1 MKMKRFLAIL
11 LVLAMCLTTLGVVPA
26 MAVEPAAEESD
37 DAISARWTDKNS
49 LSPADQEITPHEVEG
64 EIPSADGVDL
74 SNDEN
79 ALKASD
85 IVTVIVELESEPL
98 ADAAMGELDTFISSP
113 ACLQLEQDLLN
124 EQASVRAEI
133 EALTGKTETASVNGA
148 SDLTYSYTTVLNGF
162 SMKLP
167 YGKLDE
173 VRSLNG
179 VKNVWVAEQYSLPE
193 DLSAADYTISMS
205 SSTGMVGSTEANAMG
220 YDGTGTIVA
229 ILDTGFMKAHEAFSV
244 MPTNTKYSKDDIASL
259 LQSQS
264 LASKVTDADS
274 VYINEKAPYGY
285 DYANGDADAEAVGQ
299 AHGVHVAGTVAGNNG
314 KDFHGVA
321 PNAQLMIMKI
331 FGDGSGSTSDDIILA
346 GIDDAV
352 KLGADSI
359 NMSLGSPA
367 GFTDYGD
374 ENESEEEHLTYYGV
388 YTRAEKAG
396 VNVLV
401 AAGNETSST
410 MYVTAHSNLT
420 YAEYPDNGIVASPST
435 VAASLSVA
443 SVDNVKFTST
453 YLMLGEEK
461 IPYNNAVDNATSNP
475 YDILETMDGKT
486 LEYVMVPGLGEE
498 KDFEGLDL
506 TGKIAVVQRGTLN
519 FGTKAEN
526 ASKAG
531 AVACI
536 IYDNVSGSLLN
547 AALETY
553 FIPTIT
559 ITKAS
564 SEKLAAAAEKKV
576 SFSKEYYGLV
586 DNPVGG
592 GVSSFSSKG
601 PAPDLSIKPEISAP
615 GGGIRSSVLGAN
627 NAYEVYSGT
636 SMATPHMAGEA
647 ALLRQYIEKNY
658 PDVKGEALG
667 NLVNS
672 LLMST
677 AVPSVEP
684 DGTYYPVR
692 RQGAGV
698 ANIANAIESG
708 AYLSVEGCKRPKAE
722 VGSSKDGV
730 YTYTATVHN
739 MTGEAKSYTVDTTAM
754 IETIKV
760 INGESFAS
768 NSNRDLTADE
778 VTITYTGLDAG
789 NRITAPANGEAT
801 FSVKIELTAAG
812 KQAYQDNFPNGSYVE
827 GYTFLTAD
835 EGVSLSLPILG
846 FYGDWNSLQVFQGTY
861 DEGPANVT
869 YSVLADVNAA
879 LSGNY
884 VGVNNRTDTFARRWM
899 GFGPARGGRMLLHL
913 SSLLRNS
920 EAYQITVKNAKGE
933 TMWDSGDLGAVR
945 KTYITVTQTGYQ
957 ATATLV
963 QKGWNGRLPGADG
976 SYNAG
981 DWAPEGEYTFSVRG
995 RGVGSDVDSFQSY
1008 SFYVDNTRPELKS
1021 AELFEDENGDLKLA
1035 VTVSDN
1041 KYLQFLW
1048 VIDSAQQFFYLEAAE
1063 EFKDMK
1069 EGETVRVVLDASD
1082 LVQQLSLKAANP
1094 GRVGIMLGDC
1104 ANNTSTTFID
1114 IGPQGMEIEP
1124 AEIAVGETKQ
1134 LSYKVY
1140 PASMQDT
1147 AFTWTSSDESVA
1159 TVNEKGEVTGLS
1171 DGTVCIT
1178 ATAFSR
1184 LSSYCMVTVGQGVS
1198 TERNFGECENLGE
1211 IFTTA
1216 DGLWWKVSGPDTV
1229 VLLPENNKTQN
1240 YSGSYSSMAEIVVPA
1255 AVSYAGKTYRVTAIA
1270 AEAFYFNSKT
1280 TSITL
1285 PEGLE
1290 TIGNAAFFFA
1300 SGLTSLN
1307 LPDSIRSIGAMAL
1320 NGVSKAPLT
1329 IPASVEFIGDSAFS
1343 GSGVVDG
1350 DLPEG
1355 LTYLGDKAFSNC
1367 TGLTSITLPSTVET
1381 YGPNIFYGC
1390 SNVTYVELPQ
1400 NMEKIPNGLLWS
1412 CTSLK
1417 RIYIPSS
1424 VREIGN
1430 AAFYSSG
1437 IEKLNLP
1444 DGLQEIE
1451 PWAFCSTKLKE
1462 IIIPD
1467 SVGTIGFR
1475 AFIYCDGVENCV
1487 VGSGVK
1493 EIGQDAFYFWNNKF
1507 EDQTG
1512 VMHAKTTEQ
1521 AKLLRYSG
1529 YGHEILINGA
1539 PYTSYFGGQFA
1550 VDGISYMPTSDTTVR
1565 VTAISDDAK
1574 TETFSI
1580 PATVTNEG
1588 DGRTYAVTELAD
1600 RLLFQ
1605 NQSVLTMLDLPDTIE
1620 KTGDRTFD
1628 QMFNVRTFGK
1638 LPANLKSV
1646 GYQSFGYLGWEM
1658 RLEQQG
1664 LIPAWQT
1671 DVLDIPGSIEFMA
1684 QCAFA
1689 GNRYKTINVGEG
1701 ITYLSYYSL
1710 YGNKEAKEINLP
1722 STLKRVEESALYDCR
1737 NAKINLPDSLEYI
1750 GKSAFAGDLDGETIH
1765 LPENLQYLGDT
1776 AFGTQ
1781 MYTADYSSKY
1791 WVGPTTIYLNG
1802 SLSNIGARV
1811 FRPDAKVIAVLN
1823 SQRNKVAGFTDLNEL
1838 PTVIWDGK
1846 TDIGY
1851 NDGSCIPEG
1860 VTVTLRGNVT
1870 IDGKLCIE
1878 GKLIVPHDAKL
1889 TITKDAVILGEDN
1902 IVYEGCKHE
1911 HTREIVVEATCTE
1924 SGSKTVVCE
1933 DCGETLST
1941 EVIPAKG
1948 HSFGDWTVTKEATC
1962 FEDGE
1967 ETRTCSVCQ
1976 AVETRPIFANS
1987 DHCPSKA
1994 FSDLDAD
2001 AWYHEGVDYAL
2012 TNGLMNGVGGGKFE
2026 PDGQLTR
2033 AQLVTVLYRA
2043 AGEPDTGKQVNP
2055 FTDVADDTWYTK
2067 AVIWAANN
2075 GIVNGV
2081 AKNTFAPDDSITREQ
2096 IAAMLYRYAGAEA
2109 AKEDKLSAFPD
2120 AAKVSDWAKEALNW
2134 AVASG
2139 LINGVADA
2147 NGTANLEPQATATR
2161 AQIATILM
2169 RWLEK

>member
-26 MAVEPAAEESD
+26 VAVEPAAEESD
-37 DAISARWTDKNS
+37 DAISARWTDKDS
-49 LSPADQEITPHEVEG
+49 LPPADQEITPHEVEG

-98 ADAAMGELDTFISSP
+98 ADAATGELDTFISSP

-193 DLSAADYTISMS
+193 DLSADDDTISMN

-244 MPTNTKYSKDDIASL
+244 MPTDTKYSRDDIASL
-259 LQSQS
+259 LQSQT
-264 LASKVTDADS
+264 LASGAKDADS

-314 KDFHGVA
+314 KDFYGVA

-346 GIDDAV
+346 GVDDSV

-367 GFTDYGD
+367 GFTVYGD
-374 ENESEEEHLTYYGV
+374 EDDSEESGLTYYGV

-410 MYVTAHSNLT
+410 NYNAHNNLT
-420 YAEYPDNGIVASPST
+420 YAEYPDNAIVASPST
-435 VAASLSVA
+435 LEASLSVA
-443 SVDNVKFTST
+443 SVDNVKSTS
-453 YLMLGEEK
+453 YYMLLGEEK
-461 IPYNNAVDNATSNP
+461 LAYNNAVNSASSTP
-475 YDILETMDGKT
+475 YDILDTMDGKT

-498 KDFEGLDL
+498 ADYEGLDV
-506 TGKIAVVQRGTLN
+506 TGKIAVVSRGTIN
-519 FGTKAEN
+519 FGAKAEN
-526 ASKAG
+526 AAKAG

-536 IYDNVSGSLLN
+536 IYDNVNGAIIN
-547 AALETY
+547 AALESF
-553 FIPTIT
+553 FIPTVT
-559 ITKAS
+559 VTKIAGA
-564 SEKLAAAAEKKV
+564 KLAAASEKKV
-576 SFSKEYYGLV
+576 SFSKENYGLV
-586 DNPVGG
+586 DNPIGG

-615 GGGIRSSVLGAN
+615 GGNILSSVLGAAD
-627 NAYEVYSGT
+627 AYEVYSGT

-647 ALLRQYIEKNY
+647 ALLRQYLEKNY
-658 PDVKGEALG
+658 PNITGEDLG
-667 NLVNS
+667 DLVNS

-754 IETIKV
+754 IETITV

-778 VTITYTGLDAG
+778 VTITYTGLTAD
-789 NRITAPANGEAT
+789 NKITAPANGEAT

-861 DEGPANVT
+861 DEGPANIT
-869 YSVLADVNAA
+869 YSVLADVNAS

-976 SYNAG
+976 SYNSG
-981 DWAPEGEYTFSVRG
+981 DWAPEGDYTFSVRG
-995 RGVGSDVDSFQSY
+995 RGVGSNVDDYQSY

-1021 AELFEDENGDLKLA
+1021 AELYEDENGDLKLA
-1035 VTVSDN
+1035 LTVSDN

-1198 TERNFGECENLGE
+1198 TERNFGECGNVGE
-1211 IFTTA
+1211 IFTTE

-1229 VLLPENNKTQN
+1229 LLLPENNKTQN

-1400 NMEKIPNGLLWS
+1400 NMEKIPSGLLWS
-1412 CTSLK
+1412 CTGLK

-1671 DVLDIPGSIEFMA
+1671 DVLDIPGSIEFMD

-1710 YGNKEAKEINLP
+1710 YGNKEATRINLP
-1722 STLKRVEESALYDCR
+1722 STLTRLEESSVAFCD
-1737 NAKINLPDSLEYI
+1737 NATVNLPENLEYI
-1750 GKSAFAGDLDGETIH
+1750 GKQAFNGTPVGETIT
-1765 LPENLQYLGDT
+1765 LPDNVSFVGDQ
-1776 AFGTQ
+1776 AFGAYVYNAD
-1781 MYTADYSSKY
+1781 YTAQY

-1911 HTREIVVEATCTE
+1911 HVKENIVPATCTE
-1924 SGSKTVVCE
+1924 DGSKTVVCE

-1948 HSFGDWTVTKEATC
+1948 HSFGDWTVTKEAAC

-1967 ETRTCSVCQ
+1967 ETRTCSVCKY
-1976 AVETRPIFANS
+1976 VETRPIFANS
-1987 DHCPSKA
+1987 DNCPSKA
-1994 FSDLDAD
+1994 FTDLDAD

-2012 TNGLMNGVGGGKFE
+2012 TNGLMNGVGGGRFE

-2055 FTDVADDTWYTK
+2055 FTDVADDAWYTK

-2081 AKNTFAPDDSITREQ
+2081 AKNVFAPDASITREQ
-2096 IAAMLYRYAGAEA
+2096 IATMLYRYAGAEA

-2120 AAKVSDWAKEALNW
+2120 AAKTSDWAKEALNW

-2147 NGTANLEPQATATR
+2147 NGTASLEPQATATR

>member
-11 LVLAMCLTTLGVVPA
+11 LVLAMCLSTLGVVPA

-37 DAISARWTDKNS
+37 DAISARWTDKDS
-49 LSPADQEITPHEVEG
+49 LPPADQEITPHEVEG
-64 EIPSADGVDL
+64 EIPSADEVDL

-85 IVTVIVELESEPL
+85 IVTVIVELEGEPL
-98 ADAAMGELDTFISSP
+98 ADAATGELDTFVSSP
-113 ACLQLEQDLLN
+113 AGLQLEQDLLN

-133 EALTGKTETASVNGA
+133 EALTGKNETASVNGA

-193 DLSAADYTISMS
+193 DLSADDYTISMS

-259 LQSQS
+259 LQSQT

-285 DYANGDADAEAVGQ
+285 DYANGDTDAEAVGQ

-314 KDFHGVA
+314 KDFFGVA

-346 GIDDAV
+346 GVDDSV

-410 MYVTAHSNLT
+410 NYNAHNNLT
-420 YAEYPDNGIVASPST
+420 YAEYPDNAIVASPST
-435 VAASLSVA
+435 LEASLSVA
-443 SVDNVKFTST
+443 SVDNVKSTS
-453 YLMLGEEK
+453 YYMLLGEEK
-461 IPYNNAVDNATSNP
+461 LAYNNAVNSATSTP
-475 YDILETMDGKT
+475 YDILDTMDGKT

-498 KDFEGLDL
+498 ADYEGLDV
-506 TGKIAVVQRGTLN
+506 TGKIAVVSRGTIN
-519 FGTKAEN
+519 FGAKAEN
-526 ASKAG
+526 AAKAG

-536 IYDNVSGSLLN
+536 IYDNVNGAIIN
-547 AALETY
+547 AALESF
-553 FIPTIT
+553 FIPTVT
-559 ITKAS
+559 VTKIAGA
-564 SEKLAAAAEKKV
+564 KLAAASEKKV
-576 SFSKEYYGLV
+576 SFSKENYGLV
-586 DNPVGG
+586 DNPIGG

-601 PAPDLSIKPEISAP
+601 PAPDLTIKPEISAP

-667 NLVNS
+667 DLVNS

-677 AVPSVEP
+677 ASPSREL

-708 AYLSVEGCKRPKAE
+708 AYLSVEGSKRPKAE

-754 IETIKV
+754 IETITV

-778 VTITYTGLDAG
+778 VKITYTGLDAG
-789 NRITAPANGEAT
+789 NRITAPANGTAT

-812 KQAYQDNFPNGSYVE
+812 KQAYQDSFPNGSYVE
-827 GYTFLTAD
+827 GFTFLTAD
-835 EGVSLSLPILG
+835 EGVSLSLPVLG
-846 FYGDWNSLQVFQGTY
+846 FYGDWNSLKVFQGTY
-861 DEGPANVT
+861 DEGPANIT
-869 YSVLADVNAA
+869 YSVLADVNAS

-884 VGVNNRTDTFARRWM
+884 VGVNNRTDAFARRWM
-899 GFGPARGGRMLLHL
+899 GFGPARGGRMLLHV

-920 EAYQITVKNAKGE
+920 EVYQITVKNANGDL
-933 TMWDSGDLGAVR
+933 MWDSGDLGSVR
-945 KTYITVTQTGYQ
+945 KTYIVATQTGYQ

-963 QKGWNGRLPGADG
+963 QQGWNGRLPGADG
-976 SYNAG
+976 SYNSG
-981 DWAPEGEYTFSVRG
+981 DWAPEGDYTFSVRG

-1008 SFYVDNTRPELKS
+1008 SFYVDNTKPELKS
-1021 AELFEDENGDLKLA
+1021 AELYEDENGDLKLA
-1035 VTVSDN
+1035 LTVSDN
-1041 KYLQFLW
+1041 KYLQFAW
-1048 VIDSAQQFFYLEAAE
+1048 IIDSAQQYYYLEAAD
-1063 EFKDMK
+1063 EFKDAE
-1069 EGETVRVVLDASD
+1069 EGATVRLVLDASD
-1082 LVQQLSLKAANP
+1082 LVQQLSLNAANP
-1094 GRVGIMLGDC
+1094 GRVGILISDC
-1104 ANNTSTTFID
+1104 ANNTTTVFVD

-1140 PASMQDT
+1140 PASMQDIDLE
-1147 AFTWTSSDESVA
+1147 WSSSDESVA
-1159 TVNEKGEVTGLS
+1159 TVNEKGEVTGVS
-1171 DGTVCIT
+1171 DGTVRIT

-1184 LSSYCMVTVGQGVS
+1184 LSSYCMVTVGQGVP

-1211 IFTTA
+1211 IFTTE

-1229 VLLPENNKTQN
+1229 LLLPENNKTQN
-1240 YSGSYSSMAEIVVPA
+1240 YSGSYSSMAEITVPA
-1255 AVSYAGKTYRVTAIA
+1255 TVSYEGKTYRVTAIA
-1270 AEAFYFNSKT
+1270 AEAFYFNMKT
-1280 TSITL
+1280 TSVTL
-1285 PEGLE
+1285 PDGLE
-1290 TIGNAAFFFA
+1290 TIGGSAFFFA
-1300 SGLTSLN
+1300 SGIKTLHI
-1307 LPDSIRSIGAMAL
+1307 PDSVKTIGAMAFNYVSNAAL
-1320 NGVSKAPLT
+1320 N
-1329 IPASVEFIGDSAFS
+1329 IPASIEFIGDSAFS
-1343 GSGVVDG
+1343 GSGVVGG
-1350 DLPEG
+1350 DFPEG
-1355 LTYLGDKAFSNC
+1355 LTYIGEKAFLNC
-1367 TGLTSITLPSTVET
+1367 KGLTAITLPSTVET
-1381 YGPNIFYGC
+1381 YGANIFYGC

-1412 CTSLK
+1412 CTGLK

-1437 IEKLNLP
+1437 LEKLNLP
-1444 DGLQEIE
+1444 DGLQKIDQ
-1451 PWAFCSTKLKE
+1451 WAFCSTKLKE

-1467 SVGTIGFR
+1467 SVQTVEYR

-1574 TETFSI
+1574 TETFAI

-1628 QMFNVRTFGK
+1628 QMFNVRTFGT

-1646 GYQSFGYLGWEM
+1646 GYQSFGYLGWE
-1658 RLEQQG
+1658 RQLELNGQ
-1664 LIPAWQT
+1664 IPAWQT
-1671 DVLDIPGSIEFMA
+1671 DVLDIPGSIEFMD

-1701 ITYLSYYSL
+1701 ITYLSYYALS
-1710 YGNKEAKEINLP
+1710 GNKEATRINLP
-1722 STLKRVEESALYDCR
+1722 STLTRLEESSVAFCD
-1737 NAKINLPDSLEYI
+1737 NATVNLPENLEYI
-1750 GKSAFAGDLDGETIH
+1750 GKQAFNGTPVGETIT
-1765 LPENLQYLGDT
+1765 LPDNVSFVGDQ
-1776 AFGTQ
+1776 AFGAYVYNAD
-1781 MYTADYSSKY
+1781 YTAQY

-1802 SLSNIGARV
+1802 KLSNIGARV

-1823 SQRNKVAGFTDLNEL
+1823 SQRNKVAGFTDLDEL

-1860 VTVTLRGNVT
+1860 VTVTLSGNVT
-1870 IDGKLCIE
+1870 VDGKLCIE

-1911 HTREIVVEATCTE
+1911 HVKENIVPVSCTE
-1924 SGSKTVVCE
+1924 DGSKTVVCE

-1941 EVIPAKG
+1941 EVIPATG
-1948 HSFGDWTVTKEATC
+1948 HSFGEWTVTKEATC

-1967 ETRTCSVCQ
+1967 ETRTCSVCEC
-1976 AVETRPIFANS
+1976 VETRPIFANS

-1994 FSDLDAD
+1994 FTDLDAK

-2012 TNGLMNGVGGGKFE
+2012 TNGLMNGVGGGRFE

-2081 AKNTFAPDDSITREQ
+2081 AKNVFAPDASITREQ
-2096 IAAMLYRYAGAEA
+2096 IATMLYRYAGAEA

>member
-64 EIPSADGVDL
+64 EIPSADEVDL

-193 DLSAADYTISMS
+193 DLSADDDTISMN
-205 SSTGMVGSTEANAMG
+205 SSTGMVGSTEVNAMG

-285 DYANGDADAEAVGQ
+285 DYANGDADPEAIGQ

-331 FGDGSGSTSDDIILA
+331 FGDNSGSTSDDIILA

-486 LEYVMVPGLGEE
+486 LEYVMVPDLGEE

-564 SEKLAAAAEKKV
+564 GEKLAAAAEKKV

-615 GGGIRSSVLGAN
+615 GGNILSSVLGAN

-647 ALLRQYIEKNY
+647 ALLRQYLNKNY
-658 PDVKGEALG
+658 PNITGEDLG
-667 NLVNS
+667 DLVNS

-684 DGTYYPVR
+684 DGTYYPIR

-708 AYLSVEGCKRPKAE
+708 AYLSVEGSKRPKAE

-739 MTGEAKSYTVDTTAM
+739 MTGEAKSYTVGTTAM

-778 VTITYTGLDAG
+778 VTITYTGLADG
-789 NRITAPANGEAT
+789 NKITAPANGTAT
-801 FSVKIELTAAG
+801 FSVKIELTEAG
-812 KQAYQDNFPNGSYVE
+812 KRDYADNFPNGSYVE

-869 YSVLADVNAA
+869 YSVLADVNAS

-995 RGVGSDVDSFQSY
+995 RGVGSDVDDYQSY
-1008 SFYVDNTRPELKS
+1008 TFYVDNTKPELKS
-1021 AELFEDENGDLKLA
+1021 AELYEDENGDLKLA
-1035 VTVSDN
+1035 LTVSDN

-1171 DGTVCIT
+1171 DGTVRIT

-1184 LSSYCMVTVGQGVS
+1184 LSSYCTVTVGQGVKLD
-1198 TERNFGECENLGE
+1198 RNFGEAEHLGE
-1211 IFTTA
+1211 IFTTE
-1216 DGLWWKVSGPDTV
+1216 DGLWYKVSGPDTV

-1444 DGLQEIE
+1444 DGL
-1451 PWAFCSTKLKE
+1451 
-1462 IIIPD
+1462 
-1467 SVGTIGFR
+1467 
-1475 AFIYCDGVENCV
+1475 
-1487 VGSGVK
+1487 
-1493 EIGQDAFYFWNNKF
+1493 
-1507 EDQTG
+1507 
-1512 VMHAKTTEQ
+1512 
-1521 AKLLRYSG
+1521 
-1529 YGHEILINGA
+1529 
-1539 PYTSYFGGQFA
+1539 
-1550 VDGISYMPTSDTTVR
+1550 
-1565 VTAISDDAK
+1565 
-1574 TETFSI
+1574 
-1580 PATVTNEG
+1580 
-1588 DGRTYAVTELAD
+1588 
-1600 RLLFQ
+1600 
-1605 NQSVLTMLDLPDTIE
+1605 
-1620 KTGDRTFD
+1620 
-1628 QMFNVRTFGK
+1628 
-1638 LPANLKSV
+1638 
-1646 GYQSFGYLGWEM
+1646 
-1658 RLEQQG
+1658 
-1664 LIPAWQT
+1664 
-1671 DVLDIPGSIEFMA
+1671 
-1684 QCAFA
+1684 
-1689 GNRYKTINVGEG
+1689 
-1701 ITYLSYYSL
+1701 
-1710 YGNKEAKEINLP
+1710 
-1722 STLKRVEESALYDCR
+1722 
-1737 NAKINLPDSLEYI
+1737 EYI

-1811 FRPDAKVIAVLN
+1811 FRPDAKVIAALN

-2055 FTDVADDTWYTK
+2055 FTDVADDAWYTK

-2096 IAAMLYRYAGAEA
+2096 IATMLYRYAGAKA
-2109 AKEDKLSAFPD
+2109 VKEDKLSAFPD

-2147 NGTANLEPQATATR
+2147 NGTASLEPQSTATR

>member
-193 DLSAADYTISMS
+193 DLSADDDTISMS

-229 ILDTGFMKAHEAFSV
+229 ILDTGFMKAHGAFSV
-244 MPTNTKYSKDDIASL
+244 MPTDTKYSRDDIASL

-285 DYANGDADAEAVGQ
+285 DYANGDADPEAVGQ

-331 FGDGSGSTSDDIILA
+331 FGDNSGSTSDDIILA

-410 MYVTAHSNLT
+410 NYNAHNNLT
-420 YAEYPDNGIVASPST
+420 YAEYPDNAIVASPST
-435 VAASLSVA
+435 LEASLSVA
-443 SVDNVKFTST
+443 SVDNVKSTS
-453 YLMLGEEK
+453 YYMLLGEEK
-461 IPYNNAVDNATSNP
+461 LAYNNAVNSASSTP
-475 YDILETMDGKT
+475 YDILDTMDGKT

-498 KDFEGLDL
+498 ADYEGLDV
-506 TGKIAVVQRGTLN
+506 TGKIAVVQRGGLN

-531 AVACI
+531 AAACI
-536 IYDNVSGSLLN
+536 IYDNVNGAIIN
-547 AALETY
+547 AALESF
-553 FIPTIT
+553 FIPTVT
-559 ITKAS
+559 VTKIAGA
-564 SEKLAAAAEKKV
+564 KLAAASEKKV

-615 GGGIRSSVLGAN
+615 GGNILSSVLGAN

-647 ALLRQYIEKNY
+647 ALLRQYLEKNV
-658 PDVKGEALG
+658 PEVKGEALG
-667 NLVNS
+667 DLVNS

-677 AVPSVEP
+677 ASPSREL

-708 AYLSVEGCKRPKAE
+708 AYLSVEGSKRPKAE

-754 IETIKV
+754 IETITV

-778 VTITYTGLDAG
+778 VTITYTGLTDG
-789 NRITAPANGEAT
+789 NKITAPANGEAT
-801 FSVKIELTAAG
+801 FSVKIELTEAG
-812 KQAYQDNFPNGSYVE
+812 KKAYADNFPNGSYIE

-846 FYGDWNSLQVFQGTY
+846 FYGDWNSLKVFQGTY
-861 DEGPANVT
+861 DEGPANIT
-869 YSVLADVNAA
+869 YSVLADVNAS

-976 SYNAG
+976 SYNSG

-995 RGVGSDVDSFQSY
+995 RGVGSDVDDYQSY
-1008 SFYVDNTRPELKS
+1008 TFYVDNTKPELKS

-1048 VIDSAQQFFYLEAAE
+1048 VIDSAQQYYYLEAAD
-1063 EFKDMK
+1063 EFKDAE
-1069 EGETVRVVLDASD
+1069 EGAAVRVVLDASD
-1082 LVQQLSLKAANP
+1082 LVQQLSLNAANP
-1094 GRVGIMLGDC
+1094 GRVGILISDC
-1104 ANNTSTTFID
+1104 ANNTTTVFVD
-1114 IGPQGMEIEP
+1114 IGPQGVEIEP

-1140 PASMQDT
+1140 PASMQDIDLE
-1147 AFTWTSSDESVA
+1147 WSSSDESVA
-1159 TVNEKGEVTGLS
+1159 TVNEKGEVTGVS
-1171 DGTVCIT
+1171 DGTVRIT

-1184 LSSYCMVTVGQGVS
+1184 LSSYCTVTVGQGVP

-1229 VLLPENNKTQN
+1229 LLLPENNKTQN
-1240 YSGSYSSMAEIVVPA
+1240 YSGSYSSMAEITVPA
-1255 AVSYAGKTYRVTAIA
+1255 TVSYAGKTYRVTAIA
-1270 AEAFYFNSKT
+1270 AEAFYFNMKT
-1280 TSITL
+1280 TSVTL
-1285 PEGLE
+1285 PDGLE
-1290 TIGNAAFFFA
+1290 TIGGSAFFFA
-1300 SGLTSLN
+1300 SGIKTLHI
-1307 LPDSIRSIGAMAL
+1307 PDSVKTIGAMAFNYVSNAAL
-1320 NGVSKAPLT
+1320 N
-1329 IPASVEFIGDSAFS
+1329 IPASIEFIGDSAFT

-1444 DGLQEIE
+1444 DGLQKIE

-1911 HTREIVVEATCTE
+1911 HVKENIVPATCTE

-2120 AAKVSDWAKEALNW
+2120 AAKTSDWAKEALNW

-2147 NGTANLEPQATATR
+2147 NGTASLEPQATATR

>member
-37 DAISARWTDKNS
+37 DAISARWTDKDS
-49 LSPADQEITPHEVEG
+49 LPPADQEITPHEVEG

-148 SDLTYSYTTVLNGF
+148 GDLTYSYTTVLNGF

-193 DLSAADYTISMS
+193 DLSADDYTISMN
-205 SSTGMVGSTEANAMG
+205 SSTGMVGSTEVNAMG

-244 MPTNTKYSKDDIASL
+244 MPTDTKYSRDDIASL

-264 LASKVTDADS
+264 LASKVTDVDS

-285 DYANGDADAEAVGQ
+285 DYANGDADPEAIGQ

-331 FGDGSGSTSDDIILA
+331 FADNSGSTSDDIILA

-367 GFTDYGD
+367 GFTAYGD
-374 ENESEEEHLTYYGV
+374 EDDSEEEHLTYYGV

-410 MYVTAHSNLT
+410 NYNAHNNLT
-420 YAEYPDNGIVASPST
+420 YAEYPDNAIVASPST
-435 VAASLSVA
+435 LEASLSVA
-443 SVDNVKFTST
+443 SVDNAKTTS
-453 YLMLGEEK
+453 YYMLLGEEK
-461 IPYNNAVDNATSNP
+461 LAYNNAVNSATSTP
-475 YDILETMDGKT
+475 YDILDTMDGKT

-498 KDFEGLDL
+498 ADYEGLDV
-506 TGKIAVVQRGTLN
+506 TGKIAVVQRGGLN

-531 AVACI
+531 AAACI
-536 IYDNVSGSLLN
+536 IYDNVNGAIIN
-547 AALETY
+547 AALESF
-553 FIPTIT
+553 FIPTVT
-559 ITKAS
+559 VTKIAGA
-564 SEKLAAAAEKKV
+564 KLAAASEKKV
-576 SFSKEYYGLV
+576 SFSKENYGLV
-586 DNPVGG
+586 DNPIGG

-601 PAPDLSIKPEISAP
+601 PAPDLTIKPEISAP

-667 NLVNS
+667 DLVNS

-677 AVPSVEP
+677 ASPSREL

-708 AYLSVEGCKRPKAE
+708 AYLSVEGSKRPKAE

-778 VTITYTGLDAG
+778 VTITYTGLTAD
-789 NRITAPANGEAT
+789 NKITAPANGEAT

-827 GYTFLTAD
+827 GFTFLTAD

-846 FYGDWNSLQVFQGTY
+846 FYGDWDSLQVFQGTY
-861 DEGPANVT
+861 DEGPANIT
-869 YSVLADVNAA
+869 YSVLADVNAS

-884 VGVNNRTDTFARRWM
+884 VGVNSRTDAFARRWM

-933 TMWDSGDLGAVR
+933 TMWDSGDLGSVR
-945 KTYITVTQTGYQ
+945 KTYIVATQTGYQ

-963 QKGWNGRLPGADG
+963 QQGWNGRLPGADG
-976 SYNAG
+976 SYNSG
-981 DWAPEGEYTFSVRG
+981 DWAPEGDYTFSVRG

-1008 SFYVDNTRPELKS
+1008 SFYVDNTKPELKS

-1035 VTVSDN
+1035 LTVSDN
-1041 KYLQFLW
+1041 KYLQFAW
-1048 VIDSAQQFFYLEAAE
+1048 VIDSAQQYYYLEAAD
-1063 EFKDMK
+1063 EFKDAE
-1069 EGETVRVVLDASD
+1069 EGATVRLVLDASD
-1082 LVQQLSLKAANP
+1082 LVQQLSLNAANP
-1094 GRVGIMLGDC
+1094 GRVGILISDC
-1104 ANNTSTTFID
+1104 ANNTTTVFVD

-1140 PASMQDT
+1140 PASMQDIDLE
-1147 AFTWTSSDESVA
+1147 WSSSDESVA
-1159 TVNEKGEVTGLS
+1159 TVNEKGEVTGVS
-1171 DGTVCIT
+1171 DGTVRIT

-1184 LSSYCMVTVGQGVS
+1184 LSSYCMVTVGQGVP

-1211 IFTTA
+1211 IFTTE

-1229 VLLPENNKTQN
+1229 LLLPENNKTQN
-1240 YSGSYSSMAEIVVPA
+1240 YSGSYSSMAEITVPA
-1255 AVSYAGKTYRVTAIA
+1255 TVSYEGKTYRVTAIA
-1270 AEAFYFNSKT
+1270 AEAFYFNMKT

-1285 PEGLE
+1285 PDGLE
-1290 TIGNAAFFFA
+1290 TIGGSAFFFA
-1300 SGLTSLN
+1300 SGIKTLHI
-1307 LPDSIRSIGAMAL
+1307 PDSVKTIGAMAFNYVSNAAL
-1320 NGVSKAPLT
+1320 N
-1329 IPASVEFIGDSAFS
+1329 IPASIEFIGDSAFS
-1343 GSGVVDG
+1343 GSGVVGG
-1350 DLPEG
+1350 DFPEG
-1355 LTYLGDKAFSNC
+1355 LTYIGEKAFLNC
-1367 TGLTSITLPSTVET
+1367 KGLTAITLPSTVET
-1381 YGPNIFYGC
+1381 YGANIFYGC

-1444 DGLQEIE
+1444 DGLQKIDQ
-1451 PWAFCSTKLKE
+1451 WAFCSTKLKE

-1671 DVLDIPGSIEFMA
+1671 DVLDIPGSIEFMD

-1911 HTREIVVEATCTE
+1911 HTKEIVVEATCTE

-1933 DCGETLST
+1933 DCGETIST
-1941 EVIPAKG
+1941 EVIPATG

-1987 DHCPSKA
+1987 DNCPSKA
-1994 FSDLDAD
+1994 FTDLDAD

-2012 TNGLMNGVGGGKFE
+2012 TNGLMNGVGSGKFE

-2081 AKNTFAPDDSITREQ
+2081 AKNTFAPDDSIPREQ
-2096 IAAMLYRYAGAEA
+2096 IATMLYRYAGAEA

-2147 NGTANLEPQATATR
+2147 NGTASLEPQATATR

>member
-64 EIPSADGVDL
+64 EIPSADEVVL
-74 SNDEN
+74 SSDEN

-85 IVTVIVELESEPL
+85 IVTVIVELEGEPL
-98 ADAAMGELDTFISSP
+98 ADAATGELDTFVSSP
-113 ACLQLEQDLLN
+113 AGLQLEQDLLN

-133 EALTGKTETASVNGA
+133 EARTGKTETASVNGA

-162 SMKLP
+162 SMKIP
-167 YGKLDE
+167 FGKLDE

-259 LQSQS
+259 LQSQT

-285 DYANGDADAEAVGQ
+285 DYANGDTDAEAVGQ

-314 KDFHGVA
+314 KDFYGVA

-331 FGDGSGSTSDDIILA
+331 FGDNSGSTSDDIILA
-346 GIDDAV
+346 GVDDSV

-410 MYVTAHSNLT
+410 NYNAHNNLT
-420 YAEYPDNGIVASPST
+420 YAEYPDNAIVASPST
-435 VAASLSVA
+435 LEASLSVA
-443 SVDNVKFTST
+443 SVDNVKSTS
-453 YLMLGEEK
+453 YYMLLGEEK
-461 IPYNNAVDNATSNP
+461 LAYNNAVNSASSTP
-475 YDILETMDGKT
+475 YDILDTMDGKT

-498 KDFEGLDL
+498 ADYAGLDV
-506 TGKIAVVQRGTLN
+506 TGKIAVVSRGTIN
-519 FGTKAEN
+519 FGAKAEN
-526 ASKAG
+526 AAKAG

-536 IYDNVSGSLLN
+536 IYDNVNGAIIN
-547 AALETY
+547 AALESF
-553 FIPTIT
+553 FIPTVT
-559 ITKAS
+559 VTKIAGA
-564 SEKLAAAAEKKV
+564 KLAAASEKKV
-576 SFSKEYYGLV
+576 SFSKENYGLV
-586 DNPVGG
+586 DNPIGG

-601 PAPDLSIKPEISAP
+601 PAPDLTIKPEISAP

-677 AVPSVEP
+677 ASPSREP

-708 AYLSVEGCKRPKAE
+708 AYLSVEGSKRPKAE

-778 VTITYTGLDAG
+778 VKITYTGLDAG

-812 KQAYQDNFPNGSYVE
+812 KQAYQDSFPNGSYVE

-835 EGVSLSLPILG
+835 EGVSLSLPVLG
-846 FYGDWNSLQVFQGTY
+846 FYGDWNSLKVFQGTY
-861 DEGPANVT
+861 DEGPANIT
-869 YSVLADVNAA
+869 YSVLADVNAS

-884 VGVNNRTDTFARRWM
+884 VGVNSRTDAFARRWM
-899 GFGPARGGRMLLHL
+899 GFGPARGGRTLLHV

-920 EAYQITVKNAKGE
+920 EVYQITVKNAKGE
-933 TMWDSGDLGAVR
+933 TMWDSGDLGSVR
-945 KTYITVTQTGYQ
+945 KTYIVATQTGYQ

-963 QKGWNGRLPGADG
+963 QQGWNGRLPGADG
-976 SYNAG
+976 SYNNG
-981 DWAPEGEYTFSVRG
+981 DWAPEGDYTFSVRG

-1008 SFYVDNTRPELKS
+1008 SFYVDNTKPELKS
-1021 AELFEDENGDLKLA
+1021 AELYEDENGDLKLA
-1035 VTVSDN
+1035 LTVSDN
-1041 KYLQFLW
+1041 KYLQFAW
-1048 VIDSAQQFFYLEAAE
+1048 IIDSAQQYYYLEAAD
-1063 EFKDMK
+1063 EFKDAE
-1069 EGETVRVVLDASD
+1069 EGAAVRVVLDASD
-1082 LVQQLSLKAANP
+1082 LVQQLSLNAANP
-1094 GRVGIMLGDC
+1094 GRVGILISDC
-1104 ANNTSTTFID
+1104 ANNTTTVFVD
-1114 IGPQGMEIEP
+1114 IGPQGVEIEP
-1124 AEIAVGETKQ
+1124 ADIAVGETRQ

-1140 PASMQDT
+1140 PASMQDIDLE
-1147 AFTWTSSDESVA
+1147 WSSSDESVA
-1159 TVNEKGEVTGLS
+1159 TVNEKGEVTGVS
-1171 DGTVCIT
+1171 DGTVRIT

-1184 LSSYCMVTVGQGVS
+1184 LSSYCMVTVGQGVP

-1211 IFTTA
+1211 IFTTE

-1229 VLLPENNKTQN
+1229 LLLPENNKTQN
-1240 YSGSYSSMAEIVVPA
+1240 YSGSYSSMAEITVPA
-1255 AVSYAGKTYRVTAIA
+1255 TVSYEGKTYRVTAIA
-1270 AEAFYFNSKT
+1270 AEAFYFNMKT

-1290 TIGNAAFFFA
+1290 TIGGSAFFFA
-1300 SGLTSLN
+1300 SGIKTLHI
-1307 LPDSIRSIGAMAL
+1307 PDSVKTIGAMAFNYVSNAAL
-1320 NGVSKAPLT
+1320 N
-1329 IPASVEFIGDSAFS
+1329 IPASIEFIGDSAFS
-1343 GSGVVDG
+1343 GSGVVGG

-1355 LTYLGDKAFSNC
+1355 LTYLGEKAFMNC
-1367 TGLTSITLPSTVET
+1367 TGLTTISLPTSVEN
-1381 YGPNIFYGC
+1381 YGANIFYGC

-1400 NMEKIPNGLLWS
+1400 NMEKIPNGLLWD
-1412 CTSLK
+1412 CTGLK

-1424 VREIGN
+1424 VKEIGN
-1430 AAFYSSG
+1430 AAFYGSG
-1437 IEKLNLP
+1437 LEKLNLP
-1444 DGLQEIE
+1444 DGLQKIE
-1451 PWAFCSTKLKE
+1451 QWAFCSTKLKE

-1467 SVGTIGFR
+1467 SVETIEFR
-1475 AFIYCDGVENCV
+1475 AFIYCEGVENCV

-1493 EIGQDAFYFWNNKF
+1493 EIGQDAFYFWNNKY

-1512 VMHAKTTEQ
+1512 VMHVKTTEQ

-1539 PYTSYFGGQFA
+1539 PYTSYFGSQFA

-1574 TETFSI
+1574 TETFAI

-1600 RLLFQ
+1600 KLLFQ
-1605 NQSVLTMLDLPDTIE
+1605 NQSILTMEDLPDTIE

-1646 GYQSFGYLGWEM
+1646 GYQSFGYLGWE
-1658 RLEQQG
+1658 RQLELNGQ
-1664 LIPAWQT
+1664 IPAWQT
-1671 DVLDIPGSIEFMA
+1671 DVLDIPGTIEFMD

-1710 YGNKEAKEINLP
+1710 YGNKEATRINLP
-1722 STLKRVEESALYDCR
+1722 STLTRLEESSVAFCD
-1737 NAKINLPDSLEYI
+1737 NATVNLPENLEYI
-1750 GKSAFAGDLDGETIH
+1750 GKQAFNGTPVGEIITLPDNVSFVGDQAFAGYVYNAD
-1765 LPENLQYLGDT
+1765 
-1776 AFGTQ
+1776 
-1781 MYTADYSSKY
+1781 YTAQY

-1802 SLSNIGARV
+1802 KLSNIGASV

-1823 SQRNKVAGFTDLNEL
+1823 SQRNMVAGYTDLDEL

-1860 VTVTLRGNVT
+1860 VTVTLSGNVT
-1870 IDGKLCIE
+1870 VDGKLCIE
-1878 GKLIVPHDAKL
+1878 GKLIVPHGAKL
-1889 TITKDAVILGEDN
+1889 TITKNAVIIGEDN

-1911 HTREIVVEATCTE
+1911 HVKENIVPATCTE
-1924 SGSKTVVCE
+1924 DGSKTVVCE

-1941 EVIPAKG
+1941 EVIPATG

-1967 ETRTCSVCQ
+1967 ETRTCSVCEY
-1976 AVETRPIFANS
+1976 VETRPIFANS

-1994 FSDLDAD
+1994 FTDLDAK

-2012 TNGLMNGVGGGKFE
+2012 TNSLMNGVGGGKFE

-2055 FTDVADDTWYTK
+2055 FTDVADDAWYTK

-2147 NGTANLEPQATATR
+2147 NGTANLEPQSTATR

>member
-37 DAISARWTDKNS
+37 DAISARWTDKDN
-49 LSPADQEITPHEVEG
+49 LTPADLEVTPHTVEG
-64 EIPSADGVDL
+64 EIPDADSQTL
-74 SNDEN
+74 PEDEN

-85 IVTVIVELESEPL
+85 IVTVIVELEAAPL
-98 ADAAMGELDTFISSP
+98 AEAATEDIEKFAASP
-113 ACLQLEQDLLN
+113 AGLKLEQELLD
-124 EQASVRAEI
+124 EQAAVRAQV

-148 SDLTYSYTTVLNGF
+148 SELTYSYTTVLNGF

-193 DLSAADYTISMS
+193 DLSADDYTISMS

-244 MPTNTKYSKDDIASL
+244 MPTNTKYSKNDIASL
-259 LQSQS
+259 LQSQT

-285 DYANGDADAEAVGQ
+285 DYANGDTDAEAVGQ

-314 KDFHGVA
+314 KDFYGVA

-346 GIDDAV
+346 GVDDSV

-410 MYVTAHSNLT
+410 NYNAHSNLT
-420 YAEYPDNGIVASPST
+420 YAEYPDNAIVASPST
-435 VAASLSVA
+435 LSASLSVA

-506 TGKIAVVQRGTLN
+506 TGKIAVVQRGGLN

-559 ITKAS
+559 ITKVS
-564 SEKLAAAAEKKV
+564 GEKLAAAAEKKV

-586 DNPVGG
+586 DNPIGG

-601 PAPDLSIKPEISAP
+601 PAPDLTIKPEISAP

-667 NLVNS
+667 DLVNS

-677 AVPSVEP
+677 ASPSREL

-708 AYLSVEGCKRPKAE
+708 AYLSVEGSKRPKAE

-754 IETIKV
+754 IETITV
-760 INGESFAS
+760 INGENFAS

-778 VTITYTGLDAG
+778 VKITYTGLDAG
-789 NRITAPANGEAT
+789 NRITAPANGTAT

-827 GYTFLTAD
+827 GFTFLTAD
-835 EGVSLSLPILG
+835 EGVSLSLPVLG
-846 FYGDWNSLQVFQGTY
+846 FYGDWNSLKVFQGTY
-861 DEGPANVT
+861 DEGPANIT
-869 YSVLADVNAA
+869 YSVLADVNAS

-884 VGVNNRTDTFARRWM
+884 VGVNSRTNIFARRWM
-899 GFGPARGGRMLLHL
+899 GFGPARGGRTLVHQ

-920 EAYQITVKNAKGE
+920 EVYQITVKNANGDL
-933 TMWDSGDLGAVR
+933 MWDSGDLGWAR
-945 KTYITVTQTGYQ
+945 KTYIVATQTGYQ
-957 ATATLV
+957 AATTMLR
-963 QKGWNGRLPGADG
+963 QGWNGRLPGADG
-976 SYNAG
+976 SYNTG
-981 DWAPEGEYTFSVRG
+981 DWAPEGEYTFTVRG
-995 RGVGSDVDSFQSY
+995 RAVGSDVDSFQSY

-1035 VTVSDN
+1035 LTVSDN
-1041 KYLQFLW
+1041 KYLQFAW
-1048 VIDSAQQFFYLEAAE
+1048 VIDSAQQYYYLEAAD
-1063 EFKDMK
+1063 EFKDAQ
-1069 EGETVRVVLDASD
+1069 EGATVRLVLDASD
-1082 LVQQLSLKAANP
+1082 LVQQLSLNAANP
-1094 GRVGIMLGDC
+1094 GRVGILISDC
-1104 ANNTSTTFID
+1104 ANNTTTVFVD
-1114 IGPQGMEIEP
+1114 IGPQGVEIEP

-1140 PASMQDT
+1140 PASMQDIDLE
-1147 AFTWTSSDESVA
+1147 WSSSDESVA
-1159 TVNEKGEVTGLS
+1159 TVNEKGEVTGVS
-1171 DGTVCIT
+1171 DGTVRIT

-1184 LSSYCMVTVGQGVS
+1184 LSSYCMVTVGQGVP

-1229 VLLPENNKTQN
+1229 LLLPENNKTQN

-1255 AVSYAGKTYRVTAIA
+1255 TVSYAGKTYRVTAIA
-1270 AEAFYFNSKT
+1270 AEAFYFNMKT
-1280 TSITL
+1280 TSVTL

-1307 LPDSIRSIGAMAL
+1307 LPDSVKSIGTMAL

-1343 GSGVVDG
+1343 GSGVVGG
-1350 DLPEG
+1350 DFPESLNYIG
-1355 LTYLGDKAFSNC
+1355 EKAFLNC
-1367 TGLTSITLPSTVET
+1367 KGLTSITLPSGVET
-1381 YGPNIFYGC
+1381 YGANIFYGC
-1390 SNVTYVELPQ
+1390 TNVTYVELPQ
-1400 NMEKIPNGLLWS
+1400 NMEKIPNGLLWN
-1412 CTSLK
+1412 CTGLK

-1430 AAFYSSG
+1430 AAFYGSG
-1437 IEKLNLP
+1437 LEKLNLP
-1444 DGLQEIE
+1444 DGLQKIDQ
-1451 PWAFCSTKLKE
+1451 WAFCSTKLKE
-1462 IIIPD
+1462 IVIPD
-1467 SVGTIGFR
+1467 SVETIEFR

-1493 EIGQDAFYFWNNKF
+1493 EIGQDAFYFWMNAY

-1512 VMHAKTTEQ
+1512 IMHVKTTEQ

-1539 PYTSYFGGQFA
+1539 PYTSYFGSQFA

-1574 TETFSI
+1574 TETFAI

-1628 QMFNVRTFGK
+1628 QMFNVRTFGT

-1671 DVLDIPGSIEFMA
+1671 DVLDIPGSIEFMD

-1933 DCGETLST
+1933 DCGETIST
-1941 EVIPAKG
+1941 EVIPATG

-1967 ETRTCSVCQ
+1967 ETRTCSVCEC
-1976 AVETRPIFANS
+1976 VETRPIFANS
-1987 DHCPSKA
+1987 DNCPSKA
-1994 FSDLDAD
+1994 FSDLDAK

-2012 TNGLMNGVGGGKFE
+2012 TNSLMNGVGGGRFE

-2081 AKNTFAPDDSITREQ
+2081 AKNVFAPDASITREQ

-2147 NGTANLEPQATATR
+2147 NGTASLEPQATATR

>member
-179 VKNVWVAEQYSLPE
+179 IKNVWVAEQYSLPE
-193 DLSAADYTISMS
+193 DLSADDDTISMS
-205 SSTGMVGSTEANAMG
+205 SSTGMVGSTEVNAMG

-244 MPTNTKYSKDDIASL
+244 MPTDTKYSRDDIASL

-285 DYANGDADAEAVGQ
+285 DYANGDADPEAIGQ

-314 KDFHGVA
+314 KDFYGVA

-346 GIDDAV
+346 GVDDSV

-410 MYVTAHSNLT
+410 NYNAHNNLT
-420 YAEYPDNGIVASPST
+420 YAEYPDNAIVASPST
-435 VAASLSVA
+435 LEASLSVA
-443 SVDNVKFTST
+443 SVDNVKSTS
-453 YLMLGEEK
+453 YYMLLGEEK
-461 IPYNNAVDNATSNP
+461 LAYNNAVNSASSTP
-475 YDILETMDGKT
+475 YDILDTMDGKT

-498 KDFEGLDL
+498 ADYEGLDV
-506 TGKIAVVQRGTLN
+506 TGKIAVVQRGGLN

-531 AVACI
+531 AAACI
-536 IYDNVSGSLLN
+536 IYDNVSGAIIN
-547 AALETY
+547 AALESF
-553 FIPTIT
+553 FIPTVT
-559 ITKAS
+559 VTKIAGA
-564 SEKLAAAAEKKV
+564 KLAAASEKKV
-576 SFSKEYYGLV
+576 SFSKENYGLV
-586 DNPVGG
+586 DNPIGG

-601 PAPDLSIKPEISAP
+601 PAPDLTIKPEISAP

-667 NLVNS
+667 DLVNS

-677 AVPSVEP
+677 ASPSREL

-739 MTGEAKSYTVDTTAM
+739 MTGEAKSYTVGTTAM

-778 VTITYTGLDAG
+778 VTITYTGLTAD
-789 NRITAPANGEAT
+789 NKITAPANGEAT
-801 FSVKIELTAAG
+801 FSVKLELTAAG
-812 KQAYQDNFPNGSYVE
+812 KKAYNDNFPNGSYVE
-827 GYTFLTAD
+827 GFTFLTAD
-835 EGVSLSLPILG
+835 EGVSLSLPVLG
-846 FYGDWNSLQVFQGTY
+846 FYGDWDSLKVFQGTY

-869 YSVLADVNAA
+869 YSVLADVNAS

-963 QKGWNGRLPGADG
+963 QQGWNGRLPGADG
-976 SYNAG
+976 SYNNG
-981 DWAPEGEYTFSVRG
+981 DWAPEGDYTFSVRG

-1021 AELFEDENGDLKLA
+1021 AELYEDENGDLKLA
-1035 VTVSDN
+1035 LTVSDN

-1211 IFTTA
+1211 IFTTE

-1229 VLLPENNKTQN
+1229 LLLPENNKTQN
-1240 YSGSYSSMAEIVVPA
+1240 YSGSYSSMAEITVPA
-1255 AVSYAGKTYRVTAIA
+1255 TVSYAGKTYRVTAIA
-1270 AEAFYFNSKT
+1270 AEAFYFNMKT

-1285 PEGLE
+1285 PDGLE
-1290 TIGNAAFFFA
+1290 TIGGSAFFFA
-1300 SGLTSLN
+1300 SGIKTLHI
-1307 LPDSIRSIGAMAL
+1307 PDSVKTIGAMAFNYVSNAAL
-1320 NGVSKAPLT
+1320 N
-1329 IPASVEFIGDSAFS
+1329 IPASIEFIGDSAFS
-1343 GSGVVDG
+1343 GSGVVGG
-1350 DLPEG
+1350 DFPESLNYIG
-1355 LTYLGDKAFSNC
+1355 EKAFLNC
-1367 TGLTSITLPSTVET
+1367 TGLTTISLPTSVEN
-1381 YGPNIFYGC
+1381 YGANIFYGC

-1444 DGLQEIE
+1444 DGLQKIE

-1521 AKLLRYSG
+1521 AKLLCYSG

-1671 DVLDIPGSIEFMA
+1671 DVLDIPGSIEFMD

-1878 GKLIVPHDAKL
+1878 GKLIVPHGAKL

-1911 HTREIVVEATCTE
+1911 HVKENIVPATCTE
-1924 SGSKTVVCE
+1924 DGSKTVVCE

-1941 EVIPAKG
+1941 EVIPATG

-1987 DHCPSKA
+1987 DNCPSKA
-1994 FSDLDAD
+1994 FTDLDAD

-2012 TNGLMNGVGGGKFE
+2012 TNGLMNGVGSGKFE

-2055 FTDVADDTWYTK
+2055 FTDVADDAWYTK

>member
-64 EIPSADGVDL
+64 EIPSADEVVL
-74 SNDEN
+74 SSDEN
-79 ALKASD
+79 SLKASD
-85 IVTVIVELESEPL
+85 IVTVIVELEGEPL
-98 ADAAMGELDTFISSP
+98 AETATEDIEKFVASP
-113 ACLQLEQDLLN
+113 AGLKLEQELLD
-124 EQASVRAEI
+124 EQAAVRAQV

-193 DLSAADYTISMS
+193 DLSADDYTISMS

-244 MPTNTKYSKDDIASL
+244 MPTNTKYSKSDIASL
-259 LQSQS
+259 LQSQT

-285 DYANGDADAEAVGQ
+285 DYANGDTDAEAVGQ

-314 KDFHGVA
+314 KDFYGVA

-346 GIDDAV
+346 GVDDSV

-367 GFTDYGD
+367 GFTAYGD
-374 ENESEEEHLTYYGV
+374 EDDSEEEHLTYYGV

-410 MYVTAHSNLT
+410 NYNAHNNLT
-420 YAEYPDNGIVASPST
+420 YAEYPDNAIVASPST
-435 VAASLSVA
+435 LEASLSVA
-443 SVDNVKFTST
+443 SVDNAKTTS
-453 YLMLGEEK
+453 YYMLLGEEK
-461 IPYNNAVDNATSNP
+461 LAYNNAVNSASSTP
-475 YDILETMDGKT
+475 YDILDTMDGKT

-498 KDFEGLDL
+498 ADYEGLDV
-506 TGKIAVVQRGTLN
+506 TGKIAVVSRGTIN
-519 FGTKAEN
+519 FGAKAEN
-526 ASKAG
+526 AAKAG

-536 IYDNVSGSLLN
+536 IYDNVNGAIIN
-547 AALETY
+547 AALESF
-553 FIPTIT
+553 FIPTVT
-559 ITKAS
+559 VTKIAGA
-564 SEKLAAAAEKKV
+564 KLAAASEKKV
-576 SFSKEYYGLV
+576 SFSKENYGLV
-586 DNPVGG
+586 DNPIGG

-601 PAPDLSIKPEISAP
+601 PAPDLTIKPEISAP
-615 GGGIRSSVLGAN
+615 GGGIRSSVLGAAD
-627 NAYEVYSGT
+627 AYEVYSGT

-647 ALLRQYIEKNY
+647 ALLRQYLNKNY
-658 PDVKGEALG
+658 PNITGEDLG
-667 NLVNS
+667 DLVNS

-708 AYLSVEGCKRPKAE
+708 AYLSVEGSKRPKAE

-754 IETIKV
+754 IETITV

-778 VTITYTGLDAG
+778 VTITYTGLTDG
-789 NRITAPANGEAT
+789 NKITAPANGEAT

-812 KQAYQDNFPNGSYVE
+812 KKAYNDNFPNGSYVE
-827 GYTFLTAD
+827 GFTFLTAD

-846 FYGDWNSLQVFQGTY
+846 FYGDWDSLQVFQGTY
-861 DEGPANVT
+861 DEGPANIT
-869 YSVLADVNAA
+869 YSVLADVNAS

-884 VGVNNRTDTFARRWM
+884 VGVNSRTDAFARRWM

-1021 AELFEDENGDLKLA
+1021 AELYEDENGDLKLA
-1035 VTVSDN
+1035 LTVSDN

-1198 TERNFGECENLGE
+1198 TERNFGECGNLGE
-1211 IFTTA
+1211 IFTTE
-1216 DGLWWKVSGPDTV
+1216 DGLWWRVSGPDTV

-1430 AAFYSSG
+1430 AAFYGSG
-1437 IEKLNLP
+1437 LEKLNLP
-1444 DGLQEIE
+1444 DGLQKIDQ
-1451 PWAFCSTKLKE
+1451 WAFCSTKLKE

-1467 SVGTIGFR
+1467 SVQTVEYR
-1475 AFIYCDGVENCV
+1475 AFIYCEGVENCV

-1493 EIGQDAFYFWNNKF
+1493 EIGQDAFYFWMNAY

-1512 VMHAKTTEQ
+1512 VMHVKTTEQ

-1574 TETFSI
+1574 TETFAI

-1628 QMFNVRTFGK
+1628 QMFNVRTFGT

-1646 GYQSFGYLGWEM
+1646 GYQSFGYLGWE
-1658 RLEQQG
+1658 RQLELNGQ
-1664 LIPAWQT
+1664 IPAWQT
-1671 DVLDIPGSIEFMA
+1671 DVLDIPGSIEFMD

-1701 ITYLSYYSL
+1701 ITYLSYYALS
-1710 YGNKEAKEINLP
+1710 GNKEATRINLP
-1722 STLKRVEESALYDCR
+1722 STLTRLEESSVAFCD
-1737 NAKINLPDSLEYI
+1737 NATVNLPENLEYI
-1750 GKSAFAGDLDGETIH
+1750 GKQAFNGTPVGETIT
-1765 LPENLQYLGDT
+1765 LPDNVSFVGDQ
-1776 AFGTQ
+1776 AFGAYVYNAD
-1781 MYTADYSSKY
+1781 YTAQY

-1802 SLSNIGARV
+1802 SLSNIGSNV

-1823 SQRNKVAGFTDLNEL
+1823 SQRNKVAGFTDLDEL

-1860 VTVTLRGNVT
+1860 VTVTLSGNVT
-1870 IDGKLCIE
+1870 VDGKLCIE
-1878 GKLIVPHDAKL
+1878 GKLIVPFDAKL
-1889 TITKDAVILGEDN
+1889 TITGNAVITGEDN

-1911 HTREIVVEATCTE
+1911 HVKENIVPATCTE
-1924 SGSKTVVCE
+1924 DGSKTVVCE
-1933 DCGETLST
+1933 DCGETIST
-1941 EVIPAKG
+1941 EVIPATG

-1967 ETRTCSVCQ
+1967 ESRTCSACKH
-1976 AVETRPIFANS
+1976 VETRPIFANS

-1994 FSDLDAD
+1994 FTDLDAR

-2012 TNGLMNGVGGGKFE
+2012 TNGLMNGVGGGRFE

-2081 AKNTFAPDDSITREQ
+2081 AKNVFAPDASITREQ
-2096 IAAMLYRYAGAEA
+2096 IATMLYRYAGAEA

>member
-64 EIPSADGVDL
+64 EIPSADEVVL
-74 SNDEN
+74 SSDEN
-79 ALKASD
+79 SLKASD
-85 IVTVIVELESEPL
+85 IVTVIVELEGEPL
-98 ADAAMGELDTFISSP
+98 AEAATEDIEKFVASP
-113 ACLQLEQDLLN
+113 AGLKLEQELLD
-124 EQASVRAEI
+124 EQAAVRAQV

-193 DLSAADYTISMS
+193 DLSADDDTISMS

-244 MPTNTKYSKDDIASL
+244 MPTNTKYSRDDIASL
-259 LQSQS
+259 LQSQT

-285 DYANGDADAEAVGQ
+285 DYANGDTDAEAVGQ

-314 KDFHGVA
+314 KDFYGVA

-346 GIDDAV
+346 GVDDSV

-367 GFTDYGD
+367 GFTVYGD
-374 ENESEEEHLTYYGV
+374 EDDSEESGLTYYGV

-410 MYVTAHSNLT
+410 NYNAHNNLT
-420 YAEYPDNGIVASPST
+420 YAEYPDNAIVASPST
-435 VAASLSVA
+435 LEASLSVA
-443 SVDNVKFTST
+443 SVDNVKSTS
-453 YLMLGEEK
+453 YYMLLGEEK
-461 IPYNNAVDNATSNP
+461 LAYNNAVNSASSTP
-475 YDILETMDGKT
+475 YDILDTMDGKT

-498 KDFEGLDL
+498 ADYEGLDV
-506 TGKIAVVQRGTLN
+506 TGKIAVVSRGTIN
-519 FGTKAEN
+519 FGAKAEN
-526 ASKAG
+526 AAKAG

-536 IYDNVSGSLLN
+536 IYDNVNGAIIN
-547 AALETY
+547 AALESF
-553 FIPTIT
+553 FIPTVT
-559 ITKAS
+559 VTKIAGA
-564 SEKLAAAAEKKV
+564 KLAAASEKKV
-576 SFSKEYYGLV
+576 SFSKENYGLV
-586 DNPVGG
+586 DNPIGG

-601 PAPDLSIKPEISAP
+601 PAPDLTIKPEISAP

-667 NLVNS
+667 DLVNS

-677 AVPSVEP
+677 ASPSREL

-708 AYLSVEGCKRPKAE
+708 AYLSVEGSKRPKAE

-754 IETIKV
+754 IETITV
-760 INGESFAS
+760 INGENFAS

-778 VTITYTGLDAG
+778 VKITYTGLDAG
-789 NRITAPANGEAT
+789 NRITAPANGTAT

-827 GYTFLTAD
+827 GFTFLTAD
-835 EGVSLSLPILG
+835 EGVSLSLPVLG
-846 FYGDWNSLQVFQGTY
+846 FYGDWNSLRVFQGTY
-861 DEGPANVT
+861 DEGPANIT
-869 YSVLADVNAA
+869 YSVLADVNAS

-884 VGVNNRTDTFARRWM
+884 VGVNSRTDAFARRWM
-899 GFGPARGGRMLLHL
+899 GFGPARGGRTLLHV

-933 TMWDSGDLGAVR
+933 TMWDSGDLGSVR
-945 KTYITVTQTGYQ
+945 KTYIVATQTGYQ

-963 QKGWNGRLPGADG
+963 QQGWNGRLPGADG
-976 SYNAG
+976 SYNTG
-981 DWAPEGEYTFSVRG
+981 DWAPEGEYTFTVRG
-995 RGVGSDVDSFQSY
+995 RAVGSDVDSFQSY

-1035 VTVSDN
+1035 LTVSDN
-1041 KYLQFLW
+1041 KYLQFAW
-1048 VIDSAQQFFYLEAAE
+1048 VIDSAQQYYYLEAAD
-1063 EFKDMK
+1063 EFKDAQ
-1069 EGETVRVVLDASD
+1069 EGAAVRLVLDASD
-1082 LVQQLSLKAANP
+1082 LVQQLSLNAANP
-1094 GRVGIMLGDC
+1094 GRVGILISDC
-1104 ANNTSTTFID
+1104 ANNTTTVFVD
-1114 IGPQGMEIEP
+1114 IGPQGVEIEP

-1140 PASMQDT
+1140 PASMQDIDLE
-1147 AFTWTSSDESVA
+1147 WSSSDESVA
-1159 TVNEKGEVTGLS
+1159 TVNEKGEVTGVS
-1171 DGTVCIT
+1171 DGTVRIT

-1184 LSSYCMVTVGQGVS
+1184 LSSYCMVTVGQGVAM
-1198 TERNFGECENLGE
+1198 ERNFGECENLGE

-1229 VLLPENNKTQN
+1229 LLLPENNKTQN

-1255 AVSYAGKTYRVTAIA
+1255 TVSYAGKTYRVTAIA
-1270 AEAFYFNSKT
+1270 AEAFYFNMKT

-1290 TIGNAAFFFA
+1290 TIGNSAFFFA
-1300 SGLTSLN
+1300 MGLTSLN
-1307 LPDSIRSIGAMAL
+1307 LPDSVKSIGTMAL

-1343 GSGVVDG
+1343 GSGVVGG
-1350 DLPEG
+1350 DFPESLNYIG
-1355 LTYLGDKAFSNC
+1355 EKAFLNC
-1367 TGLTSITLPSTVET
+1367 TGLTTISLPTSVEN
-1381 YGPNIFYGC
+1381 YGANIFYGC

-1400 NMEKIPNGLLWS
+1400 NMEKIPNGLLWN
-1412 CTSLK
+1412 CTGLK

-1430 AAFYSSG
+1430 AAFYGSG
-1437 IEKLNLP
+1437 LEKLNLP
-1444 DGLQEIE
+1444 DGLQKIDQ
-1451 PWAFCSTKLKE
+1451 WAFCSTKLKE
-1462 IIIPD
+1462 IVIPD
-1467 SVGTIGFR
+1467 SVETIEFR

-1493 EIGQDAFYFWNNKF
+1493 EIGQDAFYFWMNAY

-1512 VMHAKTTEQ
+1512 IMHVKTTEQ

-1628 QMFNVRTFGK
+1628 QMFNVRSFGT

-1658 RLEQQG
+1658 QLEQQG

-1671 DVLDIPGSIEFMA
+1671 DVLDIPGSIEFMD

-1701 ITYLSYYSL
+1701 ITYLSYYAL
-1710 YGNKEAKEINLP
+1710 YGNKEATRINLP
-1722 STLKRVEESALYDCR
+1722 STLTRLEESSVAFCD
-1737 NAKINLPDSLEYI
+1737 NATVNLPENLEYI
-1750 GKSAFAGDLDGETIH
+1750 GKQAFNGTPVGETIT
-1765 LPENLQYLGDT
+1765 LPDNVSFVGDQ
-1776 AFGTQ
+1776 AFGAYVYNAD
-1781 MYTADYSSKY
+1781 YTAQY

-1802 SLSNIGARV
+1802 KLSNIGASV

-1823 SQRNKVAGFTDLNEL
+1823 SQRNMVAGFTDLDEL

-1860 VTVTLRGNVT
+1860 VTVTLSGNVT

-1878 GKLIVPHDAKL
+1878 GKLIVPHGAKL

-1911 HTREIVVEATCTE
+1911 HVKENIVPASCTE
-1924 SGSKTVVCE
+1924 DGSKTVVCE

-1941 EVIPAKG
+1941 EVIPATG

-1967 ETRTCSVCQ
+1967 ETRTCSVCKH
-1976 AVETRPIFANS
+1976 VETRPIFANS
-1987 DHCPSKA
+1987 DNCPSKA
-1994 FSDLDAD
+1994 FSDLDAK

-2012 TNGLMNGVGGGKFE
+2012 TNSLMNGVGGGKFE

-2043 AGEPDTGKQVNP
+2043 AGEPDTGK
-2055 FTDVADDTWYTK
+2055 
-2067 AVIWAANN
+2067 
-2075 GIVNGV
+2075 
-2081 AKNTFAPDDSITREQ
+2081 
-2096 IAAMLYRYAGAEA
+2096 
-2109 AKEDKLSAFPD
+2109 
-2120 AAKVSDWAKEALNW
+2120 
-2134 AVASG
+2134 
-2139 LINGVADA
+2139 
-2147 NGTANLEPQATATR
+2147 
-2161 AQIATILM
+2161 
-2169 RWLEK
+2169 

>member
-26 MAVEPAAEESD
+26 MAVEPAAEQSD
-37 DAISARWTDKNS
+37 DAISARWTDKDN
-49 LSPADQEITPHEVEG
+49 LTPADLEVTPHTVEG
-64 EIPSADGVDL
+64 EIPDADSQTL
-74 SNDEN
+74 PEDEN

-85 IVTVIVELESEPL
+85 IVTVIVELEAAPL
-98 ADAAMGELDTFISSP
+98 AEAATEDIEKFAASP
-113 ACLQLEQDLLN
+113 AGLKLEQELLD
-124 EQASVRAEI
+124 EQADVRAEI
-133 EALTGKTETASVNGA
+133 EARTGKTETASVNGA

-193 DLSAADYTISMS
+193 DLSADDYTISMS

-259 LQSQS
+259 LQSQT

-285 DYANGDADAEAVGQ
+285 DYANGDTDAEAVGQ

-314 KDFHGVA
+314 KDFFGVA

-346 GIDDAV
+346 GVDDSV

-367 GFTDYGD
+367 GFTAYGD
-374 ENESEEEHLTYYGV
+374 EDDSEESGLTYYGV

-410 MYVTAHSNLT
+410 NYNAHNNLT
-420 YAEYPDNGIVASPST
+420 YAEYPDNAIVASPST
-435 VAASLSVA
+435 LEASLSVA
-443 SVDNVKFTST
+443 SVDNAKTTS
-453 YLMLGEEK
+453 YYMLLGEEK
-461 IPYNNAVDNATSNP
+461 LAYNNAVNSASSTP
-475 YDILETMDGKT
+475 YDILDTMDGKT

-498 KDFEGLDL
+498 ADYEGLDV
-506 TGKIAVVQRGTLN
+506 TGKIAVVSRGTIN
-519 FGTKAEN
+519 FGAKAEN
-526 ASKAG
+526 AAKAG

-536 IYDNVSGSLLN
+536 IYDNVNGAIIN
-547 AALETY
+547 AALESF
-553 FIPTIT
+553 FIPTVT
-559 ITKAS
+559 VTKIAGA
-564 SEKLAAAAEKKV
+564 KLAAASEKKV
-576 SFSKEYYGLV
+576 SFSKENYGLV
-586 DNPVGG
+586 DNPIGG

-601 PAPDLSIKPEISAP
+601 PAPDLTIKPEISAP

-667 NLVNS
+667 DLVNS

-677 AVPSVEP
+677 ASPSREL

-708 AYLSVEGCKRPKAE
+708 AYLSVEGSKRPKAE

-754 IETIKV
+754 IETITV
-760 INGESFAS
+760 INGENFAS

-778 VTITYTGLDAG
+778 VKITYTGLDAG
-789 NRITAPANGEAT
+789 NRITAPANGTAT

-827 GYTFLTAD
+827 GFTFLTAD
-835 EGVSLSLPILG
+835 EGVSLSLPVLG
-846 FYGDWNSLQVFQGTY
+846 FYGDWNSLKVFQGTY
-861 DEGPANVT
+861 DEGPANIT
-869 YSVLADVNAA
+869 YSVLADVNAS

-884 VGVNNRTDTFARRWM
+884 VGVNSRTNIFARRWM
-899 GFGPARGGRMLLHL
+899 GFGPARGGRTLVHQ

-920 EAYQITVKNAKGE
+920 EAYQITVKNANGDL
-933 TMWDSGDLGAVR
+933 MWDSGDLGWAR
-945 KTYITVTQTGYQ
+945 KTYIVATQTGYQ
-957 ATATLV
+957 AATTMLR
-963 QKGWNGRLPGADG
+963 QGWNGRLPGADG

-995 RGVGSDVDSFQSY
+995 RGVGSDVDDYQSY
-1008 SFYVDNTRPELKS
+1008 TFYVDNTKPELKS

-1114 IGPQGMEIEP
+1114 IGPQGIEIEP
-1124 AEIAVGETKQ
+1124 AQISIGQTKQ

-1140 PASMQDT
+1140 PASMQDI
-1147 AFTWTSSDESVA
+1147 ALEWSSSDESVA
-1159 TVNEKGEVTGLS
+1159 TVNEKGEVTGVS
-1171 DGTVCIT
+1171 DGTVRIT

-1184 LSSYCMVTVGQGVS
+1184 LSSYCTVTVGQGVKLD
-1198 TERNFGECENLGE
+1198 RNFGEAEHLGE
-1211 IFTTA
+1211 IFTTE
-1216 DGLWWKVSGPDTV
+1216 DGLWYKVSGPDTV
-1229 VLLPENNKTQN
+1229 MLLPENNNFNN
-1240 YSGSYSSMAEIVVPA
+1240 YTGSYASMPEVVVPA
-1255 AVSYAGKTYRVTAIA
+1255 TVEYEGGTYRVTALSA
-1270 AEAFYFNSKT
+1270 NSFYFNSKT
-1280 TSITL
+1280 TSVTL

-1290 TIGNAAFFFA
+1290 SIGSTAFFFA
-1300 SGLTSLN
+1300 RNIKTLHI
-1307 LPDSIRSIGAMAL
+1307 PDSVKTIGSMAFS
-1320 NGVSKAPLT
+1320 GVSNAPLN

-1638 LPANLKSV
+1638 LPANLKYV
-1646 GYQSFGYLGWEM
+1646 GYQSFGYLGWE
-1658 RLEQQG
+1658 RQLENQG
-1664 LIPAWQT
+1664 LIPTWQT
-1671 DVLDIPGSIEFMA
+1671 KELNIPGTIEFMD
-1684 QCAFA
+1684 QSAFA
-1689 GNRYKTINVGEG
+1689 GNRHETINVGEG
-1701 ITYLSYYSL
+1701 ITELSYYSL
-1710 YGNKEAKEINLP
+1710 FGEAATTINLP
-1722 STLKRVEESALYDCR
+1722 STLKRINESAIASSS
-1737 NAKINLPDSLEYI
+1737 NATVNLPDSLEYI
-1750 GKSAFAGDLDGETIH
+1750 GKSAFAGTPVGETVH
-1765 LPENLQYLGDT
+1765 MPENLTYIGDK
-1776 AFGTQ
+1776 AFAANVYNSD
-1781 MYTADYSSKY
+1781 YTAKY
-1791 WVGPTTIYLNG
+1791 WVGPTTVYLNG
-1802 SLSNIGARV
+1802 KLDNIGASV
-1811 FRPDAKVIAVLN
+1811 FRPDAKIIAVLN
-1823 SQRNKVAGFTDLNEL
+1823 SQRNMVGGCTDLDEL

-1860 VTVTLRGNVT
+1860 VTVTLSGNVT
-1870 IDGKLCIE
+1870 VDGKLCIE
-1878 GKLIVPHDAKL
+1878 GKLIVPFDAKL
-1889 TITKDAVILGEDN
+1889 TITGNAVIVGEDN
-1902 IVYEGCKHE
+1902 IVYAGCKHE
-1911 HTREIVVEATCTE
+1911 HVKENIVPATCTE
-1924 SGSKTVVCE
+1924 DGSKTVVCE
-1933 DCGETLST
+1933 DCGETIST
-1941 EVIPAKG
+1941 EVIPATG

-1967 ETRTCSVCQ
+1967 ETRICSVCQ

-1987 DHCPSKA
+1987 ANCPSKA
-1994 FSDLDAD
+1994 FTDLDAD

-2012 TNGLMNGVGGGKFE
+2012 TNGLMNGVGGGRFE

-2055 FTDVADDTWYTK
+2055 FTDVPDDTWYTK

-2120 AAKVSDWAKEALNW
+2120 AAKVSNWAKEALNW
-2134 AVASG
+2134 AVAGG

>member
-64 EIPSADGVDL
+64 EIPSADEVVL
-74 SNDEN
+74 SSDEN
-79 ALKASD
+79 SLKASD

-98 ADAAMGELDTFISSP
+98 ADAATGELDTFVSSP
-113 ACLQLEQDLLN
+113 AGLQLEQDLLN

-133 EALTGKTETASVNGA
+133 EARTGKTETASVNGA

-193 DLSAADYTISMS
+193 DLSADDYTISMS

-244 MPTNTKYSKDDIASL
+244 MPTNTKYSRDDIASL
-259 LQSQS
+259 LQSQT

-285 DYANGDADAEAVGQ
+285 DYANGDTDAEAVGQ

-314 KDFHGVA
+314 KDFYGVA

-331 FGDGSGSTSDDIILA
+331 FGDNSGSTSDDIILA
-346 GIDDAV
+346 GVDDSV

-367 GFTDYGD
+367 GFTAYGD
-374 ENESEEEHLTYYGV
+374 EDDSEEEHLTYYGV

-401 AAGNETSST
+401 AAGNETAST

-420 YAEYPDNGIVASPST
+420 YAEYPDNAIVASPST
-435 VAASLSVA
+435 LSASLSVA

-506 TGKIAVVQRGTLN
+506 TGKIAVVQRGGLN

-559 ITKAS
+559 ITKVS
-564 SEKLAAAAEKKV
+564 GEKLAAAVEKKV

-586 DNPVGG
+586 DNPIGG

-601 PAPDLSIKPEISAP
+601 PAPDLTIKPEISAP

-667 NLVNS
+667 DLVNS

-677 AVPSVEP
+677 ASPSREL

-708 AYLSVEGCKRPKAE
+708 AYLSVEGSKRPKAE

-754 IETIKV
+754 IETITV
-760 INGESFAS
+760 INGENFAS

-778 VTITYTGLDAG
+778 VKITYTGLDAG
-789 NRITAPANGEAT
+789 NRITAPANGTAT

-827 GYTFLTAD
+827 GFTFLTAD
-835 EGVSLSLPILG
+835 EGVSLSLPVLG
-846 FYGDWNSLQVFQGTY
+846 FYGDWNSLKVFQGTY
-861 DEGPANVT
+861 DEGPANIT
-869 YSVLADVNAA
+869 YSVLADVNAS

-884 VGVNNRTDTFARRWM
+884 VGVNSRTNIFARRWM
-899 GFGPARGGRMLLHL
+899 GFGPARGGRTLVHQ

-920 EAYQITVKNAKGE
+920 EAYQITVKNANGDL
-933 TMWDSGDLGAVR
+933 MWDSGDLGWAR
-945 KTYITVTQTGYQ
+945 KTYIVATQTGYQ
-957 ATATLV
+957 AATTMLR
-963 QKGWNGRLPGADG
+963 QGWNGRLPGADG
-976 SYNAG
+976 SYNTG
-981 DWAPEGEYTFSVRG
+981 DWAPEGEYTFTVRG
-995 RGVGSDVDSFQSY
+995 RAVGSDVDSFQSY

-1035 VTVSDN
+1035 LTVSDN
-1041 KYLQFLW
+1041 KYLQFAW
-1048 VIDSAQQFFYLEAAE
+1048 VIDSAQQYYYLEAAD
-1063 EFKDMK
+1063 EFKDAQ
-1069 EGETVRVVLDASD
+1069 EGATVRLVLDASD
-1082 LVQQLSLKAANP
+1082 LVQQLSLNAANP
-1094 GRVGIMLGDC
+1094 GRVGILISDC
-1104 ANNTSTTFID
+1104 ANNTTTVFVD
-1114 IGPQGMEIEP
+1114 IGPQGVEIEP

-1140 PASMQDT
+1140 PASMQDIDLE
-1147 AFTWTSSDESVA
+1147 WSSSDESVA
-1159 TVNEKGEVTGLS
+1159 TVNEKGEVTGVS
-1171 DGTVCIT
+1171 DGTVRIT

-1184 LSSYCMVTVGQGVS
+1184 LSSYCMVTVGQGVAM
-1198 TERNFGECENLGE
+1198 ERNFGECENLGE
-1211 IFTTA
+1211 IFTTE

-1229 VLLPENNKTQN
+1229 LLLPENNKTQN
-1240 YSGSYSSMAEIVVPA
+1240 YSGSYSSMAEITVPA
-1255 AVSYAGKTYRVTAIA
+1255 TVSYEGKTYRVTAIA
-1270 AEAFYFNSKT
+1270 AEAFYFNMKT

-1290 TIGNAAFFFA
+1290 TIGGSAFFFA
-1300 SGLTSLN
+1300 SGTKTLHI
-1307 LPDSIRSIGAMAL
+1307 PDSVKTIGAMAFNYVSNAAL
-1320 NGVSKAPLT
+1320 N
-1329 IPASVEFIGDSAFS
+1329 IPASIEFIGDSAFS
-1343 GSGVVDG
+1343 GSGVVGG

-1355 LTYLGDKAFSNC
+1355 LTYLGEKAFMNC
-1367 TGLTSITLPSTVET
+1367 TGLTTISLPTSVEN
-1381 YGPNIFYGC
+1381 YGANIFYGC

-1400 NMEKIPNGLLWS
+1400 NMEKIPNGLLWD
-1412 CTSLK
+1412 CTGLK

-1424 VREIGN
+1424 VKEIGN
-1430 AAFYSSG
+1430 AAFYGSG
-1437 IEKLNLP
+1437 LEKLNLP
-1444 DGLQEIE
+1444 DGLQKIE
-1451 PWAFCSTKLKE
+1451 QWAFCSTKLKE

-1467 SVGTIGFR
+1467 SVETIEFR
-1475 AFIYCDGVENCV
+1475 AFIYCEGVENCV

-1493 EIGQDAFYFWNNKF
+1493 EIGQDAFYFWNNKY

-1512 VMHAKTTEQ
+1512 VMHVKTTEQ

-1539 PYTSYFGGQFA
+1539 PYTSYFGSQFA

-1574 TETFSI
+1574 TETFAI

-1646 GYQSFGYLGWEM
+1646 GYQSFGYLGWE
-1658 RLEQQG
+1658 RQLELNGQ
-1664 LIPAWQT
+1664 IPAWQT
-1671 DVLDIPGSIEFMA
+1671 DVLDIPGSIEFMD

-1710 YGNKEAKEINLP
+1710 YGNKEATRINLP
-1722 STLKRVEESALYDCR
+1722 STLTRLEESSVAFCD
-1737 NAKINLPDSLEYI
+1737 NATVNLPENLEYI
-1750 GKSAFAGDLDGETIH
+1750 GKQAFNGTPVGEIITLPDNVSFVGDQAFAGYVYNAD
-1765 LPENLQYLGDT
+1765 
-1776 AFGTQ
+1776 
-1781 MYTADYSSKY
+1781 YTAQY

-1802 SLSNIGARV
+1802 KLSNIGASV

-1823 SQRNKVAGFTDLNEL
+1823 SQRNMVAGYTDLDEL

-1860 VTVTLRGNVT
+1860 VTVTLSGNVT

-1878 GKLIVPHDAKL
+1878 GKLIVPHGAKL
-1889 TITKDAVILGEDN
+1889 TITKNAVIIGEDN

-1911 HTREIVVEATCTE
+1911 HTKEIVVEATCTE
-1924 SGSKTVVCE
+1924 DGSKTVVCE

-1941 EVIPAKG
+1941 AVIPATG

-1967 ETRTCSVCQ
+1967 ETRTCSVCEY
-1976 AVETRPIFANS
+1976 VETRPIFANS

-1994 FSDLDAD
+1994 FTDLDAK

>member
-11 LVLAMCLTTLGVVPA
+11 LVLALCLTTLGVVPA

-64 EIPSADGVDL
+64 EIPSADEVVL
-74 SNDEN
+74 SSDEN
-79 ALKASD
+79 SLKASD
-85 IVTVIVELESEPL
+85 IVTVIVELEGEPL
-98 ADAAMGELDTFISSP
+98 ADAATGEIDTFVSSP
-113 ACLQLEQDLLN
+113 AGLQLEQDLLN

-133 EALTGKTETASVNGA
+133 EARTGKTETASVNGA

-193 DLSAADYTISMS
+193 DLSADDYTISMS

-244 MPTNTKYSKDDIASL
+244 MPTNTKYSKSDIASL
-259 LQSQS
+259 LQSQT

-285 DYANGDADAEAVGQ
+285 DYANGDTDAEAVGQ

-314 KDFHGVA
+314 KDFFGVA

-367 GFTDYGD
+367 GFTAYGD
-374 ENESEEEHLTYYGV
+374 EDDSEEEHLTYYGV

-401 AAGNETSST
+401 AAGNETAST

-420 YAEYPDNGIVASPST
+420 YAEYPDNAIVASPST
-435 VAASLSVA
+435 LSASLSVA

-506 TGKIAVVQRGTLN
+506 TGKIAVVQRGGLN

-559 ITKAS
+559 ITKVS
-564 SEKLAAAAEKKV
+564 GEKLAAASEKKV
-576 SFSKEYYGLV
+576 SFSKENYGLV
-586 DNPVGG
+586 DNPIGG

-601 PAPDLSIKPEISAP
+601 PAPDLTIKPEISAP
-615 GGGIRSSVLGAN
+615 GGGIRSSVLGASD
-627 NAYEVYSGT
+627 AYEVYSGT

-667 NLVNS
+667 DLVNS

-677 AVPSVEP
+677 ASPSREL

-708 AYLSVEGCKRPKAE
+708 AYLSVEGSKRPKAE

-754 IETIKV
+754 IETITV

-778 VTITYTGLDAG
+778 VTITYTGLTAD
-789 NRITAPANGEAT
+789 NKITAPANGEAT

-812 KQAYQDNFPNGSYVE
+812 KQAYQDNFPNGSYIE

-835 EGVSLSLPILG
+835 EGVSLSLPVLG
-846 FYGDWNSLQVFQGTY
+846 FYGDWNSLKVFQGTY
-861 DEGPANVT
+861 DEGPANIT
-869 YSVLADVNAA
+869 YSVLADVNAS

-884 VGVNNRTDTFARRWM
+884 VGVNSRTNIFARRWM
-899 GFGPARGGRMLLHL
+899 GFGPARGGRTLVHQ

-920 EAYQITVKNAKGE
+920 EVYQITVKNANGDL
-933 TMWDSGDLGAVR
+933 MWDSGDLGWAR
-945 KTYITVTQTGYQ
+945 KTYIVATQTGYQ
-957 ATATLV
+957 AATTMLR
-963 QKGWNGRLPGADG
+963 QGWNGRLPGADG
-976 SYNAG
+976 SYNTG
-981 DWAPEGEYTFSVRG
+981 DWAPEGEYTFTVRG
-995 RGVGSDVDSFQSY
+995 RAVGSDVDSFQSY

-1035 VTVSDN
+1035 LTVSDN
-1041 KYLQFLW
+1041 KYLQFAW
-1048 VIDSAQQFFYLEAAE
+1048 VIDSAQQYYYLEAAD
-1063 EFKDMK
+1063 EFKDAQ
-1069 EGETVRVVLDASD
+1069 EGATVRLVLDASD
-1082 LVQQLSLKAANP
+1082 LVQQLSLNAANP
-1094 GRVGIMLGDC
+1094 GRVGILISDC
-1104 ANNTSTTFID
+1104 ANNTTTVFVD
-1114 IGPQGMEIEP
+1114 IGPQGVEIEP

-1140 PASMQDT
+1140 PASMQDIDLE
-1147 AFTWTSSDESVA
+1147 WSSSDESVA
-1159 TVNEKGEVTGLS
+1159 TVNEKGEVTGVS
-1171 DGTVCIT
+1171 DGTVRIT

-1184 LSSYCMVTVGQGVS
+1184 LSSYCMVTVGQGVAM
-1198 TERNFGECENLGE
+1198 ERNFGECENLGE

-1229 VLLPENNKTQN
+1229 LLLPENNKTQN

-1255 AVSYAGKTYRVTAIA
+1255 TVSYAGKTYRVTAIA
-1270 AEAFYFNSKT
+1270 AEAFYFNMKT
-1280 TSITL
+1280 TSVTL

-1290 TIGNAAFFFA
+1290 TIGNSAFFFA
-1300 SGLTSLN
+1300 MGLTSLN
-1307 LPDSIRSIGAMAL
+1307 LPDSVKCIGTMAL

-1343 GSGVVDG
+1343 GSGVVGG
-1350 DLPEG
+1350 DFPESLNYIG
-1355 LTYLGDKAFSNC
+1355 EKAFLNC
-1367 TGLTSITLPSTVET
+1367 TGLTTISLPTSVEN
-1381 YGPNIFYGC
+1381 YGANIFYGC

-1400 NMEKIPNGLLWS
+1400 NMEKIPNGLLWN
-1412 CTSLK
+1412 CTGLK

-1430 AAFYSSG
+1430 AAFYGSG
-1437 IEKLNLP
+1437 LEKLNLP
-1444 DGLQEIE
+1444 DGLQKIDQ
-1451 PWAFCSTKLKE
+1451 WAFCSTKLKE
-1462 IIIPD
+1462 IVIPD
-1467 SVGTIGFR
+1467 SVETIEFR

-1493 EIGQDAFYFWNNKF
+1493 EIGQDAFYFWMNAY

-1512 VMHAKTTEQ
+1512 IMHVKTTEQ

-1574 TETFSI
+1574 TETFAI

-1600 RLLFQ
+1600 KLLFQ
-1605 NQSVLTMLDLPDTIE
+1605 NQSILTMEDLPDTIE

-1628 QMFNVRTFGK
+1628 QMFNVRTFGT

-1646 GYQSFGYLGWEM
+1646 GYQSFGYLGWE
-1658 RLEQQG
+1658 RQLELNGQ
-1664 LIPAWQT
+1664 IPAWQT
-1671 DVLDIPGSIEFMA
+1671 DVLDIPGTIEFMD

-1710 YGNKEAKEINLP
+1710 YGNKEATRINLP
-1722 STLKRVEESALYDCR
+1722 STLTRLEESSVAFCD
-1737 NAKINLPDSLEYI
+1737 NATVNLPENLEYI
-1750 GKSAFAGDLDGETIH
+1750 GKQAFNGTPVGEIITLPDNVSFVGDQAFAGYVYNAD
-1765 LPENLQYLGDT
+1765 
-1776 AFGTQ
+1776 
-1781 MYTADYSSKY
+1781 YTAQY

-1802 SLSNIGARV
+1802 KLSNIGASV

-1823 SQRNKVAGFTDLNEL
+1823 SQRNMVAGYTDLDEL

-1860 VTVTLRGNVT
+1860 VTVTLSGNVT

-1878 GKLIVPHDAKL
+1878 GKLIVPHGAKL
-1889 TITKDAVILGEDN
+1889 TITDNAVIIGEDN

-1911 HTREIVVEATCTE
+1911 HVKENIVPAACTE
-1924 SGSKTVVCE
+1924 DGSKTVVCE

-1941 EVIPAKG
+1941 EVIPATG

-1967 ETRTCSVCQ
+1967 ETRTCSVCEY
-1976 AVETRPIFANS
+1976 VETRPIFANS

-1994 FSDLDAD
+1994 FTDLDAK

-2012 TNGLMNGVGGGKFE
+2012 MNGLMNGVGGGKFE

-2096 IAAMLYRYAGAEA
+2096 IATMLYRYAGAEA

>member
-64 EIPSADGVDL
+64 EIPSADEVVL
-74 SNDEN
+74 SSDEN
-79 ALKASD
+79 SLKASD
-85 IVTVIVELESEPL
+85 IVTVIVELEGEPL
-98 ADAAMGELDTFISSP
+98 ADAATGELDTFVSSP
-113 ACLQLEQDLLN
+113 AGLQLEQDLLN

-162 SMKLP
+162 SMKIP
-167 YGKLDE
+167 FGKLDE

-193 DLSAADYTISMS
+193 DLSADDYTISMS
-205 SSTGMVGSTEANAMG
+205 SSTGMVGSTEVNAMG

-244 MPTNTKYSKDDIASL
+244 MPTNTKYSKNDIASL
-259 LQSQS
+259 LQSQT

-285 DYANGDADAEAVGQ
+285 DYANGDTDAEAVGQ

-314 KDFHGVA
+314 KDFYGVA

-331 FGDGSGSTSDDIILA
+331 FGDNSGSTSDDIILA
-346 GIDDAV
+346 GVDDSV

-410 MYVTAHSNLT
+410 NYNAHNNLT
-420 YAEYPDNGIVASPST
+420 YAEYPDNAIVASPST
-435 VAASLSVA
+435 LEASLSVA
-443 SVDNVKFTST
+443 SVDNAKTTS
-453 YLMLGEEK
+453 YYMLLGEEK
-461 IPYNNAVDNATSNP
+461 LAYNNAVNSATSTP
-475 YDILETMDGKT
+475 YDILDTMDGKT

-498 KDFEGLDL
+498 ADYEGLDV
-506 TGKIAVVQRGTLN
+506 TGKIAVVQRGGLN

-531 AVACI
+531 AAACI
-536 IYDNVSGSLLN
+536 IYDNVNGAIIN
-547 AALETY
+547 AALESF
-553 FIPTIT
+553 FIPTVT
-559 ITKAS
+559 VTKIAGA
-564 SEKLAAAAEKKV
+564 KLAAASEKKV
-576 SFSKEYYGLV
+576 SFSKENYGLV
-586 DNPVGG
+586 DNPIGG

-601 PAPDLSIKPEISAP
+601 PAPDLTIKPEISAP

-667 NLVNS
+667 DLVNS

-677 AVPSVEP
+677 ASPSREL

-708 AYLSVEGCKRPKAE
+708 AYLSVEGSKRPKAE

-754 IETIKV
+754 IETITV
-760 INGESFAS
+760 INGENFAS

-778 VTITYTGLDAG
+778 VTITYTGLTAD
-789 NRITAPANGEAT
+789 NKITAPANGEAT

-827 GYTFLTAD
+827 GFTFLTAD
-835 EGVSLSLPILG
+835 EGVSLSLPVLG
-846 FYGDWNSLQVFQGTY
+846 FYGDWNSLKVFQGTY
-861 DEGPANVT
+861 DEGPANIT

-884 VGVNNRTDTFARRWM
+884 VGVNSRTDAFARRWM
-899 GFGPARGGRMLLHL
+899 GFGPARGGRTLVHQ

-995 RGVGSDVDSFQSY
+995 RGVGSDVDDYQSY
-1008 SFYVDNTRPELKS
+1008 TFYVDNTKPELKS

-1082 LVQQLSLKAANP
+1082 LVQQLSLNAANP
-1094 GRVGIMLGDC
+1094 GRVGILISDC
-1104 ANNTSTTFID
+1104 ANNTTTVFVD
-1114 IGPQGMEIEP
+1114 IGPQGVEIEP
-1124 AEIAVGETKQ
+1124 ADIAVGETRQ

-1140 PASMQDT
+1140 PASMQDIDLE
-1147 AFTWTSSDESVA
+1147 WSSSDESVA
-1159 TVNEKGEVTGLS
+1159 TVNEKGEVTGVS
-1171 DGTVCIT
+1171 DGTVRIT

-1184 LSSYCMVTVGQGVS
+1184 LSSYCMVTVGQGVP

-1229 VLLPENNKTQN
+1229 LLLPENNKTQN
-1240 YSGSYSSMAEIVVPA
+1240 YSGSYSSMAEITVPA
-1255 AVSYAGKTYRVTAIA
+1255 TVSYEGKTYRVTAIA
-1270 AEAFYFNSKT
+1270 AEAFYFNMKT

-1290 TIGNAAFFFA
+1290 TIGGSAFFFA
-1300 SGLTSLN
+1300 SGIKTLHI
-1307 LPDSIRSIGAMAL
+1307 PDSVKTIGSMAFS
-1320 NGVSKAPLT
+1320 GVSNAPLN
-1329 IPASVEFIGDSAFS
+1329 IPASIEFIGDSAFNM
-1343 GSGVVDG
+1343 SGVVDG
-1350 DLPEG
+1350 DFPEG
-1355 LTYLGDKAFSNC
+1355 LTYLGEKAFFNC
-1367 TGLTSITLPSTVET
+1367 TGLTTISLPSTVET

-1390 SNVTYVELPQ
+1390 KNVTYVELPQ
-1400 NMEKIPNGLLWS
+1400 DMEKIPNGLLWN
-1412 CTSLK
+1412 CTGLK

-1424 VREIGN
+1424 VKEIGN
-1430 AAFYSSG
+1430 AAFYGSG
-1437 IEKLNLP
+1437 LEKLNLP
-1444 DGLQEIE
+1444 DGLQKIDQ
-1451 PWAFCSTKLKE
+1451 WAFCSTKLKE

-1467 SVGTIGFR
+1467 SVETIEFR

-1493 EIGQDAFYFWNNKF
+1493 EIGQDAFYFWNNKY

-1512 VMHAKTTEQ
+1512 VMHVKTTEQ

-1539 PYTSYFGGQFA
+1539 PYTSYFGSQFA
-1550 VDGISYMPTSDTTVR
+1550 VDGISYMPTSDTTVT

-1646 GYQSFGYLGWEM
+1646 GYQSFGYLGWE
-1658 RLEQQG
+1658 RQLELNGQ
-1664 LIPAWQT
+1664 IPAWQT
-1671 DVLDIPGSIEFMA
+1671 DVLDIPGSIEFMD

-1701 ITYLSYYSL
+1701 ITYLSYYALS
-1710 YGNKEAKEINLP
+1710 GNKEATRINLP
-1722 STLKRVEESALYDCR
+1722 STLTRLEESSVAFCD
-1737 NAKINLPDSLEYI
+1737 NATVNLPENLEYI
-1750 GKSAFAGDLDGETIH
+1750 GKQAFNGTPVGETIT
-1765 LPENLQYLGDT
+1765 LPDNVSFVGDQ
-1776 AFGTQ
+1776 AFGAYVYNAD
-1781 MYTADYSSKY
+1781 YTAQY

-1802 SLSNIGARV
+1802 KLSNIGARV

-1823 SQRNKVAGFTDLNEL
+1823 SQRNMVGGCTDLDEL

-1860 VTVTLRGNVT
+1860 VTVTLSGNVT

-1878 GKLIVPHDAKL
+1878 GKLIVPFDAKL
-1889 TITKDAVILGEDN
+1889 AITGNAVIVGENN

-1911 HTREIVVEATCTE
+1911 HVKENIVPATCTE
-1924 SGSKTVVCE
+1924 DGSKTVVCE
-1933 DCGETLST
+1933 DCGEIIST
-1941 EVIPAKG
+1941 EVIPATG
-1948 HSFGDWTVTKEATC
+1948 HSFGEWTVTKEAAC

-1994 FSDLDAD
+1994 FSDLDAK

-2012 TNGLMNGVGGGKFE
+2012 TNGLMNGVGGGRFE

-2055 FTDVADDTWYTK
+2055 FTDVADDAWYTK

>member
-11 LVLAMCLTTLGVVPA
+11 LVLAMCLSTLGVVPA

-37 DAISARWTDKNS
+37 DVISARWTDKDS
-49 LSPADQEITPHEVEG
+49 LTPADQEITPHEVEG
-64 EIPSADGVDL
+64 EIPSADEVDL

-85 IVTVIVELESEPL
+85 IVTVIVELEGEPL
-98 ADAAMGELDTFISSP
+98 ADAATGEIDTFVSSP
-113 ACLQLEQDLLN
+113 AGLQLEQDLLN

-193 DLSAADYTISMS
+193 DLSADDYTISMN
-205 SSTGMVGSTEANAMG
+205 SSTGMVGATEVNAMG

-244 MPTNTKYSKDDIASL
+244 MPTDTKYSKDDIAAL

-285 DYANGDADAEAVGQ
+285 DYANGDADPEAVGQ

-314 KDFHGVA
+314 KDFYGVA

-346 GIDDAV
+346 GVDDSV

-367 GFTDYGD
+367 GFTAYGD
-374 ENESEEEHLTYYGV
+374 EDDSEESGLTYYGV

-410 MYVTAHSNLT
+410 NYNAHNNLT
-420 YAEYPDNGIVASPST
+420 YAEYPDNAIVASPST
-435 VAASLSVA
+435 LEASLSVA
-443 SVDNVKFTST
+443 SVDNAKTTS
-453 YLMLGEEK
+453 YYMLLGEEK
-461 IPYNNAVDNATSNP
+461 LAYNNAVNSATSTP
-475 YDILETMDGKT
+475 YDILDTMDGKT

-498 KDFEGLDL
+498 ADYEGLDV
-506 TGKIAVVQRGTLN
+506 TGKIAVVQRGGLN

-531 AVACI
+531 AAACI
-536 IYDNVSGSLLN
+536 IYDNVNGAIIN
-547 AALETY
+547 AALESF
-553 FIPTIT
+553 FIPTVT
-559 ITKAS
+559 VTKIAGA
-564 SEKLAAAAEKKV
+564 KLAAASEKKV
-576 SFSKEYYGLV
+576 SFSKENYGLV
-586 DNPVGG
+586 DNPIGG

-601 PAPDLSIKPEISAP
+601 PAPDLTIKPEISAP

-667 NLVNS
+667 DLVNS

-677 AVPSVEP
+677 ASPSREL

-708 AYLSVEGCKRPKAE
+708 AYLSVEGSKRPKAE

-754 IETIKV
+754 IETITV
-760 INGESFAS
+760 INGENFAS

-778 VTITYTGLDAG
+778 VTITYTGLTAD
-789 NRITAPANGEAT
+789 NKITAPANGEAT

-827 GYTFLTAD
+827 GFTFLTAD
-835 EGVSLSLPILG
+835 EGVSLSLPVLG
-846 FYGDWNSLQVFQGTY
+846 FYGDWNSLKVFQGTY
-861 DEGPANVT
+861 DEGPANIT

-884 VGVNNRTDTFARRWM
+884 VGVNSRTDAFARRWM
-899 GFGPARGGRMLLHL
+899 GFGPARGGRTLVHQ

-995 RGVGSDVDSFQSY
+995 RGVGSDVDDYQSY
-1008 SFYVDNTRPELKS
+1008 NFYVDNTKPELKS

-1069 EGETVRVVLDASD
+1069 EGETVRLVLDVSD

-1114 IGPQGMEIEP
+1114 IGPQGIEIEP
-1124 AEIAVGETKQ
+1124 TQVGVGETKQ

-1140 PASMQDT
+1140 PASMQDI
-1147 AFTWTSSDESVA
+1147 ALEWTSSDESVA
-1159 TVNEKGEVTGLS
+1159 TVNEKGEVTGVS
-1171 DGTVCIT
+1171 DGTVRIT

-1184 LSSYCMVTVGQGVS
+1184 LSSYCMVTVGQGVKVD
-1198 TERNFGECENLGE
+1198 RNFSEAPHLGE
-1211 IFTTA
+1211 IFTTE
-1216 DGLWWKVSGPDTV
+1216 DGLWYKVSGPDTV
-1229 VLLPENNKTQN
+1229 MLLPENNKTQN
-1240 YSGSYSSMAEIVVPA
+1240 YSGSYSSMPEVVVPA
-1255 AVSYAGKTYRVTAIA
+1255 TVNYEGGTYRVTALA

-1280 TSITL
+1280 TSVTL

-1290 TIGNAAFFFA
+1290 SIGSTAFFFA
-1300 SGLTSLN
+1300 RNIKTLHI
-1307 LPDSIRSIGAMAL
+1307 PDSVKTIGNMAF
-1320 NGVSKAPLT
+1320 NGVSSAPLN
-1329 IPASVEFIGDSAFS
+1329 IPASIEFIGDTAFQN
-1343 GSGVVDG
+1343 SGVVDG
-1350 DLPEG
+1350 DFPEG
-1355 LTYLGDKAFSNC
+1355 LTYLGEKAFFNC
-1367 TGLTSITLPSTVET
+1367 TGLTTISLPSTVET

-1390 SNVTYVELPQ
+1390 KNVTYVELPQ
-1400 NMEKIPNGLLWS
+1400 DMEKIPEGLLWN
-1412 CTSLK
+1412 CTGLK

-1424 VREIGN
+1424 VKTIGN
-1430 AAFYSSG
+1430 AAFYGSG
-1437 IEKLNLP
+1437 LEKLNLP
-1444 DGLQEIE
+1444 DGLRKIA

-1467 SVGTIGFR
+1467 SVEIIEFN
-1475 AFIYCDGVENCV
+1475 AFIYCDGVQNCY

-1493 EIGQDAFYFWNNKF
+1493 SIGKDAFYFWNNKY

-1512 VMHAKTTEQ
+1512 VMHAATTEQ

-1550 VDGISYMPTSDTTVR
+1550 VDGISYMPTSDTTVCI
-1565 VTAISDDAK
+1565 TAISDDAK

-1588 DGRTYAVTELAD
+1588 DGRTYTVTELAD
-1600 RLLFQ
+1600 KLLFQ
-1605 NQSVLTMLDLPDTIE
+1605 NQSILTMEDLPDTIE
-1620 KTGDRTFD
+1620 KVGERTFD
-1628 QMFNVRTFGK
+1628 QMFNVRTFGE
-1638 LPANLKSV
+1638 LPANLKYV
-1646 GYQSFGYLGWEM
+1646 GYQAFGYLGWE
-1658 RLEQQG
+1658 RQLELNGQ
-1664 LIPAWQT
+1664 IPAWQT
-1671 DVLDIPGSIEFMA
+1671 DVLDIPGSIEFMD

-1701 ITYLSYYSL
+1701 ITYLSYYALS
-1710 YGNKEAKEINLP
+1710 GNKEATRINLP
-1722 STLKRVEESALYDCR
+1722 STLTRLEESSVAFCD
-1737 NAKINLPDSLEYI
+1737 NATVNLPENLEYI
-1750 GKSAFAGDLDGETIH
+1750 GKQAFNGTPVGETIT
-1765 LPENLQYLGDT
+1765 LPDNVSFVGDQ
-1776 AFGTQ
+1776 AFGAYVYNAD
-1781 MYTADYSSKY
+1781 YTAQY

-1802 SLSNIGARV
+1802 KLSNIGARV

-1823 SQRNKVAGFTDLNEL
+1823 SQRNKVAGFTDLDEL

-1860 VTVTLRGNVT
+1860 VTVTLSGNVT
-1870 IDGKLCIE
+1870 VDGKLCIE
-1878 GKLIVPHDAKL
+1878 GKLIVPFDAKL
-1889 TITKDAVILGEDN
+1889 TITGNAVIVGEDN
-1902 IVYEGCKHE
+1902 IVYAGCKHE
-1911 HTREIVVEATCTE
+1911 HVKENIVPATCTE
-1924 SGSKTVVCE
+1924 DGSKTVVCE
-1933 DCGETLST
+1933 DCGETIST
-1941 EVIPAKG
+1941 EVIPATG
-1948 HSFGDWTVTKEATC
+1948 HSFGEWTVTKEATC

-1994 FSDLDAD
+1994 FTDLDAD

-2012 TNGLMNGVGGGKFE
+2012 TNGLMNGVGGGRFE

-2134 AVASG
+2134 AVAGG

-2147 NGTANLEPQATATR
+2147 NGTASLEPQATATR

>member
-37 DAISARWTDKNS
+37 DAISARWTDKDS
-49 LSPADQEITPHEVEG
+49 LPPADQEITPHEVEG

-193 DLSAADYTISMS
+193 DLSADDDTISMN
-205 SSTGMVGSTEANAMG
+205 SSTGMVGSTEVNAMG

-244 MPTNTKYSKDDIASL
+244 MPTDTKYSRDDIASL

-285 DYANGDADAEAVGQ
+285 DYANGDADPEAVGQ

-346 GIDDAV
+346 GVDDSV

-374 ENESEEEHLTYYGV
+374 ENESEEENLTYYGV

-410 MYVTAHSNLT
+410 NYNAHNNLT
-420 YAEYPDNGIVASPST
+420 YAEYPDNAIVASPST
-435 VAASLSVA
+435 LEASLSVA
-443 SVDNVKFTST
+443 SVDNVKSTS
-453 YLMLGEEK
+453 YYMLLGEEK
-461 IPYNNAVDNATSNP
+461 LAYNNAVNSASSTP
-475 YDILETMDGKT
+475 YDILDTMDGKT

-498 KDFEGLDL
+498 VDYEGLDV
-506 TGKIAVVQRGTLN
+506 TGKIAVVQRGGLN

-531 AVACI
+531 AAACI
-536 IYDNVSGSLLN
+536 IYDNVNGAIIN
-547 AALETY
+547 AALESF
-553 FIPTIT
+553 FIPTVT
-559 ITKAS
+559 VTKIAGA
-564 SEKLAAAAEKKV
+564 KLAAASEKKV
-576 SFSKEYYGLV
+576 SFSKENYGLV
-586 DNPVGG
+586 DNPIGG

-601 PAPDLSIKPEISAP
+601 PAPDLTIKPEISAP

-677 AVPSVEP
+677 ASPSREL

-708 AYLSVEGCKRPKAE
+708 AYLFVEGCKRPKAE

-754 IETIKV
+754 IETITV

-778 VTITYTGLDAG
+778 VTITYTGLADG
-789 NRITAPANGEAT
+789 NKITAPANGTAT
-801 FSVKIELTAAG
+801 FSVKLELTEAG
-812 KQAYQDNFPNGSYVE
+812 KKAYADNFPNGSYIE

-869 YSVLADVNAA
+869 YSVLADVNAS

-995 RGVGSDVDSFQSY
+995 RGVGSDVDDYQSY
-1008 SFYVDNTRPELKS
+1008 TFYVDNTKPELKS
-1021 AELFEDENGDLKLA
+1021 AELYEDENGDLKLA
-1035 VTVSDN
+1035 LTVSDN

-1094 GRVGIMLGDC
+1094 GRVGILISDC
-1104 ANNTSTTFID
+1104 ANNTTTVFVD
-1114 IGPQGMEIEP
+1114 IGPQGVEIEP

-1140 PASMQDT
+1140 PASMQDIDLE
-1147 AFTWTSSDESVA
+1147 WSSSDESVA
-1159 TVNEKGEVTGLS
+1159 TVNEKGEVTGVS
-1171 DGTVCIT
+1171 DGTVRIT

-1184 LSSYCMVTVGQGVS
+1184 LSSYCMVTVGQGVP

-1211 IFTTA
+1211 IFTTE

-1229 VLLPENNKTQN
+1229 LLLPENNKTQN
-1240 YSGSYSSMAEIVVPA
+1240 YSGSYSSMAEITVPA
-1255 AVSYAGKTYRVTAIA
+1255 TVSYAGKTYRVTAIA
-1270 AEAFYFNSKT
+1270 AEAFYFNMKT

-1285 PEGLE
+1285 PDGLE
-1290 TIGNAAFFFA
+1290 TIGGSAFFFA
-1300 SGLTSLN
+1300 SGIKTLHI
-1307 LPDSIRSIGAMAL
+1307 PDSVKTIGAMAFNYVSNAAL
-1320 NGVSKAPLT
+1320 N
-1329 IPASVEFIGDSAFS
+1329 IPASIEFIGDSAFS
-1343 GSGVVDG
+1343 GSGVVGG
-1350 DLPEG
+1350 DFPEG
-1355 LTYLGDKAFSNC
+1355 LTYIGEKAFLNC
-1367 TGLTSITLPSTVET
+1367 KGLTAITLPSTVET
-1381 YGPNIFYGC
+1381 YGANIFYGC

-1444 DGLQEIE
+1444 DGLQKIDQ
-1451 PWAFCSTKLKE
+1451 WAFCSTKLKE

-1467 SVGTIGFR
+1467 SVQTVEYR
-1475 AFIYCDGVENCV
+1475 AFIYCEGVENCV

-1493 EIGQDAFYFWNNKF
+1493 EIGQDAFYFWNNKY

-1580 PATVTNEG
+1580 PATVTSEG

-1628 QMFNVRTFGK
+1628 QMFNVRTFGT

-1646 GYQSFGYLGWEM
+1646 GYQSFGYLGWE
-1658 RLEQQG
+1658 RQLELNGQ
-1664 LIPAWQT
+1664 IPAWQT
-1671 DVLDIPGSIEFMA
+1671 DVLDIPGSIEFMD

-1701 ITYLSYYSL
+1701 IAYLSYYALS
-1710 YGNKEAKEINLP
+1710 GNKEATRINLP
-1722 STLKRVEESALYDCR
+1722 STLTRLEESSVAFCD
-1737 NAKINLPDSLEYI
+1737 NATVNLPENLEYI
-1750 GKSAFAGDLDGETIH
+1750 GKQAFNGTPVGETIT
-1765 LPENLQYLGDT
+1765 LPDNVSFVGDQ
-1776 AFGTQ
+1776 AFGAYVYNAD
-1781 MYTADYSSKY
+1781 YTAQY

-1802 SLSNIGARV
+1802 SLSNIGSNV

-1823 SQRNKVAGFTDLNEL
+1823 SQRNMVAGYTDLNEL

-1878 GKLIVPHDAKL
+1878 GRLVVPHDAKL

-1911 HTREIVVEATCTE
+1911 HVKENIVPATCTE
-1924 SGSKTVVCE
+1924 DGSKTVVCE

-1941 EVIPAKG
+1941 EVIPATG

-1987 DHCPSKA
+1987 DNCPSKA
-1994 FSDLDAD
+1994 FTDLDAK

-2055 FTDVADDTWYTK
+2055 FTDVADDAWYTK

-2147 NGTANLEPQATATR
+2147 NGTANLEPQSTATR

>member
-11 LVLAMCLTTLGVVPA
+11 LVLVMCLTTLGVVPA

-37 DAISARWTDKNS
+37 DAISARWTDKDS
-49 LSPADQEITPHEVEG
+49 LPPADQEITPHEVEG

-133 EALTGKTETASVNGA
+133 EARTGKTETASVNGA

-193 DLSAADYTISMS
+193 DLSADDYTISMS

-259 LQSQS
+259 LQSQT

-285 DYANGDADAEAVGQ
+285 DYANGDTDAEAVGQ

-314 KDFHGVA
+314 KDFFGVA

-346 GIDDAV
+346 GVDDSV

-410 MYVTAHSNLT
+410 NYNAHNNLT
-420 YAEYPDNGIVASPST
+420 YAEYPDNAIVASPST
-435 VAASLSVA
+435 LEASLSVA
-443 SVDNVKFTST
+443 SVDNVKSTS
-453 YLMLGEEK
+453 YYMLLGEEK
-461 IPYNNAVDNATSNP
+461 LAYNNAVNSATSTP
-475 YDILETMDGKT
+475 YDILDTMDGKT

-498 KDFEGLDL
+498 ADYEGLDV
-506 TGKIAVVQRGTLN
+506 TGKIAVVSRGTIN
-519 FGTKAEN
+519 FGAKAEN
-526 ASKAG
+526 AAKAG

-536 IYDNVSGSLLN
+536 IYDNVNGAIIN
-547 AALETY
+547 AALESF
-553 FIPTIT
+553 FIPTVT
-559 ITKAS
+559 VTKIAGA
-564 SEKLAAAAEKKV
+564 KLAATSEKKV
-576 SFSKEYYGLV
+576 SFSKENYGLV
-586 DNPVGG
+586 DNPIGG

-601 PAPDLSIKPEISAP
+601 PAPDLTIKPEISAP

-667 NLVNS
+667 DLVNS

-677 AVPSVEP
+677 ASPSREL

-708 AYLSVEGCKRPKAE
+708 AYLSVEGSKRPKAE

-754 IETIKV
+754 IETITV

-778 VTITYTGLDAG
+778 VKITYTGLDAG
-789 NRITAPANGEAT
+789 NRITAPANGTAT

-812 KQAYQDNFPNGSYVE
+812 KQAYQDSFPNGSYVE
-827 GYTFLTAD
+827 GFTFLTAD
-835 EGVSLSLPILG
+835 EGVSLSLPVLG
-846 FYGDWNSLQVFQGTY
+846 FYGDWNSLKVFQGTY
-861 DEGPANVT
+861 DEGPANIT
-869 YSVLADVNAA
+869 YSVLADVNAS

-884 VGVNNRTDTFARRWM
+884 VGVNNRTDAFARRWM
-899 GFGPARGGRMLLHL
+899 GFGPARGGRMLLHV

-920 EAYQITVKNAKGE
+920 EVYQITVKNANGDL
-933 TMWDSGDLGAVR
+933 MWDSGDLGSVR
-945 KTYITVTQTGYQ
+945 KTYIVATQTGYQ

-963 QKGWNGRLPGADG
+963 QQGWNGRLPGADG
-976 SYNAG
+976 SYNSG
-981 DWAPEGEYTFSVRG
+981 DWAPEGDYTFSVRG

-1008 SFYVDNTRPELKS
+1008 SFYVDNTKPELKS
-1021 AELFEDENGDLKLA
+1021 AELYEDENGDLKLA
-1035 VTVSDN
+1035 LTVSDN
-1041 KYLQFLW
+1041 KYLQFAW
-1048 VIDSAQQFFYLEAAE
+1048 IIDSAQQYYYLEAAD
-1063 EFKDMK
+1063 EFKDAE
-1069 EGETVRVVLDASD
+1069 EGATVRLVLDASD
-1082 LVQQLSLKAANP
+1082 LVQQLSLNAANP
-1094 GRVGIMLGDC
+1094 GRVGILISDC
-1104 ANNTSTTFID
+1104 ANNTTTVFVD

-1140 PASMQDT
+1140 PASMQDIDLE
-1147 AFTWTSSDESVA
+1147 WSSSDESVA
-1159 TVNEKGEVTGLS
+1159 TVNEKGEVTGVS
-1171 DGTVCIT
+1171 DGTVRIT

-1184 LSSYCMVTVGQGVS
+1184 LSSYCMVTVGQGVP

-1211 IFTTA
+1211 IFTTE
-1216 DGLWWKVSGPDTV
+1216 DGLWWRVSGPDTV
-1229 VLLPENNKTQN
+1229 LLLPENNKTQN
-1240 YSGSYSSMAEIVVPA
+1240 YSGSYSSMAEITVPA
-1255 AVSYAGKTYRVTAIA
+1255 TVSYEGKTYRVTAIA
-1270 AEAFYFNSKT
+1270 AEAFYFNMKT
-1280 TSITL
+1280 TSVTL
-1285 PEGLE
+1285 PDGLE
-1290 TIGNAAFFFA
+1290 TIGGSAFFFA
-1300 SGLTSLN
+1300 SGIKTLHI
-1307 LPDSIRSIGAMAL
+1307 PDSVKTIGAMAFNYVSNAAL
-1320 NGVSKAPLT
+1320 N
-1329 IPASVEFIGDSAFS
+1329 IPASIEFIGDSAFS
-1343 GSGVVDG
+1343 GSGVVGG
-1350 DLPEG
+1350 DFPEG
-1355 LTYLGDKAFSNC
+1355 LTYIGEKAFLNC
-1367 TGLTSITLPSTVET
+1367 KGLTAITLPSTVET
-1381 YGPNIFYGC
+1381 YGANIFYGC

-1412 CTSLK
+1412 CTGLK

-1437 IEKLNLP
+1437 LEKLNLP
-1444 DGLQEIE
+1444 DGLQKIDQ
-1451 PWAFCSTKLKE
+1451 WAFCSTKLKE

-1467 SVGTIGFR
+1467 SVQTVEYR

-1487 VGSGVK
+1487 VGTGVK

-1574 TETFSI
+1574 TETFAI

-1628 QMFNVRTFGK
+1628 QMFNVRTFGT

-1646 GYQSFGYLGWEM
+1646 GYQSFGYLGWE
-1658 RLEQQG
+1658 RQLELNGQ
-1664 LIPAWQT
+1664 IPAWQT
-1671 DVLDIPGSIEFMA
+1671 DVLDIPGSIEFMD

-1701 ITYLSYYSL
+1701 ITYLSYYALS
-1710 YGNKEAKEINLP
+1710 GNKEATRINLP
-1722 STLKRVEESALYDCR
+1722 STLTRLEESSVAFCD
-1737 NAKINLPDSLEYI
+1737 NATVNLPENLEYI
-1750 GKSAFAGDLDGETIH
+1750 GKQAFNGTPVGETIT
-1765 LPENLQYLGDT
+1765 LPDNVSFVGDQ
-1776 AFGTQ
+1776 AFGAYVYNAD
-1781 MYTADYSSKY
+1781 YTAQY

-1802 SLSNIGARV
+1802 KLSNIGARV

-1878 GKLIVPHDAKL
+1878 GRLVVPHDAKL

-1941 EVIPAKG
+1941 EVIPATG

-1967 ETRTCSVCQ
+1967 ESRTCPVCQ
-1976 AVETRPIFANS
+1976 AVERRPIFANS
-1987 DHCPSKA
+1987 DNCPSKA
-1994 FSDLDAD
+1994 FTDLDAD

-2012 TNGLMNGVGGGKFE
+2012 TNGLMNGVGGGRFE

-2055 FTDVADDTWYTK
+2055 FTDVADDAWYTK

>member
-179 VKNVWVAEQYSLPE
+179 IKNVWVAEQYSLPE
-193 DLSAADYTISMS
+193 DLSADDDTISMS
-205 SSTGMVGSTEANAMG
+205 SSTGMVGSTEVNAMG

-244 MPTNTKYSKDDIASL
+244 MPTDTKYSRDDIASL

-285 DYANGDADAEAVGQ
+285 DYANGDADPEAIGQ

-314 KDFHGVA
+314 KDFYGVA

-346 GIDDAV
+346 GVDDSV

-410 MYVTAHSNLT
+410 NYNAHNNLT
-420 YAEYPDNGIVASPST
+420 YAEYPDNAIVASPST
-435 VAASLSVA
+435 LEASLSVA
-443 SVDNVKFTST
+443 SVDNVKSTS
-453 YLMLGEEK
+453 YYMLLGEEK
-461 IPYNNAVDNATSNP
+461 LAYNNAVNSASSTP
-475 YDILETMDGKT
+475 YDILDTMDGKT

-498 KDFEGLDL
+498 ADYEGLDV
-506 TGKIAVVQRGTLN
+506 TGKIAVVQRGGLN

-531 AVACI
+531 AAACI
-536 IYDNVSGSLLN
+536 IYDNVSGAIIN
-547 AALETY
+547 AALESF
-553 FIPTIT
+553 FIPTVT
-559 ITKAS
+559 VTKIAGA
-564 SEKLAAAAEKKV
+564 KLAAASEKKV
-576 SFSKEYYGLV
+576 SFSKENYGLV
-586 DNPVGG
+586 DNPIGG

-601 PAPDLSIKPEISAP
+601 PAPDLTIKPEISAP

-667 NLVNS
+667 DLVNS

-677 AVPSVEP
+677 ASPSREL

-739 MTGEAKSYTVDTTAM
+739 MTGEAKSYTVGTTAM

-778 VTITYTGLDAG
+778 VTITYTGLTAD
-789 NRITAPANGEAT
+789 NKITAPANGEAT

-812 KQAYQDNFPNGSYVE
+812 KQAYQDNFPNGSYIE

-846 FYGDWNSLQVFQGTY
+846 FYGDWDSLKVFQGTY
-861 DEGPANVT
+861 DEGPANIT
-869 YSVLADVNAA
+869 YSVLADVNAS

-976 SYNAG
+976 SYNSG
-981 DWAPEGEYTFSVRG
+981 DWAPEGDYTFSVRG
-995 RGVGSDVDSFQSY
+995 RGVGSNVDDYQSY

-1048 VIDSAQQFFYLEAAE
+1048 VIDSAQQFFYLEAAD
-1063 EFKDMK
+1063 EFKDAE
-1069 EGETVRVVLDASD
+1069 EGAAVRVVLDASD

-1094 GRVGIMLGDC
+1094 GRVGILISDC
-1104 ANNTSTTFID
+1104 ANNTTTVFVD
-1114 IGPQGMEIEP
+1114 IGPQGVEIEP

-1140 PASMQDT
+1140 PASMQDIDLE
-1147 AFTWTSSDESVA
+1147 WSSSDESVA
-1159 TVNEKGEVTGLS
+1159 TVNEKGEVTGVS
-1171 DGTVCIT
+1171 DGTVRIT

-1184 LSSYCMVTVGQGVS
+1184 LSSYCMVTVGQGVP

-1229 VLLPENNKTQN
+1229 LLLPENNKTQN
-1240 YSGSYSSMAEIVVPA
+1240 YSGSYSSMAEITVPA
-1255 AVSYAGKTYRVTAIA
+1255 TVSYAGKTYRVTAIA
-1270 AEAFYFNSKT
+1270 AEAFYFNMKT
-1280 TSITL
+1280 TSVTL
-1285 PEGLE
+1285 PDGLE
-1290 TIGNAAFFFA
+1290 TIGGSAFFFA
-1300 SGLTSLN
+1300 SGIKTLHI
-1307 LPDSIRSIGAMAL
+1307 PDSVKTIGAMAFNYVSNAAL
-1320 NGVSKAPLT
+1320 N
-1329 IPASVEFIGDSAFS
+1329 IPASIEFIGDSAFT

-1350 DLPEG
+1350 DFPEG
-1355 LTYLGDKAFSNC
+1355 LTYLGERAFMNC
-1367 TGLTSITLPSTVET
+1367 TGLTTISLPTSVEN
-1381 YGPNIFYGC
+1381 YGANIFYGC

-1400 NMEKIPNGLLWS
+1400 NMEKIPNGLLWD
-1412 CTSLK
+1412 CTGLK

-1424 VREIGN
+1424 VKEIGN

-1437 IEKLNLP
+1437 LEKLNLP
-1444 DGLQEIE
+1444 DGLQKIDQ
-1451 PWAFCSTKLKE
+1451 WAFCSTKLKE

-1467 SVGTIGFR
+1467 SVQTVEYR

-1605 NQSVLTMLDLPDTIE
+1605 NQSVLTMLDLPDTIK

-1671 DVLDIPGSIEFMA
+1671 DVLDIPGSIEFMD

-1860 VTVTLRGNVT
+1860 VTVTLSGNVT

-1911 HTREIVVEATCTE
+1911 HVKENIVPATCTE
-1924 SGSKTVVCE
+1924 DGSKTVVCE

-1941 EVIPAKG
+1941 EVIPATG
-1948 HSFGDWTVTKEATC
+1948 HSFGDWTVTKEAAC

-1987 DHCPSKA
+1987 DNCPSKA
-1994 FSDLDAD
+1994 FSDLDAK

-2012 TNGLMNGVGGGKFE
+2012 TNSLMNGVGSGKFE

-2055 FTDVADDTWYTK
+2055 FTDVADDAWYTK

-2147 NGTANLEPQATATR
+2147 NGTASLEPQATATR

>member
-37 DAISARWTDKNS
+37 DAISARWTDKDS
-49 LSPADQEITPHEVEG
+49 LPPADQEITPHEVEG
-64 EIPSADGVDL
+64 EIPSADEVVL
-74 SNDEN
+74 SSDEN
-79 ALKASD
+79 SLKASD
-85 IVTVIVELESEPL
+85 IVTVIVELEGEPL
-98 ADAAMGELDTFISSP
+98 ADAATGELDTFVSSP
-113 ACLQLEQDLLN
+113 AGLQLEQNLLN

-193 DLSAADYTISMS
+193 DLSADDYTISMN

-259 LQSQS
+259 LQSQT

-285 DYANGDADAEAVGQ
+285 DYANGDTDAEAVGQ

-314 KDFHGVA
+314 KDFYGVA

-346 GIDDAV
+346 GVDDSV

-367 GFTDYGD
+367 GFTAYGD
-374 ENESEEEHLTYYGV
+374 EDDSEEEHLTYYGV

-410 MYVTAHSNLT
+410 NYNAHNNLT
-420 YAEYPDNGIVASPST
+420 YAEYPDNAIVASPST
-435 VAASLSVA
+435 LEASLSVA
-443 SVDNVKFTST
+443 SVDNAKTTS
-453 YLMLGEEK
+453 YYMLLGEEK
-461 IPYNNAVDNATSNP
+461 LAYNNAVNSATSTP
-475 YDILETMDGKT
+475 YDILDTMDGKT

-498 KDFEGLDL
+498 ADYEGLDV
-506 TGKIAVVQRGTLN
+506 TGKIAVVQRGGLN

-531 AVACI
+531 AAACI
-536 IYDNVSGSLLN
+536 IYDNVNGAIIN
-547 AALETY
+547 AALESF
-553 FIPTIT
+553 FIPTVT
-559 ITKAS
+559 VTKIAGA
-564 SEKLAAAAEKKV
+564 KLAAASEKKV
-576 SFSKEYYGLV
+576 SFSKENYGLV
-586 DNPVGG
+586 DNPIGG

-615 GGGIRSSVLGAN
+615 GGNILSSVLGAN

-667 NLVNS
+667 DLVNS

-677 AVPSVEP
+677 ASPSREL

-708 AYLSVEGCKRPKAE
+708 AYLSVEGSKRPKAE

-754 IETIKV
+754 IETITV
-760 INGESFAS
+760 INGENFAS

-778 VTITYTGLDAG
+778 VTITYTGLTAD
-789 NRITAPANGEAT
+789 NKITAPANGEAT

-827 GYTFLTAD
+827 GFTFLTAD
-835 EGVSLSLPILG
+835 EGVSLSLPVLG
-846 FYGDWNSLQVFQGTY
+846 FYGDWNSLKVFQGTY
-861 DEGPANVT
+861 DEGPANIT

-884 VGVNNRTDTFARRWM
+884 VGVNSRTDAFARRWM

-995 RGVGSDVDSFQSY
+995 RGVGSDVDDYQSY
-1008 SFYVDNTRPELKS
+1008 TFYVDNTKPELKS

-1035 VTVSDN
+1035 LTVSDN
-1041 KYLQFLW
+1041 KYLQFAW

-1140 PASMQDT
+1140 PASMQDI
-1147 AFTWTSSDESVA
+1147 ALEWSSSDDSVA

-1198 TERNFGECENLGE
+1198 TERNFGECGNLGE
-1211 IFTTA
+1211 IFTTE
-1216 DGLWWKVSGPDTV
+1216 DGLWWRVSGPDTV

-1240 YSGSYSSMAEIVVPA
+1240 YSGSYSSMAEITVPA
-1255 AVSYAGKTYRVTAIA
+1255 TVSYEGKTYRVTAIA

-1412 CTSLK
+1412 CTGLK

-1444 DGLQEIE
+1444 DGLQKIE

-1671 DVLDIPGSIEFMA
+1671 DVLDIPGSIEFMD

-1878 GKLIVPHDAKL
+1878 GRLVAPHDAKL

-1902 IVYEGCKHE
+1902 VVYEGCKHE

-1933 DCGETLST
+1933 DCGETIST
-1941 EVIPAKG
+1941 EVIPATG

-1967 ETRTCSVCQ
+1967 ESRTCPVCKY
-1976 AVETRPIFANS
+1976 VETRPIFANS
-1987 DHCPSKA
+1987 DNCPSKA
-1994 FSDLDAD
+1994 FTDLDAD

-2055 FTDVADDTWYTK
+2055 FTDVADDAWYTK

-2081 AKNTFAPDDSITREQ
+2081 AKNVFAPDASITREQ
-2096 IAAMLYRYAGAEA
+2096 IATMLYRYAGAEA

-2147 NGTANLEPQATATR
+2147 NGTASLEPQATATR

>member
-64 EIPSADGVDL
+64 EIPSADEVVL
-74 SNDEN
+74 SSDEN
-79 ALKASD
+79 SLKASD
-85 IVTVIVELESEPL
+85 IVTVIVELEGEPL
-98 ADAAMGELDTFISSP
+98 ADAATGELDTFVSSP
-113 ACLQLEQDLLN
+113 AGLQLEQDLLN

-162 SMKLP
+162 SMKIP
-167 YGKLDE
+167 FGKLDE

-193 DLSAADYTISMS
+193 DLSADDDTISMN

-285 DYANGDADAEAVGQ
+285 DYANGDADPEAVGQ

-346 GIDDAV
+346 GVDDSV

-374 ENESEEEHLTYYGV
+374 ENESEEENLTYYGV

-410 MYVTAHSNLT
+410 NYNAHNNLT
-420 YAEYPDNGIVASPST
+420 YAEYPDNAIVASPST
-435 VAASLSVA
+435 LEASLSVA
-443 SVDNVKFTST
+443 SVDNVKSTS
-453 YLMLGEEK
+453 YYMLLGEEK
-461 IPYNNAVDNATSNP
+461 LAYNNAVNSASSTP
-475 YDILETMDGKT
+475 YDILDTMDGKT

-498 KDFEGLDL
+498 ADYEGLDV
-506 TGKIAVVQRGTLN
+506 TGKIAVVQRGGLN

-531 AVACI
+531 AAACI
-536 IYDNVSGSLLN
+536 IYDNVNGAIIN
-547 AALETY
+547 AALESF
-553 FIPTIT
+553 FIPTVT
-559 ITKAS
+559 VTKIAGA
-564 SEKLAAAAEKKV
+564 KLAAASEKKV

-601 PAPDLSIKPEISAP
+601 PAPDLTIKPEISAP
-615 GGGIRSSVLGAN
+615 GGGIRSSVLGAAD
-627 NAYEVYSGT
+627 AYEVYSGT

-647 ALLRQYIEKNY
+647 ALLRQYLNKNY
-658 PDVKGEALG
+658 PNITGEDLG
-667 NLVNS
+667 DLVNS

-708 AYLSVEGCKRPKAE
+708 AYLSVEGSKRPKAE

-754 IETIKV
+754 IETITV
-760 INGESFAS
+760 INGENFAS

-778 VTITYTGLDAG
+778 VTITYTGLTAD
-789 NRITAPANGEAT
+789 NKITAPANGEAA

-846 FYGDWNSLQVFQGTY
+846 FYGDWDSLQVFQGTY

-869 YSVLADVNAA
+869 YSVLADVNAS

-884 VGVNNRTDTFARRWM
+884 VGVNNRTDAFARRWM
-899 GFGPARGGRMLLHL
+899 GFGPARGGRTLVHQ

-995 RGVGSDVDSFQSY
+995 RGVGSDVDDYQSY
-1008 SFYVDNTRPELKS
+1008 TFYVDNTKPELKS

-1048 VIDSAQQFFYLEAAE
+1048 VIDSAQQYYYLEAAD
-1063 EFKDMK
+1063 EFKDAE
-1069 EGETVRVVLDASD
+1069 EGAAVRVVLDASD
-1082 LVQQLSLKAANP
+1082 LVQQLSLNAANP
-1094 GRVGIMLGDC
+1094 GRVGILISDC
-1104 ANNTSTTFID
+1104 ANNTTTVFVD
-1114 IGPQGMEIEP
+1114 IGPQGVEIEP

-1140 PASMQDT
+1140 PASMQDIDLE
-1147 AFTWTSSDESVA
+1147 WSSSDESVA
-1159 TVNEKGEVTGLS
+1159 TVNEKGEVTGVS
-1171 DGTVCIT
+1171 DGTVRIT

-1184 LSSYCMVTVGQGVS
+1184 LSSYCMVTVGQGVP

-1211 IFTTA
+1211 IFTTE

-1229 VLLPENNKTQN
+1229 LLLPENNKTQN
-1240 YSGSYSSMAEIVVPA
+1240 YSGSYSSMAEITVPA
-1255 AVSYAGKTYRVTAIA
+1255 TVSYAGKTYRVTAIA
-1270 AEAFYFNSKT
+1270 AEAFYFNMKT

-1285 PEGLE
+1285 PDGLE
-1290 TIGNAAFFFA
+1290 TIGGSAFFFA
-1300 SGLTSLN
+1300 SGIKTLHI
-1307 LPDSIRSIGAMAL
+1307 PDSVKTIGAMAFNYVSNAAL
-1320 NGVSKAPLT
+1320 N
-1329 IPASVEFIGDSAFS
+1329 IPASIEFIGDSAFS
-1343 GSGVVDG
+1343 GSGVVGG
-1350 DLPEG
+1350 DFPESLNYIG
-1355 LTYLGDKAFSNC
+1355 EKAFLNC
-1367 TGLTSITLPSTVET
+1367 TGLTTISLPTSVEN
-1381 YGPNIFYGC
+1381 YGANIFYGC

-1400 NMEKIPNGLLWS
+1400 NMEKIPNGLLWN
-1412 CTSLK
+1412 CTGLK

-1430 AAFYSSG
+1430 AAFYGSG
-1437 IEKLNLP
+1437 LEKLNLP
-1444 DGLQEIE
+1444 DGLQKIDQ
-1451 PWAFCSTKLKE
+1451 WAFCSTKLKE

-1467 SVGTIGFR
+1467 SVQTVEYR

-1493 EIGQDAFYFWNNKF
+1493 EIGQDAFYFWNNKY

-1580 PATVTNEG
+1580 PATVTSEG

-1646 GYQSFGYLGWEM
+1646 GYQSFGYLGWE
-1658 RLEQQG
+1658 RQLELNGQ
-1664 LIPAWQT
+1664 IPAWQT
-1671 DVLDIPGSIEFMA
+1671 DVLDIPGSIEFMD

-1701 ITYLSYYSL
+1701 ITYLSYYALS
-1710 YGNKEAKEINLP
+1710 GNKEATRINLP
-1722 STLKRVEESALYDCR
+1722 STLTRLEESSVAFCD
-1737 NAKINLPDSLEYI
+1737 NATVNLPENLEYI
-1750 GKSAFAGDLDGETIH
+1750 GKQAFNGTPVGETITLPDNVSFVGDQAFAGYVYNAD
-1765 LPENLQYLGDT
+1765 
-1776 AFGTQ
+1776 
-1781 MYTADYSSKY
+1781 YTAQY

-1802 SLSNIGARV
+1802 SLSNIGSNV

-1823 SQRNKVAGFTDLNEL
+1823 SQRNMVAGFTDLDEL

-1860 VTVTLRGNVT
+1860 VTVTLSGNVT

-1911 HTREIVVEATCTE
+1911 HTKEIVVEATCTE
-1924 SGSKTVVCE
+1924 DGSKTVVCE

-1948 HSFGDWTVTKEATC
+1948 HSFGDWTVTKEASC

-1967 ETRTCSVCQ
+1967 ESRTCSVCKH
-1976 AVETRPIFANS
+1976 VETRPIFANS
-1987 DHCPSKA
+1987 DNCPSKA
-1994 FSDLDAD
+1994 FSDLDAK

-2012 TNGLMNGVGGGKFE
+2012 TNSLMNGVGGGKFE

-2081 AKNTFAPDDSITREQ
+2081 GKNVFAPDASITREQ
-2096 IAAMLYRYAGAEA
+2096 IATMLYRYAGAEA

-2120 AAKVSDWAKEALNW
+2120 AAKTSDWAKEALNW

-2147 NGTANLEPQATATR
+2147 NGTANLEPQSTATR

>member
-64 EIPSADGVDL
+64 EIPSADEVDL

-98 ADAAMGELDTFISSP
+98 ADAATGEIDTFVSSP

-162 SMKLP
+162 SMKIP
-167 YGKLDE
+167 FGKLDE

-193 DLSAADYTISMS
+193 DLSADDYTISMS

-285 DYANGDADAEAVGQ
+285 DYANGDADPEAVGQ

-346 GIDDAV
+346 GVDDSV

-367 GFTDYGD
+367 GFTAYGD
-374 ENESEEEHLTYYGV
+374 EDDSEEEHLTYYGV

-410 MYVTAHSNLT
+410 NYNAHNNLT
-420 YAEYPDNGIVASPST
+420 YAEYPDNAIVASPST
-435 VAASLSVA
+435 LEASLSVA
-443 SVDNVKFTST
+443 SVDNAKTTS
-453 YLMLGEEK
+453 YYMLLGEEK
-461 IPYNNAVDNATSNP
+461 LAYNNAVNSATSTP
-475 YDILETMDGKT
+475 YDILDTMDGKT

-498 KDFEGLDL
+498 ADYEGLDV

-564 SEKLAAAAEKKV
+564 GEKLAAAAEKKV

-601 PAPDLSIKPEISAP
+601 PAPDLTIKPEISAP

-647 ALLRQYIEKNY
+647 ALLRQYLNKNY
-658 PDVKGEALG
+658 PNITGEDLG
-667 NLVNS
+667 DLVNS

-754 IETIKV
+754 IETITV

-768 NSNRDLTADE
+768 NSNCDLTADE
-778 VTITYTGLDAG
+778 VTITYTGLTAD
-789 NRITAPANGEAT
+789 NKITAPANGEAT

-827 GYTFLTAD
+827 GFTFLIAD
-835 EGVSLSLPILG
+835 EGVSLSLPVLG
-846 FYGDWNSLQVFQGTY
+846 FYGDWDSLQVFQGTY

-869 YSVLADVNAA
+869 YSVLADVNAS

-995 RGVGSDVDSFQSY
+995 RGVGSDVDDYQSY

-1021 AELFEDENGDLKLA
+1021 AELYEDENGDLKLA
-1035 VTVSDN
+1035 LTVSDN
-1041 KYLQFLW
+1041 KYLQFAW
-1048 VIDSAQQFFYLEAAE
+1048 IIDSAQQYYYLEAAD
-1063 EFKDMK
+1063 EFKDVE
-1069 EGETVRVVLDASD
+1069 EGAAVRLVLDASD
-1082 LVQQLSLKAANP
+1082 LVQQLSLNAANP
-1094 GRVGIMLGDC
+1094 GRVGILISDC
-1104 ANNTSTTFID
+1104 ANNTTTVFVD

-1140 PASMQDT
+1140 PASMQDIDLE
-1147 AFTWTSSDESVA
+1147 WSSSDESVA
-1159 TVNEKGEVTGLS
+1159 TVNEKGEVTGVS
-1171 DGTVCIT
+1171 DGTVRIT

-1184 LSSYCMVTVGQGVS
+1184 LSSYCMVTVGQGVP

-1229 VLLPENNKTQN
+1229 LLLPENNKTQN
-1240 YSGSYSSMAEIVVPA
+1240 YSGSYSSMAEITVPA
-1255 AVSYAGKTYRVTAIA
+1255 TVSYAGKTYRVTAIA
-1270 AEAFYFNSKT
+1270 AEAFYFNMKT
-1280 TSITL
+1280 TSVTL
-1285 PEGLE
+1285 PDGLE
-1290 TIGNAAFFFA
+1290 TIGGSAFFFA
-1300 SGLTSLN
+1300 SGIKTLHI
-1307 LPDSIRSIGAMAL
+1307 PDSVKTIGAMAFNYVSNAAL
-1320 NGVSKAPLT
+1320 N
-1329 IPASVEFIGDSAFS
+1329 IPASIEFIGDSAFT

-1350 DLPEG
+1350 DFPEG
-1355 LTYLGDKAFSNC
+1355 LTYLGERAFMNC
-1367 TGLTSITLPSTVET
+1367 TGLTTISLPTSVEN
-1381 YGPNIFYGC
+1381 YGANIFYGC

-1400 NMEKIPNGLLWS
+1400 NMEKIPNGLLWD
-1412 CTSLK
+1412 CTGLK

-1424 VREIGN
+1424 VKEIGN

-1437 IEKLNLP
+1437 LEKLNLP
-1444 DGLQEIE
+1444 DGLQKIDQ
-1451 PWAFCSTKLKE
+1451 WAFCSTKLKE

-1671 DVLDIPGSIEFMA
+1671 DVLDIPGSIEFMD

-1701 ITYLSYYSL
+1701 ITYLSYYALS
-1710 YGNKEAKEINLP
+1710 GNKEATRINLP
-1722 STLKRVEESALYDCR
+1722 STLTRLEESSVAFCD
-1737 NAKINLPDSLEYI
+1737 NATVNLPENLEYI
-1750 GKSAFAGDLDGETIH
+1750 GKQAFNGTPVGETIT
-1765 LPENLQYLGDT
+1765 LPDNVSFVGDQ
-1776 AFGTQ
+1776 AFGAYVYNAD
-1781 MYTADYSSKY
+1781 YTAQY

-1802 SLSNIGARV
+1802 KLSNIGARV

-1878 GKLIVPHDAKL
+1878 GRLVVPHDAKL

-1911 HTREIVVEATCTE
+1911 HVKENIVPATCTE
-1924 SGSKTVVCE
+1924 DGSKTVVCE

-1941 EVIPAKG
+1941 EVIPATG

-1987 DHCPSKA
+1987 DNCPSKA
-1994 FSDLDAD
+1994 FTDLDAD

-2012 TNGLMNGVGGGKFE
+2012 TNGLMNGVGSGKFE

-2055 FTDVADDTWYTK
+2055 FTDVADDAWYTK

-2081 AKNTFAPDDSITREQ
+2081 AKNTFAPDDSIPREQ
-2096 IAAMLYRYAGAEA
+2096 IATMLYRYAGAEA

-2147 NGTANLEPQATATR
+2147 NGTASLEPQATATR

>member
-37 DAISARWTDKNS
+37 DAISARWTDKDS
-49 LSPADQEITPHEVEG
+49 LTPADQEITPHEVEG
-64 EIPSADGVDL
+64 EIPSADEVVL
-74 SNDEN
+74 SSDEN
-79 ALKASD
+79 SLKASD

-98 ADAAMGELDTFISSP
+98 ADAATGEIDTFVSSP
-113 ACLQLEQDLLN
+113 AGLQLEQDLLN

-193 DLSAADYTISMS
+193 DLSADDYTIFMS

-244 MPTNTKYSKDDIASL
+244 MPTNTKYSRDDIASL
-259 LQSQS
+259 LQSQT

-285 DYANGDADAEAVGQ
+285 DYANGDTDAEAVGQ

-314 KDFHGVA
+314 KDFYGVA

-331 FGDGSGSTSDDIILA
+331 FGDNSGSTSDDIILA
-346 GIDDAV
+346 GVDDSV

-410 MYVTAHSNLT
+410 NYNAHNNLT
-420 YAEYPDNGIVASPST
+420 YAEYPDNAIVASPST
-435 VAASLSVA
+435 LEASLSVA
-443 SVDNVKFTST
+443 SVDNVKSTS
-453 YLMLGEEK
+453 YYMLLGEEK
-461 IPYNNAVDNATSNP
+461 LAYNNAVNSASSTP
-475 YDILETMDGKT
+475 YDILDTMDGKT

-498 KDFEGLDL
+498 ADYEGLDV
-506 TGKIAVVQRGTLN
+506 TGKIAVVSRGTIN
-519 FGTKAEN
+519 FGAKAEN
-526 ASKAG
+526 AAKAG

-536 IYDNVSGSLLN
+536 IYDNVNGAIIN
-547 AALETY
+547 AALESF
-553 FIPTIT
+553 FIPTVT
-559 ITKAS
+559 VTKIAGA
-564 SEKLAAAAEKKV
+564 KLAAASEKKV
-576 SFSKEYYGLV
+576 SFSKENYGLV
-586 DNPVGG
+586 DNPIGG

-601 PAPDLSIKPEISAP
+601 PAPDLTIKPEISAP

-667 NLVNS
+667 DLVNS

-677 AVPSVEP
+677 ASPSREL

-754 IETIKV
+754 IETITV
-760 INGESFAS
+760 INGENFAS

-778 VTITYTGLDAG
+778 VTITYTGLTAD
-789 NRITAPANGEAT
+789 NKITAPANGEAT

-812 KQAYQDNFPNGSYVE
+812 KQAYQDSFPNGSYVE
-827 GYTFLTAD
+827 GFTFLTAD
-835 EGVSLSLPILG
+835 EGVSLSLPVLG
-846 FYGDWNSLQVFQGTY
+846 FYGDWNSLRVFQGTY

-884 VGVNNRTDTFARRWM
+884 VGVNSRTNTFVRRWM
-899 GFGPARGGRMLLHL
+899 GFGPARGGRTLLHV

-933 TMWDSGDLGAVR
+933 TMWDSGDLGSVR
-945 KTYITVTQTGYQ
+945 KTYVAMGQTGLIPTTTIYQ
-957 ATATLV
+957 
-963 QKGWNGRLPGADG
+963 QGWNGRLPGADG
-976 SYNAG
+976 SYNSG

-995 RGVGSDVDSFQSY
+995 RAVGSDVDSYQSY
-1008 SFYVDNTRPELKS
+1008 TFYVDNTKPELKS
-1021 AELFEDENGDLKLA
+1021 AELYEDENGDLKLA
-1035 VTVSDN
+1035 LTVSDN
-1041 KYLQFLW
+1041 KYLQFAW
-1048 VIDSAQQFFYLEAAE
+1048 VIDSAQQYYYLEAAD
-1063 EFKDMK
+1063 EFKDAQ
-1069 EGETVRVVLDASD
+1069 EGTTVRLVLDASG
-1082 LVQQLSLKAANP
+1082 LVQQLALNAANP
-1094 GRVGIMLGDC
+1094 GRVGILISDC
-1104 ANNTSTTFID
+1104 ANNTTTVFVD
-1114 IGPQGMEIEP
+1114 IGPQGMELEAAKLAI
-1124 AEIAVGETKQ
+1124 GETKQ
-1134 LSYKVY
+1134 LSYKIY
-1140 PASMQDT
+1140 PASMQDIDLE
-1147 AFTWTSSDESVA
+1147 WSSSDESVA
-1159 TVNEKGEVTGLS
+1159 TVNEKGEVTGVS
-1171 DGTVCIT
+1171 DGTVRIT

-1184 LSSYCMVTVGQGVS
+1184 LSSYCMVTVGQGVP
-1198 TERNFGECENLGE
+1198 TERNFGEGENLGE
-1211 IFTTA
+1211 IFTTE

-1229 VLLPENNKTQN
+1229 LLLPENNKTQN
-1240 YSGSYSSMAEIVVPA
+1240 YTGSYSSMAEIVVPET
-1255 AVSYAGKTYRVTAIA
+1255 VSYNGKSYRVTAIA

-1280 TSITL
+1280 TSVTL
-1285 PEGLE
+1285 PEGLKS
-1290 TIGNAAFFFA
+1290 IGNCAFFFA
-1300 SGLTSLN
+1300 RNIKTLHI
-1307 LPDSIRSIGAMAL
+1307 PDSVKYIGVMAF
-1320 NGVSKAPLT
+1320 NGVSGAALN
-1329 IPASVEFIGDSAFS
+1329 IPASIEFIGDSAFS
-1343 GSGVVDG
+1343 SSGVVGG
-1350 DLPEG
+1350 DFPEG
-1355 LTYLGDKAFSNC
+1355 LTYIGEKAFANC
-1367 TGLTSITLPSTVET
+1367 TGLTVITLPSTVET
-1381 YGPNIFYGC
+1381 YGANIFYGC

-1400 NMEKIPNGLLWS
+1400 NMEKIPNGLLWN
-1412 CTSLK
+1412 CTGLK
-1417 RIYIPSS
+1417 RIYIPAS

-1430 AAFYSSG
+1430 AAFYGSG
-1437 IEKLNLP
+1437 LEKLNLP
-1444 DGLQEIE
+1444 DGLQKIDQ
-1451 PWAFCSTKLKE
+1451 WAFCSTKLKE
-1462 IIIPD
+1462 IVIPD
-1467 SVGTIGFR
+1467 SVETIEFR
-1475 AFIYCDGVENCV
+1475 AFIYCEGVENCV

-1493 EIGQDAFYFWNNKF
+1493 EMGKDAFYFWMNAYN
-1507 EDQTG
+1507 DQTG
-1512 VMHAKTTEQ
+1512 VMHAATTEQ

-1529 YGHEILINGA
+1529 YGHEILVNGV

-1646 GYQSFGYLGWEM
+1646 GYQSFGYLGWE
-1658 RLEQQG
+1658 RQLELNGQ
-1664 LIPAWQT
+1664 IPAWQT
-1671 DVLDIPGSIEFMA
+1671 DVLDIPGSIEFMD

-1710 YGNKEAKEINLP
+1710 YDNKEATRINLP
-1722 STLKRVEESALYDCR
+1722 STLKRVEESALYNCK
-1737 NAKINLPDSLEYI
+1737 NAKINLPDSIEYI

-1781 MYTADYSSKY
+1781 MYNSDYTAKY

-1802 SLSNIGARV
+1802 KLSNIGARV

-1823 SQRNKVAGFTDLNEL
+1823 SQRNMVAGYTDLNEL

-1860 VTVTLRGNVT
+1860 VTVTLSGNVT

-1878 GKLIVPHDAKL
+1878 GKLIVPHGAKL
-1889 TITKDAVILGEDN
+1889 TITKNAVIIGEDN

-1911 HTREIVVEATCTE
+1911 HVKENIVPAACTE
-1924 SGSKTVVCE
+1924 DGSKTVVCE

-1967 ETRTCSVCQ
+1967 ESRTCSACKH
-1976 AVETRPIFANS
+1976 VETRPIFANS
-1987 DHCPSKA
+1987 DNCPSKA
-1994 FSDLDAD
+1994 FSDLDAK

-2012 TNGLMNGVGGGKFE
+2012 TNSLMNGVGGGKFE

-2096 IAAMLYRYAGAEA
+2096 IATMLYRYAGAEA
-2109 AKEDKLSAFPD
+2109 AKKDKLSAFPD

-2134 AVASG
+2134 AVAGG

>member
-64 EIPSADGVDL
+64 EIPSADEVVL
-74 SNDEN
+74 SSDEN
-79 ALKASD
+79 SLKASD
-85 IVTVIVELESEPL
+85 IVTVIVELEGEPL
-98 ADAAMGELDTFISSP
+98 AEAATEDIEKFVASP
-113 ACLQLEQDLLN
+113 AGLKLEQELLD
-124 EQASVRAEI
+124 EQAAVRAQV

-193 DLSAADYTISMS
+193 DLSADDYTISMS

-244 MPTNTKYSKDDIASL
+244 MPTNTKYSRDDIASL
-259 LQSQS
+259 LQSQT

-285 DYANGDADAEAVGQ
+285 DYANGDTDAEAVGQ

-314 KDFHGVA
+314 KDFYGVA

-346 GIDDAV
+346 GVDDSV

-367 GFTDYGD
+367 GFTVYGD
-374 ENESEEEHLTYYGV
+374 EDDSEESGLTYYGV

-410 MYVTAHSNLT
+410 NYNAHNNLT
-420 YAEYPDNGIVASPST
+420 YAEYPDNAIVASPST
-435 VAASLSVA
+435 LEASLSVA
-443 SVDNVKFTST
+443 SVDNVKSTS
-453 YLMLGEEK
+453 YYMLLGEEK
-461 IPYNNAVDNATSNP
+461 LAYNNAVNSASSTP
-475 YDILETMDGKT
+475 YDILDTMDGKT

-498 KDFEGLDL
+498 ADYEGLDV
-506 TGKIAVVQRGTLN
+506 TGKIAVVSRGTIN
-519 FGTKAEN
+519 FGAKAEN
-526 ASKAG
+526 AAKAG

-536 IYDNVSGSLLN
+536 IYDNVNGAIIN
-547 AALETY
+547 AALESF
-553 FIPTIT
+553 FIPTVT
-559 ITKAS
+559 VTKIAGA
-564 SEKLAAAAEKKV
+564 KLAAASEKKV
-576 SFSKEYYGLV
+576 SFSKENYGLV
-586 DNPVGG
+586 DNPIGG

-601 PAPDLSIKPEISAP
+601 PAPDLTIKPEISAP

-667 NLVNS
+667 DLVNS

-677 AVPSVEP
+677 ASPSREL

-708 AYLSVEGCKRPKAE
+708 AYLSVEGSKRPKAE

-754 IETIKV
+754 IETITV
-760 INGESFAS
+760 INGENFAS

-778 VTITYTGLDAG
+778 VKITYTGLDAG
-789 NRITAPANGEAT
+789 NRITAPANGTAT

-827 GYTFLTAD
+827 GFTFLTAD
-835 EGVSLSLPILG
+835 EGVSLSLPVLG
-846 FYGDWNSLQVFQGTY
+846 FYGDWNSLRVFQGTY
-861 DEGPANVT
+861 DEGPANIT
-869 YSVLADVNAA
+869 YSVLADVNAS

-884 VGVNNRTDTFARRWM
+884 VGVNSRTDAFARRWM
-899 GFGPARGGRMLLHL
+899 GFGPARGGRTLLHV

-933 TMWDSGDLGAVR
+933 TMWDSGDLGSVR
-945 KTYITVTQTGYQ
+945 KTYIVATQTGYQ

-963 QKGWNGRLPGADG
+963 QQGWNGRLPGADG
-976 SYNAG
+976 SYNNG
-981 DWAPEGEYTFSVRG
+981 DWAPEGDYTFSVRG

-1035 VTVSDN
+1035 LTVSDN
-1041 KYLQFLW
+1041 KYLQFAW
-1048 VIDSAQQFFYLEAAE
+1048 IIDSAQQYYYLEAAD
-1063 EFKDMK
+1063 EFKDAE
-1069 EGETVRVVLDASD
+1069 EGATVRLVLDASD
-1082 LVQQLSLKAANP
+1082 LVQQLSLNAANP
-1094 GRVGIMLGDC
+1094 GRVGILISDC
-1104 ANNTSTTFID
+1104 ANNTTTVFVD
-1114 IGPQGMEIEP
+1114 IGPQGVEIEP
-1124 AEIAVGETKQ
+1124 AEIAVGETRQ

-1140 PASMQDT
+1140 PASMQDIDLE
-1147 AFTWTSSDESVA
+1147 WSSSDESVA
-1159 TVNEKGEVTGLS
+1159 TVNEKGEVTGVS
-1171 DGTVCIT
+1171 DGTVRIT

-1184 LSSYCMVTVGQGVS
+1184 LSSYCMVTVGQGVP

-1216 DGLWWKVSGPDTV
+1216 DGLWWKVSGPNTV
-1229 VLLPENNKTQN
+1229 LLLPENNKTQN

-1255 AVSYAGKTYRVTAIA
+1255 TVSYAGKTYRVTAIA
-1270 AEAFYFNSKT
+1270 AEAFYFNMKT

-1290 TIGNAAFFFA
+1290 TIGNSAFFFA
-1300 SGLTSLN
+1300 MGLTSLN
-1307 LPDSIRSIGAMAL
+1307 LPDSVKSIGTMAL

-1343 GSGVVDG
+1343 SSGVVGG
-1350 DLPEG
+1350 DFPEG
-1355 LTYLGDKAFSNC
+1355 LTYIGEKAFANC
-1367 TGLTSITLPSTVET
+1367 TGLTVITLPSTVET
-1381 YGPNIFYGC
+1381 YGANIFYGC

-1400 NMEKIPNGLLWS
+1400 NMEKIPNGLLWN
-1412 CTSLK
+1412 CTGLK
-1417 RIYIPSS
+1417 RIYIPAS
-1424 VREIGN
+1424 VKTIGN
-1430 AAFYSSG
+1430 AAFYGSG
-1437 IEKLNLP
+1437 LEKLNLP
-1444 DGLQEIE
+1444 DGLQKIE
-1451 PWAFCSTKLKE
+1451 QWAFCSTKLKE

-1467 SVGTIGFR
+1467 SVETIEFR
-1475 AFIYCDGVENCV
+1475 AFIYCEGVENCV

-1493 EIGQDAFYFWNNKF
+1493 EIGQDAFYFWNNKY

-1512 VMHAKTTEQ
+1512 VMHVKTTEQ

-1539 PYTSYFGGQFA
+1539 PYTSYFGSQFA

-1574 TETFSI
+1574 TETFAI

-1646 GYQSFGYLGWEM
+1646 GYQSFGYLGWE
-1658 RLEQQG
+1658 RQLELNGQ
-1664 LIPAWQT
+1664 IPAWQT
-1671 DVLDIPGSIEFMA
+1671 DVLDIPGSIEFMD

-1701 ITYLSYYSL
+1701 ITYLSYYALS
-1710 YGNKEAKEINLP
+1710 GNKEATRINLP
-1722 STLKRVEESALYDCR
+1722 STLTRLEESSVAFCG
-1737 NAKINLPDSLEYI
+1737 NATVNLPENLEYI
-1750 GKSAFAGDLDGETIH
+1750 GKQAFNGTPVGETIT
-1765 LPENLQYLGDT
+1765 LPDNVSFVGDQ
-1776 AFGTQ
+1776 AFGAYVYNAD
-1781 MYTADYSSKY
+1781 YTAQY

-1823 SQRNKVAGFTDLNEL
+1823 SQRNKVAGFTDLDEL

-1860 VTVTLRGNVT
+1860 VTVTLSGNVT
-1870 IDGKLCIE
+1870 VDGKLCIE
-1878 GKLIVPHDAKL
+1878 GKLIVPFDAKL
-1889 TITKDAVILGEDN
+1889 TITGNAVIVGEDN
-1902 IVYEGCKHE
+1902 IVYAGCKHE
-1911 HTREIVVEATCTE
+1911 HVKENIVPATCTE
-1924 SGSKTVVCE
+1924 DGSKTVVCE

-1941 EVIPAKG
+1941 EVIPATG
-1948 HSFGDWTVTKEATC
+1948 HSFGEWTVTKEATC

-1976 AVETRPIFANS
+1976 AVETRPIFANP

-1994 FSDLDAD
+1994 FTDLDAK
-2001 AWYHEGVDYAL
+2001 AWYHEGVDYVL

-2055 FTDVADDTWYTK
+2055 FTDVPDDTWYTK

-2139 LINGVADA
+2139 LINGVANA
-2147 NGTANLEPQATATR
+2147 NGTASLEPQATATR

>member
-37 DAISARWTDKNS
+37 DAISARWTDKDN
-49 LSPADQEITPHEVEG
+49 LTPADLEVTPHTVEG
-64 EIPSADGVDL
+64 EIPDADSQTL
-74 SNDEN
+74 PEDEN

-85 IVTVIVELESEPL
+85 IVTVIVELEAAPL
-98 ADAAMGELDTFISSP
+98 AEAATEDIEKFAASP
-113 ACLQLEQDLLN
+113 AGLKLEQELLD
-124 EQASVRAEI
+124 EQADVRAEI
-133 EALTGKTETASVNGA
+133 EARTGKTETASVNGA

-193 DLSAADYTISMS
+193 DLSADDYTISMS

-244 MPTNTKYSKDDIASL
+244 MPTNTKYSRDDIASL
-259 LQSQS
+259 LQSQT

-285 DYANGDADAEAVGQ
+285 DYANGDTDAEAVGQ

-314 KDFHGVA
+314 KDFFGVA

-346 GIDDAV
+346 GVDDSV

-367 GFTDYGD
+367 GFTAYGD
-374 ENESEEEHLTYYGV
+374 EDDSEEEHLTYYGV

-410 MYVTAHSNLT
+410 NYNAHNNLT
-420 YAEYPDNGIVASPST
+420 YAEYPDNAIVASPST
-435 VAASLSVA
+435 LEASLSVA
-443 SVDNVKFTST
+443 SVDNVKSTS
-453 YLMLGEEK
+453 YYMLLGEEK
-461 IPYNNAVDNATSNP
+461 LAYNNAVNSASSTP
-475 YDILETMDGKT
+475 YDILDTMDGKT

-498 KDFEGLDL
+498 ADYEGLDV
-506 TGKIAVVQRGTLN
+506 TGKIAVVSRGTIN
-519 FGTKAEN
+519 FGAKAEN
-526 ASKAG
+526 AAKAG

-536 IYDNVSGSLLN
+536 IYDNVNGAIIN
-547 AALETY
+547 AALESF
-553 FIPTIT
+553 FIPTVT
-559 ITKAS
+559 VTKIAGA
-564 SEKLAAAAEKKV
+564 KLAAASEKKV
-576 SFSKEYYGLV
+576 SFSKENYGLV
-586 DNPVGG
+586 DNPIGG

-601 PAPDLSIKPEISAP
+601 PAPDLTIKPEISAP

-667 NLVNS
+667 DLVNS

-677 AVPSVEP
+677 ASPSREL

-708 AYLSVEGCKRPKAE
+708 AYLSVEGSKRPKAE

-754 IETIKV
+754 IETITV
-760 INGESFAS
+760 INGENFAS

-778 VTITYTGLDAG
+778 VKITYTGLDAG
-789 NRITAPANGEAT
+789 NRITAPANGTAT

-827 GYTFLTAD
+827 GFTFLTAD
-835 EGVSLSLPILG
+835 EGVSLSLPVLG
-846 FYGDWNSLQVFQGTY
+846 FYGDWNSLRVFQGTY
-861 DEGPANVT
+861 DEGPANIT
-869 YSVLADVNAA
+869 YSVLADVNAS

-884 VGVNNRTDTFARRWM
+884 VGVNSRTDAFARRWM
-899 GFGPARGGRMLLHL
+899 GFGPARGGRTLLHV

-933 TMWDSGDLGAVR
+933 TMWDSGDLGSVR
-945 KTYITVTQTGYQ
+945 KTYIVATQTGYQ

-963 QKGWNGRLPGADG
+963 QQGWNGRLPGADG
-976 SYNAG
+976 SYNSG
-981 DWAPEGEYTFSVRG
+981 DWAPEGDYTFSVRG

-1021 AELFEDENGDLKLA
+1021 AELYEDENGDLKLA
-1035 VTVSDN
+1035 LTVSDN
-1041 KYLQFLW
+1041 KYLQFAW
-1048 VIDSAQQFFYLEAAE
+1048 VIDSAQQYYYLEAAD
-1063 EFKDMK
+1063 EFKDAE
-1069 EGETVRVVLDASD
+1069 EGATVRLVLDASD
-1082 LVQQLSLKAANP
+1082 LAQQLSLNAANP
-1094 GRVGIMLGDC
+1094 GRVGILISDC
-1104 ANNTSTTFID
+1104 ANNTTTVFVD

-1140 PASMQDT
+1140 PASMQDIDLE
-1147 AFTWTSSDESVA
+1147 WSSSDESVA
-1159 TVNEKGEVTGLS
+1159 TVNEKGEVTGVS
-1171 DGTVCIT
+1171 DGTVRIT

-1184 LSSYCMVTVGQGVS
+1184 LSSYCMVTVGQGVP

-1229 VLLPENNKTQN
+1229 LLLPENNKTQN
-1240 YSGSYSSMAEIVVPA
+1240 YSGSYSSMAEITVPA
-1255 AVSYAGKTYRVTAIA
+1255 TVSYAGKTYRVTAIA
-1270 AEAFYFNSKT
+1270 AEAFYFNMKT
-1280 TSITL
+1280 TSVTL
-1285 PEGLE
+1285 PDGLE
-1290 TIGNAAFFFA
+1290 TIGGSAFFFA
-1300 SGLTSLN
+1300 SGIKTLHI
-1307 LPDSIRSIGAMAL
+1307 PDSVKTIGAMAFNYVSNAAL
-1320 NGVSKAPLT
+1320 N
-1329 IPASVEFIGDSAFS
+1329 IPASIEFIGDSAFS
-1343 GSGVVDG
+1343 GSGVVGG
-1350 DLPEG
+1350 DFPEG
-1355 LTYLGDKAFSNC
+1355 LTYIGEKAFLNC
-1367 TGLTSITLPSTVET
+1367 KGLTAITLPSTVET
-1381 YGPNIFYGC
+1381 YGANIFYGC

-1437 IEKLNLP
+1437 LEKLNLP
-1444 DGLQEIE
+1444 DGLQKIDQ
-1451 PWAFCSTKLKE
+1451 WAFCSTKLKE

-1467 SVGTIGFR
+1467 SVQTVEYR

-1493 EIGQDAFYFWNNKF
+1493 EIGQDAFYFWNNKY

-1580 PATVTNEG
+1580 PATVTSEG

-1671 DVLDIPGSIEFMA
+1671 DVLDIPGSIEFMD

-1911 HTREIVVEATCTE
+1911 HVKENIVPATCTE
-1924 SGSKTVVCE
+1924 DGSKTVVCE
-1933 DCGETLST
+1933 DCGETIST

-1948 HSFGDWTVTKEATC
+1948 HSFGDWTVTKEAAC

-1967 ETRTCSVCQ
+1967 ESRTCPVCKY
-1976 AVETRPIFANS
+1976 VETRPIFANS
-1987 DHCPSKA
+1987 DNCPSKA
-1994 FSDLDAD
+1994 FSDLDAK

-2012 TNGLMNGVGGGKFE
+2012 TNSLMNGVGSGKFE

-2055 FTDVADDTWYTK
+2055 FTDVADDAWYTK

-2096 IAAMLYRYAGAEA
+2096 IAAMLYRYAGAKA
-2109 AKEDKLSAFPD
+2109 VKEDKLSAFPD

>member
-26 MAVEPAAEESD
+26 MAVEPAAEQSD
-37 DAISARWTDKNS
+37 DAISARWTDKDN
-49 LSPADQEITPHEVEG
+49 LTPADLEVTPHTVEG
-64 EIPSADGVDL
+64 EIPDADSQTL
-74 SNDEN
+74 PEDEN

-85 IVTVIVELESEPL
+85 IVTVIVELEAAPL
-98 ADAAMGELDTFISSP
+98 AEAATEDIEKFAASP
-113 ACLQLEQDLLN
+113 AGLKLEQELLD
-124 EQASVRAEI
+124 EQADVRAEI
-133 EALTGKTETASVNGA
+133 EARTGKTETASVNGA

-193 DLSAADYTISMS
+193 DLSADDYTISMS

-259 LQSQS
+259 LQSQT

-285 DYANGDADAEAVGQ
+285 DYANGDTDAEAVGQ

-314 KDFHGVA
+314 KDFFGVA

-346 GIDDAV
+346 GVDDSV

-367 GFTDYGD
+367 GFTAYGD
-374 ENESEEEHLTYYGV
+374 EDDSEESGLTYYGV

-410 MYVTAHSNLT
+410 NYNAHNNLT
-420 YAEYPDNGIVASPST
+420 YAEYPDNAIVASPST
-435 VAASLSVA
+435 LEASLSVA
-443 SVDNVKFTST
+443 SVDNAKTTS
-453 YLMLGEEK
+453 YYMLLGEEK
-461 IPYNNAVDNATSNP
+461 LAYNNAVNSASSTP
-475 YDILETMDGKT
+475 YDILDTMDGKT

-498 KDFEGLDL
+498 ADYEGLDV
-506 TGKIAVVQRGTLN
+506 TGKIAVVSRGTIN
-519 FGTKAEN
+519 FGAKAEN
-526 ASKAG
+526 AAKAG

-536 IYDNVSGSLLN
+536 IYDNVNGAIIN
-547 AALETY
+547 AALESF
-553 FIPTIT
+553 FIPTVT
-559 ITKAS
+559 VTKIAGA
-564 SEKLAAAAEKKV
+564 KLAAASEKKV
-576 SFSKEYYGLV
+576 SFSKENYGLV
-586 DNPVGG
+586 DNPIGG

-601 PAPDLSIKPEISAP
+601 PAPDLTIKPEISAP

-667 NLVNS
+667 DLVNS

-677 AVPSVEP
+677 ASPSREL

-708 AYLSVEGCKRPKAE
+708 AYLSVEGSKRPKAE

-754 IETIKV
+754 IETITV
-760 INGESFAS
+760 INGENFAS

-778 VTITYTGLDAG
+778 VKITYTGLDAG
-789 NRITAPANGEAT
+789 NRITAPANGTAT

-827 GYTFLTAD
+827 GFTFLTAD
-835 EGVSLSLPILG
+835 EGVSLSLPVLG
-846 FYGDWNSLQVFQGTY
+846 FYGDWNSLKVFQGTY
-861 DEGPANVT
+861 DEGPANIT
-869 YSVLADVNAA
+869 YSVLADVNAS

-884 VGVNNRTDTFARRWM
+884 VGVNSRTNIFARRWM
-899 GFGPARGGRMLLHL
+899 GFGPARGGRTLVHQ

-920 EAYQITVKNAKGE
+920 EAYQITVKNANGDL
-933 TMWDSGDLGAVR
+933 MWDSGDLGWAR
-945 KTYITVTQTGYQ
+945 KTYIVATQTGYQ
-957 ATATLV
+957 AATTMLR
-963 QKGWNGRLPGADG
+963 QGWNGRLPGADG
-976 SYNAG
+976 SYNTG

-995 RGVGSDVDSFQSY
+995 RGVGSNVDDYQSY

-1021 AELFEDENGDLKLA
+1021 AELYEDENGDLKLA
-1035 VTVSDN
+1035 LTVSDN

-1171 DGTVCIT
+1171 DGTVRIT

-1184 LSSYCMVTVGQGVS
+1184 LSSYCMVTVGQGVP
-1198 TERNFGECENLGE
+1198 TERNFGECGNLGE
-1211 IFTTA
+1211 IFTTE
-1216 DGLWWKVSGPDTV
+1216 DGLWWRVSGPDTV

-1329 IPASVEFIGDSAFS
+1329 IPVSVEFIGDSAFS

-1412 CTSLK
+1412 CTGLK

-1437 IEKLNLP
+1437 LEKLNLP
-1444 DGLQEIE
+1444 DGLQKIDQ
-1451 PWAFCSTKLKE
+1451 WAFCSTKLKE

-1467 SVGTIGFR
+1467 SVQTVEYR
-1475 AFIYCDGVENCV
+1475 AFIYCEGVENCV

-1493 EIGQDAFYFWNNKF
+1493 EIGQDAFYFWNNKY

-1574 TETFSI
+1574 TETFAI

-1671 DVLDIPGSIEFMA
+1671 DVLDIPGSIEFMD

-1878 GKLIVPHDAKL
+1878 GKLVVPHDAKL

-1911 HTREIVVEATCTE
+1911 HVKENIVPATCTE
-1924 SGSKTVVCE
+1924 DGSKTVVCE
-1933 DCGETLST
+1933 DCGETIST

-1987 DHCPSKA
+1987 DNCPSKA

-2055 FTDVADDTWYTK
+2055 FTDVADDAWYTK

-2147 NGTANLEPQATATR
+2147 NGTASLEPQATATR

>member
-1 MKMKRFLAIL
+1 MKRFLAIL

-179 VKNVWVAEQYSLPE
+179 VKNIWVAEQYSLPE
-193 DLSAADYTISMS
+193 DLSADDDTISMN

-285 DYANGDADAEAVGQ
+285 DYANGDADPEAVGQ

-346 GIDDAV
+346 GVDDSV

-374 ENESEEEHLTYYGV
+374 ENESEEENLTYYGV

-410 MYVTAHSNLT
+410 NYNAHNNLT
-420 YAEYPDNGIVASPST
+420 YAEYPDNAIVASPST
-435 VAASLSVA
+435 LEASLSVA
-443 SVDNVKFTST
+443 SVDNVKSTS
-453 YLMLGEEK
+453 YYMLLGEEK
-461 IPYNNAVDNATSNP
+461 LAYNNAVNSASSTP
-475 YDILETMDGKT
+475 YDILDTMDGKT

-498 KDFEGLDL
+498 ADYEGLDV
-506 TGKIAVVQRGTLN
+506 TGKIAVVQRGGLN

-531 AVACI
+531 AAACI
-536 IYDNVSGSLLN
+536 IYDNVNGAIIN
-547 AALETY
+547 AALESF
-553 FIPTIT
+553 FIPTVT
-559 ITKAS
+559 VTKIAGA
-564 SEKLAAAAEKKV
+564 KLAAASEKKV

-601 PAPDLSIKPEISAP
+601 PAPDLTIKPEISAP
-615 GGGIRSSVLGAN
+615 GGGIRSSVLGAAD
-627 NAYEVYSGT
+627 AYEVYSGT

-647 ALLRQYIEKNY
+647 ALLRQYLNKNY
-658 PDVKGEALG
+658 PNITGEDLG
-667 NLVNS
+667 DLVNS

-708 AYLSVEGCKRPKAE
+708 AYLSVEGSKRPKAE

-754 IETIKV
+754 IETITV
-760 INGESFAS
+760 INGENFAS

-778 VTITYTGLDAG
+778 VTITYTGLTAD
-789 NRITAPANGEAT
+789 NKITAPANGEAT

-846 FYGDWNSLQVFQGTY
+846 FYGDWDSLQVFQGTY

-869 YSVLADVNAA
+869 YSVLADVNAS

-884 VGVNNRTDTFARRWM
+884 VGVNNRTDAFARRWM
-899 GFGPARGGRMLLHL
+899 GFGPARGGRTLVHQ

-995 RGVGSDVDSFQSY
+995 RGVGSDVDDYQSY
-1008 SFYVDNTRPELKS
+1008 TFYVDNTKPELKS

-1048 VIDSAQQFFYLEAAE
+1048 VIDSAQQYYYLEAAD
-1063 EFKDMK
+1063 EFKDAE
-1069 EGETVRVVLDASD
+1069 EGAAVRVVLDASD
-1082 LVQQLSLKAANP
+1082 LVQQLSLNAANP
-1094 GRVGIMLGDC
+1094 GRVGILISDC
-1104 ANNTSTTFID
+1104 ANNTTTVFVD
-1114 IGPQGMEIEP
+1114 IGPQGVEIEP

-1140 PASMQDT
+1140 PASMQDIDLE
-1147 AFTWTSSDESVA
+1147 WSSSDESVA
-1159 TVNEKGEVTGLS
+1159 TVNEKGEVTGVS
-1171 DGTVCIT
+1171 DGTVRIT

-1184 LSSYCMVTVGQGVS
+1184 LSSYCMVTVGQGVP

-1211 IFTTA
+1211 IFTTE

-1229 VLLPENNKTQN
+1229 LLLPENNKTQN
-1240 YSGSYSSMAEIVVPA
+1240 YSGSYSSMAEITVPA
-1255 AVSYAGKTYRVTAIA
+1255 TVSYAGKTYRVTAIA
-1270 AEAFYFNSKT
+1270 AEAFYFNMKT

-1285 PEGLE
+1285 PDGLE
-1290 TIGNAAFFFA
+1290 TIGGSAFFFA
-1300 SGLTSLN
+1300 SGIKTLHI
-1307 LPDSIRSIGAMAL
+1307 PDSVKTIGAMAFNYVSNAAL
-1320 NGVSKAPLT
+1320 N
-1329 IPASVEFIGDSAFS
+1329 IPASIEFIGDSAFS
-1343 GSGVVDG
+1343 GSGVVGG
-1350 DLPEG
+1350 DFPESLNYIG
-1355 LTYLGDKAFSNC
+1355 EKAFLNC
-1367 TGLTSITLPSTVET
+1367 TGLTTISLPTSVEN
-1381 YGPNIFYGC
+1381 YGANIFYGC

-1412 CTSLK
+1412 CTGLK

-1430 AAFYSSG
+1430 AAFYGSG
-1437 IEKLNLP
+1437 LEKLNLP
-1444 DGLQEIE
+1444 DGLQKIDQ
-1451 PWAFCSTKLKE
+1451 WAFCSTKLKE

-1467 SVGTIGFR
+1467 SVQTVEYR

-1493 EIGQDAFYFWNNKF
+1493 EIGQDAFYFWNNKY

-1580 PATVTNEG
+1580 PATVTSEG

-1646 GYQSFGYLGWEM
+1646 GYQSFGYLGWE
-1658 RLEQQG
+1658 RQLELNGQ
-1664 LIPAWQT
+1664 IPAWQT
-1671 DVLDIPGSIEFMA
+1671 DVLDIPGSIEFMD

-1701 ITYLSYYSL
+1701 ITYLSYYALS
-1710 YGNKEAKEINLP
+1710 GNKEATRINLP
-1722 STLKRVEESALYDCR
+1722 STLTRLEESSVAFCD
-1737 NAKINLPDSLEYI
+1737 NATVNLPENLEYI
-1750 GKSAFAGDLDGETIH
+1750 GKQAFNGTPVGETITLPDNVSFVGDQAFAGYVYNAD
-1765 LPENLQYLGDT
+1765 
-1776 AFGTQ
+1776 
-1781 MYTADYSSKY
+1781 YTAQY

-1802 SLSNIGARV
+1802 SLSNIGSNV

-1823 SQRNKVAGFTDLNEL
+1823 SQRNMVAGFTDLDEL

-1860 VTVTLRGNVT
+1860 VTVTLSGNVT

-1911 HTREIVVEATCTE
+1911 HTKEIVVEATCTE
-1924 SGSKTVVCE
+1924 DGSKTVVCE

-1948 HSFGDWTVTKEATC
+1948 HSFGDWTVTKEASC

-1967 ETRTCSVCQ
+1967 ESRTCSVCKH
-1976 AVETRPIFANS
+1976 VETRPIFANS
-1987 DHCPSKA
+1987 DNCPSKA
-1994 FSDLDAD
+1994 FSDLDAK

-2012 TNGLMNGVGGGKFE
+2012 TNSLMNGVGGGKFE

-2055 FTDVADDTWYTK
+2055 FTDVADDAWYTK

-2081 AKNTFAPDDSITREQ
+2081 AKNVFAPDASITREQ

>member
-1 MKMKRFLAIL
+1 MKRFLAIL

-193 DLSAADYTISMS
+193 DLSADDYTISMN

-314 KDFHGVA
+314 KDFFGVA

-374 ENESEEEHLTYYGV
+374 ENESEEEHLTYCGV

-410 MYVTAHSNLT
+410 NYNAHNNLT
-420 YAEYPDNGIVASPST
+420 YAEYPDNAIVASPST
-435 VAASLSVA
+435 LEASLSVA
-443 SVDNVKFTST
+443 SVDNVKSTS
-453 YLMLGEEK
+453 YYMLLGEEK
-461 IPYNNAVDNATSNP
+461 LAYNNAVNSASSTP
-475 YDILETMDGKT
+475 YDILDTMDGKT

-498 KDFEGLDL
+498 ADYEGLDV
-506 TGKIAVVQRGTLN
+506 TGKIAVVSRGTIN
-519 FGTKAEN
+519 FGAKAEN
-526 ASKAG
+526 AAKAG

-536 IYDNVSGSLLN
+536 IYDNVNGAIIN
-547 AALETY
+547 AALESF
-553 FIPTIT
+553 FIPTVT
-559 ITKAS
+559 VTKIAGA
-564 SEKLAAAAEKKV
+564 KLAAASEKKV
-576 SFSKEYYGLV
+576 SFSKENYGLV
-586 DNPVGG
+586 DNPIGG

-601 PAPDLSIKPEISAP
+601 PAPDLTIKPEISAP

-667 NLVNS
+667 DLVNS

-677 AVPSVEP
+677 ASPSREL

-708 AYLSVEGCKRPKAE
+708 AYLSVEGSKRPKAE

-754 IETIKV
+754 IETITV
-760 INGESFAS
+760 INGENFAS

-778 VTITYTGLDAG
+778 VKITYTGLDAG
-789 NRITAPANGEAT
+789 NRITAPANGTAT

-827 GYTFLTAD
+827 GFTFLTAD
-835 EGVSLSLPILG
+835 EGVSLSLPVLG
-846 FYGDWNSLQVFQGTY
+846 FYGDWNSLRVFQGTY
-861 DEGPANVT
+861 DEGPANIT
-869 YSVLADVNAA
+869 YSVLADVNAS

-884 VGVNNRTDTFARRWM
+884 VGVNSRTDAFARRWM
-899 GFGPARGGRMLLHL
+899 GFGPARGGRTLLHV

-933 TMWDSGDLGAVR
+933 TMWDSGDLGSVR
-945 KTYITVTQTGYQ
+945 KTYIVATQTGYQ

-963 QKGWNGRLPGADG
+963 QQGWNGRLPGADG
-976 SYNAG
+976 SYNNG
-981 DWAPEGEYTFSVRG
+981 DWAPEGDYTFSVRG

-1021 AELFEDENGDLKLA
+1021 AELYEDENGDLKLA
-1035 VTVSDN
+1035 LTVSDN
-1041 KYLQFLW
+1041 KYLQFAW
-1048 VIDSAQQFFYLEAAE
+1048 IIDSAQQYYYLEAAD
-1063 EFKDMK
+1063 EFKDVE
-1069 EGETVRVVLDASD
+1069 EGAAVRLVLDASD
-1082 LVQQLSLKAANP
+1082 LVQQLSLNAANP
-1094 GRVGIMLGDC
+1094 GRVGILISDC
-1104 ANNTSTTFID
+1104 ANNTTTVFVD

-1140 PASMQDT
+1140 PASMQDIDLE
-1147 AFTWTSSDESVA
+1147 WSSSDESVA
-1159 TVNEKGEVTGLS
+1159 TVNEKGEVTGVS
-1171 DGTVCIT
+1171 DGTVRIT

-1184 LSSYCMVTVGQGVS
+1184 LSSYCMVTVGQGVAM
-1198 TERNFGECENLGE
+1198 ERNFGECENLGE

-1229 VLLPENNKTQN
+1229 LLLPENNKTQN

-1280 TSITL
+1280 TSVTL
-1285 PEGLE
+1285 PDGLE
-1290 TIGNAAFFFA
+1290 TIGGSAFFFA
-1300 SGLTSLN
+1300 SGIKTLHI
-1307 LPDSIRSIGAMAL
+1307 PDSVKTIGAMAFNYVSNAAL
-1320 NGVSKAPLT
+1320 N
-1329 IPASVEFIGDSAFS
+1329 IPASIEFIGDSAFS
-1343 GSGVVDG
+1343 GSGVVGG
-1350 DLPEG
+1350 DFPEG
-1355 LTYLGDKAFSNC
+1355 LTYIGEKAFLNC
-1367 TGLTSITLPSTVET
+1367 KGLTAITLPSTVET
-1381 YGPNIFYGC
+1381 YGANIFYGC

-1444 DGLQEIE
+1444 DGLQKIDQ
-1451 PWAFCSTKLKE
+1451 WAFCSTKLKE

-1467 SVGTIGFR
+1467 SVQTVEYR
-1475 AFIYCDGVENCV
+1475 AFIYCEGVENCV

-1493 EIGQDAFYFWNNKF
+1493 EIGQDAFYFWNNKY

-1580 PATVTNEG
+1580 PATVTSEG

-1671 DVLDIPGSIEFMA
+1671 DVLDIPGSIEFMD

-1838 PTVIWDGK
+1838 PTVIWEGK

-1941 EVIPAKG
+1941 EVIPATG

-1987 DHCPSKA
+1987 DNCPSKA
-1994 FSDLDAD
+1994 FSDLDAK

-2012 TNGLMNGVGGGKFE
+2012 TNSLMNGVGGGKFE

-2055 FTDVADDTWYTK
+2055 FTDVADDAWYTK

-2147 NGTANLEPQATATR
+2147 NGTANLEPQSTATR

>member
-64 EIPSADGVDL
+64 EIPSADEVDL

-285 DYANGDADAEAVGQ
+285 DYANGDADPEAIGQ

-314 KDFHGVA
+314 KDFYGVA

-331 FGDGSGSTSDDIILA
+331 FGDNSGSTSDDIILA

-410 MYVTAHSNLT
+410 NYNAHNNLT
-420 YAEYPDNGIVASPST
+420 YAEYPDNAIVASPST
-435 VAASLSVA
+435 LEASLSVA
-443 SVDNVKFTST
+443 SVDNVKSTS
-453 YLMLGEEK
+453 YYMLLGEEK
-461 IPYNNAVDNATSNP
+461 LAYNNAVNSASSTP
-475 YDILETMDGKT
+475 YDILDTMDGKT

-498 KDFEGLDL
+498 ADYEGLDV
-506 TGKIAVVQRGTLN
+506 TGKIAVVSRGTIN
-519 FGTKAEN
+519 FGAKAEN
-526 ASKAG
+526 AAKAG

-536 IYDNVSGSLLN
+536 IYDNVNGAIIN
-547 AALETY
+547 AALESF
-553 FIPTIT
+553 FIPTVT
-559 ITKAS
+559 VTKIAGA
-564 SEKLAAAAEKKV
+564 KLAAASEKKV
-576 SFSKEYYGLV
+576 SFSKENYGLV
-586 DNPVGG
+586 DNPIGG

-601 PAPDLSIKPEISAP
+601 PAPDLTIKPEISAP

-667 NLVNS
+667 DLVNS

-677 AVPSVEP
+677 ASPSREL

-708 AYLSVEGCKRPKAE
+708 AYLSVEGSKRPKAE

-754 IETIKV
+754 IETITV
-760 INGESFAS
+760 INGENFAS

-778 VTITYTGLDAG
+778 VKITYTGLDAG
-789 NRITAPANGEAT
+789 NKITAPANGTAT

-812 KQAYQDNFPNGSYVE
+812 KQAYQDSFPNGSYIE

-835 EGVSLSLPILG
+835 EGVSLSLPVLG
-846 FYGDWNSLQVFQGTY
+846 FYGDWNSLKVFQGTY
-861 DEGPANVT
+861 DEGPANIT
-869 YSVLADVNAA
+869 YSVLADVNAS

-884 VGVNNRTDTFARRWM
+884 VGVNSRTDAFARRWM
-899 GFGPARGGRMLLHL
+899 GFGPARGGRMLLHV

-920 EAYQITVKNAKGE
+920 EVYQITVKNANGDL
-933 TMWDSGDLGAVR
+933 MWDSGDLGSVR
-945 KTYITVTQTGYQ
+945 KTYIVATQTGYQ

-963 QKGWNGRLPGADG
+963 QQGWNGRLPGADG
-976 SYNAG
+976 SYNSG
-981 DWAPEGEYTFSVRG
+981 DWAPEGDYTFSVRG

-1008 SFYVDNTRPELKS
+1008 SFYVDNTKPELKS

-1035 VTVSDN
+1035 LTVSDN
-1041 KYLQFLW
+1041 KYLQFAW
-1048 VIDSAQQFFYLEAAE
+1048 VIDSAQQYYYLEAAD
-1063 EFKDMK
+1063 EFKDAE
-1069 EGETVRVVLDASD
+1069 EGATVRLVLDASD
-1082 LVQQLSLKAANP
+1082 LVQQLSLNAANP
-1094 GRVGIMLGDC
+1094 GRVGILISDC
-1104 ANNTSTTFID
+1104 ANNTTTVFVD
-1114 IGPQGMEIEP
+1114 IGPQGVEIEP
-1124 AEIAVGETKQ
+1124 ADIAVGETKQ

-1159 TVNEKGEVTGLS
+1159 TVNEKGEVTGVS
-1171 DGTVCIT
+1171 DGTVRIT

-1184 LSSYCMVTVGQGVS
+1184 LSSYCMVTVGQGVAM
-1198 TERNFGECENLGE
+1198 ERNFGECENLGE

-1229 VLLPENNKTQN
+1229 LLLPENNKTQN

-1255 AVSYAGKTYRVTAIA
+1255 TVSYAGKTYRVTAIA
-1270 AEAFYFNSKT
+1270 AEAFYFNMKT
-1280 TSITL
+1280 TSVTL

-1290 TIGNAAFFFA
+1290 TIGGSAFFFA
-1300 SGLTSLN
+1300 SGIKALHI
-1307 LPDSIRSIGAMAL
+1307 PDSVKTIGAMAFNYVSNAAL
-1320 NGVSKAPLT
+1320 N
-1329 IPASVEFIGDSAFS
+1329 IPASIEFIGDSAFS
-1343 GSGVVDG
+1343 GSGVVGG
-1350 DLPEG
+1350 DFPEG
-1355 LTYLGDKAFSNC
+1355 LTYIGEKAFLNC
-1367 TGLTSITLPSTVET
+1367 KGLTAITLPSTVET
-1381 YGPNIFYGC
+1381 YGANIFYGC

-1412 CTSLK
+1412 CTGLK

-1437 IEKLNLP
+1437 LEKLNLP
-1444 DGLQEIE
+1444 DGLQKIDQ
-1451 PWAFCSTKLKE
+1451 WAFCSTKLKE

-1467 SVGTIGFR
+1467 SVQTVEYR
-1475 AFIYCDGVENCV
+1475 AFIYCEGVENCV

-1493 EIGQDAFYFWNNKF
+1493 EIGQDAFYFWNNKY

-1574 TETFSI
+1574 TETFAI

-1646 GYQSFGYLGWEM
+1646 GYQSFGYLGWE
-1658 RLEQQG
+1658 RQLELNGQ
-1664 LIPAWQT
+1664 IPAWQT
-1671 DVLDIPGSIEFMA
+1671 DVLDIPGSIEFMD

-1701 ITYLSYYSL
+1701 ITYLSYYALS
-1710 YGNKEAKEINLP
+1710 GNKEATRINLP
-1722 STLKRVEESALYDCR
+1722 STLTRLEESSVAFCD
-1737 NAKINLPDSLEYI
+1737 NATVNLPENLEYI
-1750 GKSAFAGDLDGETIH
+1750 GKQAFNGTPVGETIT
-1765 LPENLQYLGDT
+1765 LPDNVSFVGDQ
-1776 AFGTQ
+1776 AFGAYVYNAD
-1781 MYTADYSSKY
+1781 YTAQY

-1802 SLSNIGARV
+1802 SLSNIGSNV

-1823 SQRNKVAGFTDLNEL
+1823 SQRNMVGGCTDLDEL

-1860 VTVTLRGNVT
+1860 VTVTLSGNVT

-1878 GKLIVPHDAKL
+1878 GKLIVPFDAKL
-1889 TITKDAVILGEDN
+1889 TITGNAVIVGEDN

-1911 HTREIVVEATCTE
+1911 HVKENIVPATCTE
-1924 SGSKTVVCE
+1924 DGSKTVVCE
-1933 DCGETLST
+1933 DCGETIST
-1941 EVIPAKG
+1941 EVIPATG
-1948 HSFGDWTVTKEATC
+1948 HSFGEWTVTKEAAC

-1994 FSDLDAD
+1994 FTDLDAK

-2012 TNGLMNGVGGGKFE
+2012 TNGLMNGVGGGRFE

-2055 FTDVADDTWYTK
+2055 FTDVADDAWYTK
-2067 AVIWAANN
+2067 VVIWAANN

>member
-26 MAVEPAAEESD
+26 MAVEPAAEQSD
-37 DAISARWTDKNS
+37 DAISACWTDKDN
-49 LSPADQEITPHEVEG
+49 LTPADLEVTPHTVEG
-64 EIPSADGVDL
+64 EIPDADSQTL
-74 SNDEN
+74 PEDEN

-85 IVTVIVELESEPL
+85 IVTVIVELEAAPL
-98 ADAAMGELDTFISSP
+98 AEAATEDIEKFAASP
-113 ACLQLEQDLLN
+113 AGLKLEQELLD
-124 EQASVRAEI
+124 EQAAVRAEI
-133 EALTGKTETASVNGA
+133 EARTGKTETASVNGA

-193 DLSAADYTISMS
+193 DLSADDYTISMS

-259 LQSQS
+259 LQSQT

-285 DYANGDADAEAVGQ
+285 DYANGDTDAEAVGQ

-314 KDFHGVA
+314 KDFFGVA

-346 GIDDAV
+346 GVDDSV

-410 MYVTAHSNLT
+410 NYNAHNNLT
-420 YAEYPDNGIVASPST
+420 YAEYPDNAIVASPST
-435 VAASLSVA
+435 LEASLSVA
-443 SVDNVKFTST
+443 SVDNVKSTS
-453 YLMLGEEK
+453 YYMLLGEEK
-461 IPYNNAVDNATSNP
+461 LAYNNAVNSATSTP
-475 YDILETMDGKT
+475 YDILDTMDGKT

-498 KDFEGLDL
+498 ADYEGLDV
-506 TGKIAVVQRGTLN
+506 TGKIAVVSRGTIN
-519 FGTKAEN
+519 FGAKAEN
-526 ASKAG
+526 AAKAG

-536 IYDNVSGSLLN
+536 IYDNVNGAIIN
-547 AALETY
+547 AALESF
-553 FIPTIT
+553 FIPTVT
-559 ITKAS
+559 VTKIAGA
-564 SEKLAAAAEKKV
+564 KLAAASEKKV
-576 SFSKEYYGLV
+576 SFSKENYGLV
-586 DNPVGG
+586 DNPIGG

-601 PAPDLSIKPEISAP
+601 PAPDLTIKPEISAP

-667 NLVNS
+667 DLVNS

-677 AVPSVEP
+677 ASPSREL

-708 AYLSVEGCKRPKAE
+708 AYLSVEGSKRPKAE

-754 IETIKV
+754 IETITV

-778 VTITYTGLDAG
+778 VKITYTGLDAG
-789 NRITAPANGEAT
+789 NRITAPANGTAT

-812 KQAYQDNFPNGSYVE
+812 KQAYQDSFPNGSYVE
-827 GYTFLTAD
+827 GFTFLTAD
-835 EGVSLSLPILG
+835 EGVSLSLPVLG
-846 FYGDWNSLQVFQGTY
+846 FYGDWNSLKVFQGTY
-861 DEGPANVT
+861 DEGPANIT
-869 YSVLADVNAA
+869 YSVLADVNAS

-884 VGVNNRTDTFARRWM
+884 VGVNNRTDAFARRWM
-899 GFGPARGGRMLLHL
+899 GFGPARGGRMLLHV

-920 EAYQITVKNAKGE
+920 EVYQITVKNANGDL
-933 TMWDSGDLGAVR
+933 MWDSGDLGSVR
-945 KTYITVTQTGYQ
+945 KTYIVATQTGYQ

-963 QKGWNGRLPGADG
+963 QQGWNGRLPGADG
-976 SYNAG
+976 SYNSG
-981 DWAPEGEYTFSVRG
+981 DWAPEGDYTFSVRG

-1008 SFYVDNTRPELKS
+1008 SFYVDNTKPELKS
-1021 AELFEDENGDLKLA
+1021 AELYEDENGDLKLA
-1035 VTVSDN
+1035 LTVSDN
-1041 KYLQFLW
+1041 KYLQFAW
-1048 VIDSAQQFFYLEAAE
+1048 IIDSAQQYYYLEAAD
-1063 EFKDMK
+1063 EFKDAE
-1069 EGETVRVVLDASD
+1069 EGATVHLVLDASD
-1082 LVQQLSLKAANP
+1082 LVQQLSLNAANP
-1094 GRVGIMLGDC
+1094 GRVGILISDC
-1104 ANNTSTTFID
+1104 ANNTTTVFVD

-1140 PASMQDT
+1140 PASMQDIDLE
-1147 AFTWTSSDESVA
+1147 WSSSDESVA
-1159 TVNEKGEVTGLS
+1159 TVNEKGEVTGVS
-1171 DGTVCIT
+1171 DGTVRIT

-1184 LSSYCMVTVGQGVS
+1184 LSSYCMVTVGQGVP

-1211 IFTTA
+1211 IFTTE

-1229 VLLPENNKTQN
+1229 LLLPENNKTQN
-1240 YSGSYSSMAEIVVPA
+1240 YSGSYSSMAEITVPA
-1255 AVSYAGKTYRVTAIA
+1255 TVSYEGKTYRVTAIA
-1270 AEAFYFNSKT
+1270 AEAFYFNMKT
-1280 TSITL
+1280 TSVTL
-1285 PEGLE
+1285 PDGLE
-1290 TIGNAAFFFA
+1290 TIGGSAFFFA
-1300 SGLTSLN
+1300 SGIKTLHI
-1307 LPDSIRSIGAMAL
+1307 PDSVKTIGAMAFNYVSNAAL
-1320 NGVSKAPLT
+1320 N
-1329 IPASVEFIGDSAFS
+1329 IPASIEFIGDSAFS
-1343 GSGVVDG
+1343 GSGVVGG
-1350 DLPEG
+1350 DFPEG
-1355 LTYLGDKAFSNC
+1355 LTYIGEKAFLNC
-1367 TGLTSITLPSTVET
+1367 KGLTAITLPSTVET
-1381 YGPNIFYGC
+1381 YGANIFYGC

-1412 CTSLK
+1412 CTGLK

-1437 IEKLNLP
+1437 LEKLNLP
-1444 DGLQEIE
+1444 DGLQKIDQ
-1451 PWAFCSTKLKE
+1451 WAFCSTKLKE

-1467 SVGTIGFR
+1467 SVQTVEYR

-1574 TETFSI
+1574 TETFAI

-1628 QMFNVRTFGK
+1628 QMFNVRTFGT

-1646 GYQSFGYLGWEM
+1646 GYQSFGYLGWE
-1658 RLEQQG
+1658 RQLELNGQ
-1664 LIPAWQT
+1664 IPAWQT
-1671 DVLDIPGSIEFMA
+1671 DVLDIPGSIEFMD

-1701 ITYLSYYSL
+1701 ITYLSYYALS
-1710 YGNKEAKEINLP
+1710 GNKEATRINLP
-1722 STLKRVEESALYDCR
+1722 STLTRLEESSVAFCD
-1737 NAKINLPDSLEYI
+1737 NATVNLPENLEYI
-1750 GKSAFAGDLDGETIH
+1750 GKQAFNGTPVGETIT
-1765 LPENLQYLGDT
+1765 LPDNVSFVGDQ
-1776 AFGTQ
+1776 AFGAYVYNAD
-1781 MYTADYSSKY
+1781 YTAQY

-1802 SLSNIGARV
+1802 KLSNIGARV

-1823 SQRNKVAGFTDLNEL
+1823 SQRNKVAGFTDLDEL

-1860 VTVTLRGNVT
+1860 VTVTLSGNVT
-1870 IDGKLCIE
+1870 VDGKLCIE

-1911 HTREIVVEATCTE
+1911 HVKENIVPVSCTE
-1924 SGSKTVVCE
+1924 DGSKTVVCE

-1941 EVIPAKG
+1941 EVIPATG
-1948 HSFGDWTVTKEATC
+1948 HSFGEWTVTKEATC

-1967 ETRTCSVCQ
+1967 ETRTCSVCEC
-1976 AVETRPIFANS
+1976 VETRPIFANS

-1994 FSDLDAD
+1994 FTDLDAK

-2012 TNGLMNGVGGGKFE
+2012 TNGLMNGVGGGRFE

-2081 AKNTFAPDDSITREQ
+2081 AKNVFAPDASITREQ
-2096 IAAMLYRYAGAEA
+2096 IATMLYRYAGAEA

>member
-64 EIPSADGVDL
+64 EIPSADEVDL

-79 ALKASD
+79 SLKASD
-85 IVTVIVELESEPL
+85 IVTVIVELEGEPL
-98 ADAAMGELDTFISSP
+98 ADAATGELDTFVSSP
-113 ACLQLEQDLLN
+113 AGLQLEQDLLN

-193 DLSAADYTISMS
+193 DLSADDYTISMN

-259 LQSQS
+259 LQSQT

-285 DYANGDADAEAVGQ
+285 DYANGDTDAEAVGQ

-314 KDFHGVA
+314 KDFYGVA

-331 FGDGSGSTSDDIILA
+331 FGDNSGSTSDDIILA
-346 GIDDAV
+346 GVDDSV

-367 GFTDYGD
+367 GFTAYGD
-374 ENESEEEHLTYYGV
+374 EDDSEEEHLTYYGV

-410 MYVTAHSNLT
+410 NYNAHNNLT
-420 YAEYPDNGIVASPST
+420 YAEYPDNAIVASPST
-435 VAASLSVA
+435 LEASLSVA
-443 SVDNVKFTST
+443 SVDNAKTTS
-453 YLMLGEEK
+453 YYMLLGEEK
-461 IPYNNAVDNATSNP
+461 LAYNNAVNSATSTP
-475 YDILETMDGKT
+475 YDILDTMDGKT

-498 KDFEGLDL
+498 ADYEGLDV
-506 TGKIAVVQRGTLN
+506 TGKIAVVQRGGLN

-531 AVACI
+531 AAACI
-536 IYDNVSGSLLN
+536 IYDNVNGAIIN
-547 AALETY
+547 AALESF
-553 FIPTIT
+553 FIPTVT
-559 ITKAS
+559 VTKIAGA
-564 SEKLAAAAEKKV
+564 KLAAASEKKV
-576 SFSKEYYGLV
+576 SFSKENYGLV
-586 DNPVGG
+586 DNPIGG

-601 PAPDLSIKPEISAP
+601 PAPDLTIKPEISAP

-667 NLVNS
+667 DLVNS

-677 AVPSVEP
+677 ASPSREL

-708 AYLSVEGCKRPKAE
+708 AYLSVEGSKRPKAE

-754 IETIKV
+754 IETITV
-760 INGESFAS
+760 INGENFAS

-778 VTITYTGLDAG
+778 VTITYTGLTAD
-789 NRITAPANGEAT
+789 NKITAPANGEAT

-827 GYTFLTAD
+827 GFTFLTAD
-835 EGVSLSLPILG
+835 EGVSLSLPVLG

-861 DEGPANVT
+861 DEGPANIT

-884 VGVNNRTDTFARRWM
+884 VGVNSRTDAFARRWM
-899 GFGPARGGRMLLHL
+899 GFGPARGGRTLVHQ

-995 RGVGSDVDSFQSY
+995 RGVGSDVDDYQSY
-1008 SFYVDNTRPELKS
+1008 NFYVDNTKPELKS

-1041 KYLQFLW
+1041 KYLQFAW
-1048 VIDSAQQFFYLEAAE
+1048 VIDSAQQYYYLEAAD
-1063 EFKDMK
+1063 EFKDAE
-1069 EGETVRVVLDASD
+1069 EGATVRLVLDASD
-1082 LVQQLSLKAANP
+1082 LVQQLSLNAANP

-1114 IGPQGMEIEP
+1114 IGPQGIEIEP
-1124 AEIAVGETKQ
+1124 TQVGVGETKQ

-1140 PASMQDT
+1140 PASVQDIGLEW
-1147 AFTWTSSDESVA
+1147 ASSDESVA
-1159 TVNEKGEVTGLS
+1159 TVNEKGEVTGVS
-1171 DGTVCIT
+1171 DGTVRIT

-1184 LSSYCMVTVGQGVS
+1184 LSSYCMVTVGQGVP

-1211 IFTTA
+1211 IFTTE

-1229 VLLPENNKTQN
+1229 LLLPENNKTQN
-1240 YSGSYSSMAEIVVPA
+1240 YSGSYSSMAEITVPA
-1255 AVSYAGKTYRVTAIA
+1255 TVSYEGKTYRVTAIA
-1270 AEAFYFNSKT
+1270 AEAFYFNMKT

-1290 TIGNAAFFFA
+1290 TIGGSAFFFA
-1300 SGLTSLN
+1300 SGIKTLHI
-1307 LPDSIRSIGAMAL
+1307 PDSVKTIGSMAFS
-1320 NGVSKAPLT
+1320 GVSNAPLN
-1329 IPASVEFIGDSAFS
+1329 IPASIEFIGDSAFNM
-1343 GSGVVDG
+1343 SGVVDG
-1350 DLPEG
+1350 DFPEG
-1355 LTYLGDKAFSNC
+1355 LTYLGEKAFFNC
-1367 TGLTSITLPSTVET
+1367 TGLTTISLPSTVET

-1390 SNVTYVELPQ
+1390 KNVTYVELPQ
-1400 NMEKIPNGLLWS
+1400 DMEKIPNGLLWN
-1412 CTSLK
+1412 CTGLK

-1424 VREIGN
+1424 VKEIGN
-1430 AAFYSSG
+1430 AAFYGSG
-1437 IEKLNLP
+1437 LEKLNLP
-1444 DGLQEIE
+1444 DGLQKIDQ
-1451 PWAFCSTKLKE
+1451 WAFCSTKLKE

-1467 SVGTIGFR
+1467 SVETIEFR

-1493 EIGQDAFYFWNNKF
+1493 EIGQDAFYFWNNKY

-1512 VMHAKTTEQ
+1512 VMHVKTTEQ

-1539 PYTSYFGGQFA
+1539 PYTSYFGSQFA
-1550 VDGISYMPTSDTTVR
+1550 VDGISYMPTSDTTVT

-1646 GYQSFGYLGWEM
+1646 GYQSFGYLGWE
-1658 RLEQQG
+1658 RQLELNGQ
-1664 LIPAWQT
+1664 IPAWQT
-1671 DVLDIPGSIEFMA
+1671 DVLDIPGSIEFMD

-1701 ITYLSYYSL
+1701 ITYLSYYALS
-1710 YGNKEAKEINLP
+1710 GNKEATRINLP
-1722 STLKRVEESALYDCR
+1722 STLTRLEESSVAFCD
-1737 NAKINLPDSLEYI
+1737 NATVNLPENLEYI
-1750 GKSAFAGDLDGETIH
+1750 GKQAFNGTPVGETIT
-1765 LPENLQYLGDT
+1765 LPDNVSFVGDQ
-1776 AFGTQ
+1776 AFGAYVYNAD
-1781 MYTADYSSKY
+1781 YTAQY

-1802 SLSNIGARV
+1802 SLSNIGSNV

-1823 SQRNKVAGFTDLNEL
+1823 SQRNMVAGFTDLDEL

-1860 VTVTLRGNVT
+1860 VTVTLSGNVT

-1878 GKLIVPHDAKL
+1878 GKLIVPHGAKL

-1911 HTREIVVEATCTE
+1911 HVKENIVPASCTE
-1924 SGSKTVVCE
+1924 DGSKTVVCE

-1941 EVIPAKG
+1941 EVIPATG

-1967 ETRTCSVCQ
+1967 ETRTCSVCKH
-1976 AVETRPIFANS
+1976 VETRPIFANS
-1987 DHCPSKA
+1987 DNCPSKA
-1994 FSDLDAD
+1994 FSDLDAK

-2012 TNGLMNGVGGGKFE
+2012 TNSLMNGVGGGKFE

-2081 AKNTFAPDDSITREQ
+2081 AKNTFAPDASITREQ
-2096 IAAMLYRYAGAEA
+2096 IATMLYRYAGAEA

-2147 NGTANLEPQATATR
+2147 NGTANLEPQSTATR

>member
-26 MAVEPAAEESD
+26 MAVEPAAEEGD
-37 DAISARWTDKNS
+37 DAISARWTDKDS
-49 LSPADQEITPHEVEG
+49 LPPADQEITPHEVEG

-162 SMKLP
+162 SMKIP
-167 YGKLDE
+167 YGKLGE

-193 DLSAADYTISMS
+193 DLSADDDTISMN

-244 MPTNTKYSKDDIASL
+244 MPTDTKYSRDDIASL
-259 LQSQS
+259 LQSQT

-285 DYANGDADAEAVGQ
+285 DYANGDTDAEAVGQ

-314 KDFHGVA
+314 KDFYGVA

-346 GIDDAV
+346 GVDDSV

-410 MYVTAHSNLT
+410 NYNAHNNLT
-420 YAEYPDNGIVASPST
+420 YAEYPDNAIVASPST
-435 VAASLSVA
+435 LEASLSVA
-443 SVDNVKFTST
+443 SVDNAKTTS
-453 YLMLGEEK
+453 YYMLLGEEK
-461 IPYNNAVDNATSNP
+461 LAYNNAVNSATSTP
-475 YDILETMDGKT
+475 YDILDTMDGKT

-615 GGGIRSSVLGAN
+615 GGNILSSVLGAAD
-627 NAYEVYSGT
+627 AYEVYSGT

-647 ALLRQYIEKNY
+647 ALLRQYLNKNY
-658 PDVKGEALG
+658 PNITGEDLG
-667 NLVNS
+667 GLVNS

-684 DGTYYPVR
+684 DGTYYPIR

-754 IETIKV
+754 IETITV

-778 VTITYTGLDAG
+778 VTITYTGLTDG
-789 NRITAPANGEAT
+789 NKITAPANGEAT

-812 KQAYQDNFPNGSYVE
+812 KKAYNDNFPNGSYVE
-827 GYTFLTAD
+827 GFTFLTAD

-846 FYGDWNSLQVFQGTY
+846 FYGDWDSLQVFQGTY
-861 DEGPANVT
+861 DEGPANIT
-869 YSVLADVNAA
+869 YSVLADVNAS

-884 VGVNNRTDTFARRWM
+884 VGVNSRTDAFARRWM

-933 TMWDSGDLGAVR
+933 TMWDSGDLGSVR
-945 KTYITVTQTGYQ
+945 KTYIVATQTGYQ

-963 QKGWNGRLPGADG
+963 QQGWNGRLPGADG
-976 SYNAG
+976 SYNSG
-981 DWAPEGEYTFSVRG
+981 DWAPEGDYTFSVRG

-1008 SFYVDNTRPELKS
+1008 SFYVDNTKPELKS

-1035 VTVSDN
+1035 LTVSDN
-1041 KYLQFLW
+1041 KYLQFAW
-1048 VIDSAQQFFYLEAAE
+1048 VIDSAQQYYYLEAAD
-1063 EFKDMK
+1063 EFKDAE
-1069 EGETVRVVLDASD
+1069 EGATVRLVLDASD
-1082 LVQQLSLKAANP
+1082 LVQQLSLNAANP
-1094 GRVGIMLGDC
+1094 GRVGILISDC
-1104 ANNTSTTFID
+1104 ANNTTTVFVD

-1140 PASMQDT
+1140 PASMQDIDLE
-1147 AFTWTSSDESVA
+1147 WSSSDESVA
-1159 TVNEKGEVTGLS
+1159 TVNEKGEVTGVS
-1171 DGTVCIT
+1171 DGTVRIT

-1184 LSSYCMVTVGQGVS
+1184 LSSYCMVTVGQGVP

-1211 IFTTA
+1211 IFTTE

-1229 VLLPENNKTQN
+1229 LLLPENNKTQN
-1240 YSGSYSSMAEIVVPA
+1240 YSGSYSSMAEITVPA
-1255 AVSYAGKTYRVTAIA
+1255 TVSYEGKTYRVTAIA
-1270 AEAFYFNSKT
+1270 AEAFYFNMKT

-1285 PEGLE
+1285 PDGLE
-1290 TIGNAAFFFA
+1290 TIGGSAFFFA
-1300 SGLTSLN
+1300 SGIKTLHI
-1307 LPDSIRSIGAMAL
+1307 PDSVKTIGAMAFNYVSNAAL
-1320 NGVSKAPLT
+1320 N
-1329 IPASVEFIGDSAFS
+1329 IPASIEFIGDSAFS
-1343 GSGVVDG
+1343 GSGVVGG
-1350 DLPEG
+1350 DFPEG
-1355 LTYLGDKAFSNC
+1355 LTYIGEKAFLNC
-1367 TGLTSITLPSTVET
+1367 KGLTAITLPSTVET
-1381 YGPNIFYGC
+1381 YGANIFYGC

-1444 DGLQEIE
+1444 DGLQKIDQ
-1451 PWAFCSTKLKE
+1451 WAFCSTKLKE

-1671 DVLDIPGSIEFMA
+1671 DVLDIPGSIEFMD

-1911 HTREIVVEATCTE
+1911 HTKEIVVEATCTE

-1948 HSFGDWTVTKEATC
+1948 HSFGDWTVTKEAAC

-1987 DHCPSKA
+1987 DNCPSKA
-1994 FSDLDAD
+1994 FSDLDAK

-2055 FTDVADDTWYTK
+2055 FTDVADDAWYTK

-2096 IAAMLYRYAGAEA
+2096 IATMLYRYAGAEA
-2109 AKEDKLSAFPD
+2109 ATEDKLSAFPD
-2120 AAKVSDWAKEALNW
+2120 AAKTSDWAKEALNW

-2147 NGTANLEPQATATR
+2147 NGTASLEPQSTATR

>member
-64 EIPSADGVDL
+64 EIPSADEVVL
-74 SNDEN
+74 SSDEN

-85 IVTVIVELESEPL
+85 IVTVIVELEGEPL
-98 ADAAMGELDTFISSP
+98 ADAATGELDTFVSSP
-113 ACLQLEQDLLN
+113 AGLQLEQDLLN

-133 EALTGKTETASVNGA
+133 EARTGKTETASVNGA

-162 SMKLP
+162 SMKIP
-167 YGKLDE
+167 FGKLDE

-179 VKNVWVAEQYSLPE
+179 VRNVWVAEQYSLPE

-259 LQSQS
+259 LQSQT

-285 DYANGDADAEAVGQ
+285 DYANGDTDAEAVGQ

-314 KDFHGVA
+314 KDFYGVA

-331 FGDGSGSTSDDIILA
+331 FGDNSGSTSDDIILA
-346 GIDDAV
+346 GVDDSV

-410 MYVTAHSNLT
+410 NYNAHNNLT
-420 YAEYPDNGIVASPST
+420 YAEYPDNAIVASPST
-435 VAASLSVA
+435 LEASLSVA
-443 SVDNVKFTST
+443 SVDNAKTTS
-453 YLMLGEEK
+453 YYMLLGEEK
-461 IPYNNAVDNATSNP
+461 LAYNNAVNSATSTP
-475 YDILETMDGKT
+475 YDILDTMDGKT

-498 KDFEGLDL
+498 ADYEGLDV
-506 TGKIAVVQRGTLN
+506 TGKIAVVSRGTIN
-519 FGTKAEN
+519 FGAKAEN
-526 ASKAG
+526 AAKAG

-536 IYDNVSGSLLN
+536 IYDNVNGAIIN
-547 AALETY
+547 AALESF
-553 FIPTIT
+553 FIPTVT
-559 ITKAS
+559 VTKIAGA
-564 SEKLAAAAEKKV
+564 KLAAASEKKV
-576 SFSKEYYGLV
+576 SFSKENYGLV
-586 DNPVGG
+586 DNPIGG

-601 PAPDLSIKPEISAP
+601 PAPDLTIKPEISAP

-667 NLVNS
+667 DLVNS

-677 AVPSVEP
+677 ASPSREL

-708 AYLSVEGCKRPKAE
+708 AYLSVEGSKRPKAE

-754 IETIKV
+754 IETITV
-760 INGESFAS
+760 INGENFAS

-778 VTITYTGLDAG
+778 VKITYTGLDAG
-789 NRITAPANGEAT
+789 NRITAPANGTAT

-827 GYTFLTAD
+827 GFTFLTAD
-835 EGVSLSLPILG
+835 EGVSLSLPVLG
-846 FYGDWNSLQVFQGTY
+846 FYGDWNSLKVFQGTY
-861 DEGPANVT
+861 DEGPANIT
-869 YSVLADVNAA
+869 YSVLADVNAS

-884 VGVNNRTDTFARRWM
+884 VGVNSRTNIFARRWM
-899 GFGPARGGRMLLHL
+899 GFGPARGGRTLVHQ

-920 EAYQITVKNAKGE
+920 EVYQITVKNANGDL
-933 TMWDSGDLGAVR
+933 MWDSGDLGWAR
-945 KTYITVTQTGYQ
+945 KTYIVATQTGYQ
-957 ATATLV
+957 AATTMLR
-963 QKGWNGRLPGADG
+963 QGWNGRLPGADG
-976 SYNAG
+976 SYNTG
-981 DWAPEGEYTFSVRG
+981 DWAPEGEYTFTVRG
-995 RGVGSDVDSFQSY
+995 RAVGSDVDSFQSY

-1035 VTVSDN
+1035 LTVSDN
-1041 KYLQFLW
+1041 KYLQFAW
-1048 VIDSAQQFFYLEAAE
+1048 VIDSAQQYYYLEAAD
-1063 EFKDMK
+1063 EFKDAQ
-1069 EGETVRVVLDASD
+1069 EGATVRLVLDASD
-1082 LVQQLSLKAANP
+1082 LVQQLSLNAANP
-1094 GRVGIMLGDC
+1094 GRVGILISDC
-1104 ANNTSTTFID
+1104 ANNTTTVFVD
-1114 IGPQGMEIEP
+1114 IGPQGVEIEP

-1140 PASMQDT
+1140 PASMQDIDLE
-1147 AFTWTSSDESVA
+1147 WSSSDESVA
-1159 TVNEKGEVTGLS
+1159 TVNEKGEVTGVS
-1171 DGTVCIT
+1171 DGTVRIT

-1184 LSSYCMVTVGQGVS
+1184 LSSYCMVTVGQGVP

-1211 IFTTA
+1211 IFTTE

-1229 VLLPENNKTQN
+1229 LLLPENNKTQN
-1240 YSGSYSSMAEIVVPA
+1240 YSGSYSSMAEITVLA
-1255 AVSYAGKTYRVTAIA
+1255 TVSYAGKTYRVTAIA
-1270 AEAFYFNSKT
+1270 AEAFYFNMKT

-1290 TIGNAAFFFA
+1290 TIGGSAFFFA
-1300 SGLTSLN
+1300 SGIKTLHI
-1307 LPDSIRSIGAMAL
+1307 PDSVKTIGAMAFNYVSNAAL
-1320 NGVSKAPLT
+1320 N
-1329 IPASVEFIGDSAFS
+1329 IPASIEFIGDSAFS
-1343 GSGVVDG
+1343 GSGVVGG

-1355 LTYLGDKAFSNC
+1355 LTYLGEKAFLNC
-1367 TGLTSITLPSTVET
+1367 KGLTAITLPSTVET
-1381 YGPNIFYGC
+1381 YGANIFYGC

-1412 CTSLK
+1412 CTGLK

-1424 VREIGN
+1424 VKEIGN

-1437 IEKLNLP
+1437 LEKLNLP
-1444 DGLQEIE
+1444 DGLQKIDQ
-1451 PWAFCSTKLKE
+1451 WAFCSTKLKE

-1467 SVGTIGFR
+1467 SVQTVEYR

-1493 EIGQDAFYFWNNKF
+1493 EIGQDAFYFWNNKY

-1580 PATVTNEG
+1580 PATVTSEG

-1628 QMFNVRTFGK
+1628 QMFNVRTFGT

-1646 GYQSFGYLGWEM
+1646 GYQSFGYLGWE
-1658 RLEQQG
+1658 RQLELNGQ
-1664 LIPAWQT
+1664 IPAWQT
-1671 DVLDIPGSIEFMA
+1671 DVLDIPGSIEFMD

-1701 ITYLSYYSL
+1701 IAYLSYYALS
-1710 YGNKEAKEINLP
+1710 GNKEATRINLP
-1722 STLKRVEESALYDCR
+1722 STLTRLEESSVAFCD
-1737 NAKINLPDSLEYI
+1737 NATVNLPENLEYI
-1750 GKSAFAGDLDGETIH
+1750 GKQAFNGTPVGETIT
-1765 LPENLQYLGDT
+1765 LPDNVSFVGDQ
-1776 AFGTQ
+1776 AFGAYVYNAD
-1781 MYTADYSSKY
+1781 YTAQY

-1802 SLSNIGARV
+1802 SLSNIGSNV

-1823 SQRNKVAGFTDLNEL
+1823 SQRNMVAGYTDLDEL

-1860 VTVTLRGNVT
+1860 VTVTLSGNVT

-1878 GKLIVPHDAKL
+1878 GKLIVPHGAKL
-1889 TITKDAVILGEDN
+1889 TITKNAVIIGEDN

-1911 HTREIVVEATCTE
+1911 HVKENIVPAACTE
-1924 SGSKTVVCE
+1924 DGSKTVVCE

-1941 EVIPAKG
+1941 EVIPATG

-1967 ETRTCSVCQ
+1967 ETRTCSVCEY
-1976 AVETRPIFANS
+1976 VETRPIFANS

-1994 FSDLDAD
+1994 FTDLDAK

-2055 FTDVADDTWYTK
+2055 FTDVADDTWYTR

-2081 AKNTFAPDDSITREQ
+2081 GKNVFAPDASITREQ
-2096 IAAMLYRYAGAEA
+2096 IATMLYRYAGAEA

-2120 AAKVSDWAKEALNW
+2120 AAKTSDWAKEALNW
-2134 AVASG
+2134 AVAGG

>member
-11 LVLAMCLTTLGVVPA
+11 LVLAMCLTTLGVAPA

-64 EIPSADGVDL
+64 EIPSADEVVL
-74 SNDEN
+74 SSDEN
-79 ALKASD
+79 SLKASD
-85 IVTVIVELESEPL
+85 IVTVIVELEGEPL
-98 ADAAMGELDTFISSP
+98 ADAATGEIDTFVSSP
-113 ACLQLEQDLLN
+113 AGLQLEQDLLN

-193 DLSAADYTISMS
+193 DLSADDDTISMS

-244 MPTNTKYSKDDIASL
+244 MPTDTKYSKDDIASL
-259 LQSQS
+259 LQSQT
-264 LASKVTDADS
+264 LASKVTDVDS

-285 DYANGDADAEAVGQ
+285 DYANGDTDAEAVGQ

-314 KDFHGVA
+314 KDFFGVA

-346 GIDDAV
+346 GVDDSV

-367 GFTDYGD
+367 GFTAYGD
-374 ENESEEEHLTYYGV
+374 EDDSEESGLTYYGV

-410 MYVTAHSNLT
+410 NYNAHNNLT
-420 YAEYPDNGIVASPST
+420 YAEYPDNAIVASPST
-435 VAASLSVA
+435 LEASLSVA
-443 SVDNVKFTST
+443 SVDNAKTTS
-453 YLMLGEEK
+453 YYMLLGEEK
-461 IPYNNAVDNATSNP
+461 LAYNNAVNSATSTP
-475 YDILETMDGKT
+475 YDILDTMDGKT

-506 TGKIAVVQRGTLN
+506 TGKIAVVQRGGLN

-536 IYDNVSGSLLN
+536 IYDNVNGAIIN
-547 AALETY
+547 AALESF
-553 FIPTIT
+553 FIPTVT
-559 ITKAS
+559 VTKIAGA
-564 SEKLAAAAEKKV
+564 KLAAASEKKV
-576 SFSKEYYGLV
+576 SFSKENYGLV
-586 DNPVGG
+586 DNPIGG

-601 PAPDLSIKPEISAP
+601 PAPDLTIKPEISAP

-667 NLVNS
+667 DLVNS

-677 AVPSVEP
+677 ASPSREL

-708 AYLSVEGCKRPKAE
+708 AYLSVEGSKRPKAE

-739 MTGEAKSYTVDTTAM
+739 MTGEAKSYTVDTIAM
-754 IETIKV
+754 IETITV

-789 NRITAPANGEAT
+789 NRITAPANGTAT

-827 GYTFLTAD
+827 GFTFLTAD
-835 EGVSLSLPILG
+835 EGVSLSLPVLG
-846 FYGDWNSLQVFQGTY
+846 FYGDWNSLKVFQGTY
-861 DEGPANVT
+861 DEGPANIT
-869 YSVLADVNAA
+869 YSVLADVNAS

-884 VGVNNRTDTFARRWM
+884 VGVNSRTNIFARRWM
-899 GFGPARGGRMLLHL
+899 GFGPARGGRTLVHQ

-920 EAYQITVKNAKGE
+920 EAYQITVKNANGDL
-933 TMWDSGDLGAVR
+933 MWDSGDLGSVR
-945 KTYITVTQTGYQ
+945 KTYIVATQTGYQ

-963 QKGWNGRLPGADG
+963 QQGWNGRLPGADG
-976 SYNAG
+976 SYNNG
-981 DWAPEGEYTFSVRG
+981 DWAPEGDYTFSVRG

-1035 VTVSDN
+1035 LTVSDN
-1041 KYLQFLW
+1041 KYLQFAW
-1048 VIDSAQQFFYLEAAE
+1048 VIDSAQQYYYLEAAD
-1063 EFKDMK
+1063 EFKDAQ
-1069 EGETVRVVLDASD
+1069 EGAAVRLVLDASD
-1082 LVQQLSLKAANP
+1082 LVQQLSLNAANP
-1094 GRVGIMLGDC
+1094 GRVGILISDC
-1104 ANNTSTTFID
+1104 ANNTTTVFVD

-1140 PASMQDT
+1140 PASMQDIDLE
-1147 AFTWTSSDESVA
+1147 WSSSDESVA
-1159 TVNEKGEVTGLS
+1159 TVNEKGVVTGVS
-1171 DGTVCIT
+1171 DGTVRIT

-1184 LSSYCMVTVGQGVS
+1184 LSSYCMVTVGQGVP

-1229 VLLPENNKTQN
+1229 LLLPENNKTQN

-1255 AVSYAGKTYRVTAIA
+1255 TVSYAGKTYRVTAIA
-1270 AEAFYFNSKT
+1270 AEAFYFNMKT
-1280 TSITL
+1280 TSVTL

-1290 TIGNAAFFFA
+1290 TIGGSAFFFA
-1300 SGLTSLN
+1300 SGIKALHI
-1307 LPDSIRSIGAMAL
+1307 PDSVKTIGAMAFNYVSNAAL
-1320 NGVSKAPLT
+1320 N
-1329 IPASVEFIGDSAFS
+1329 IPASIEFIGDSAFS
-1343 GSGVVDG
+1343 GSGVVGG
-1350 DLPEG
+1350 DFPEG
-1355 LTYLGDKAFSNC
+1355 LTYIGEKAFLNC
-1367 TGLTSITLPSTVET
+1367 KGLTAITLPSTVET
-1381 YGPNIFYGC
+1381 YGANIFYGC
-1390 SNVTYVELPQ
+1390 TNVTYVELPQ

-1412 CTSLK
+1412 CTGLK

-1437 IEKLNLP
+1437 LEKLNLP
-1444 DGLQEIE
+1444 DGLQKIDQ
-1451 PWAFCSTKLKE
+1451 WAFCSTKLKE

-1467 SVGTIGFR
+1467 SVQTVEYR
-1475 AFIYCDGVENCV
+1475 AFIYCEGVENCV

-1493 EIGQDAFYFWNNKF
+1493 EIGQDAFYFWNNKY

-1539 PYTSYFGGQFA
+1539 PYTSYFGSQFA

-1646 GYQSFGYLGWEM
+1646 GYQSFGYLGWE
-1658 RLEQQG
+1658 RLLENQG
-1664 LIPAWQT
+1664 LIPTWQT
-1671 DVLDIPGSIEFMA
+1671 KELNIPGTIEFMD

-1689 GNRYKTINVGEG
+1689 GNRHETINVGEG
-1701 ITYLSYYSL
+1701 ITELSYYSL
-1710 YGNKEAKEINLP
+1710 FGEAATTINLP
-1722 STLKRVEESALYDCR
+1722 STLKRINESAIASSS
-1737 NAKINLPDSLEYI
+1737 NATVNLPDSLEYI

-1860 VTVTLRGNVT
+1860 VTVTLSGNVT
-1870 IDGKLCIE
+1870 VDGKLCIE
-1878 GKLIVPHDAKL
+1878 GRLVVPHDAKL

-1941 EVIPAKG
+1941 EVIPATG

-1967 ETRTCSVCQ
+1967 ESRTCPVCKY
-1976 AVETRPIFANS
+1976 VETRPIFANS
-1987 DHCPSKA
+1987 DNCPSKA
-1994 FSDLDAD
+1994 FSDLDAK

-2012 TNGLMNGVGGGKFE
+2012 TNSLMNGVGSGKFE

-2055 FTDVADDTWYTK
+2055 FTDVADDAWYTK

-2081 AKNTFAPDDSITREQ
+2081 AKNVFAPDASITREQ

-2147 NGTANLEPQATATR
+2147 NGTASLEPQATATR

>member
-37 DAISARWTDKNS
+37 DAISARWTDKDS

-79 ALKASD
+79 ALKASG
-85 IVTVIVELESEPL
+85 IVTVIVELEGEPL
-98 ADAAMGELDTFISSP
+98 ADAATGELDTFISSP

-193 DLSAADYTISMS
+193 DLSADDDTISMN

-285 DYANGDADAEAVGQ
+285 DYANGDADPEAVGQ

-346 GIDDAV
+346 GVDDSV

-374 ENESEEEHLTYYGV
+374 ENESEEENLTYYGV

-410 MYVTAHSNLT
+410 NYNAHNNLT
-420 YAEYPDNGIVASPST
+420 YAEYPDNAIVASPST
-435 VAASLSVA
+435 LEASLSVA
-443 SVDNVKFTST
+443 SVDNVKSTS
-453 YLMLGEEK
+453 YYMLLGEEK
-461 IPYNNAVDNATSNP
+461 LAYNNAVNSASSTP
-475 YDILETMDGKT
+475 YDILDTMDGKT

-498 KDFEGLDL
+498 ADYEGLDV
-506 TGKIAVVQRGTLN
+506 TGKIAVVQRGGLN

-531 AVACI
+531 AAACI
-536 IYDNVSGSLLN
+536 IYDNVNGAIIN
-547 AALETY
+547 AALESF
-553 FIPTIT
+553 FIPTVT
-559 ITKAS
+559 VTKIAGA
-564 SEKLAAAAEKKV
+564 KLAAASEKKV

-601 PAPDLSIKPEISAP
+601 PAPDLTIKPEISAP
-615 GGGIRSSVLGAN
+615 GGGIRSSVLGAAD
-627 NAYEVYSGT
+627 AYEVYSGT

-647 ALLRQYIEKNY
+647 ALLRQYLNKNY
-658 PDVKGEALG
+658 PNITGEDLG
-667 NLVNS
+667 DLVNS

-708 AYLSVEGCKRPKAE
+708 AYLSVEGSKRPKAE

-754 IETIKV
+754 IETITV
-760 INGESFAS
+760 INGENFAS

-778 VTITYTGLDAG
+778 VTITYTGLTAD
-789 NRITAPANGEAT
+789 NKITAPANGEAT

-846 FYGDWNSLQVFQGTY
+846 FYGDWDSLQVFQGTY

-869 YSVLADVNAA
+869 YSVLADVNAS

-884 VGVNNRTDTFARRWM
+884 VGVNNRTDAFARRWM
-899 GFGPARGGRMLLHL
+899 GFGPARGGRTLVHQ

-995 RGVGSDVDSFQSY
+995 RGVGSDVDDYQSY
-1008 SFYVDNTRPELKS
+1008 TFYVDNTKPELKS

-1048 VIDSAQQFFYLEAAE
+1048 VIDSAQQYYYLEAAD
-1063 EFKDMK
+1063 EFKDAE
-1069 EGETVRVVLDASD
+1069 EGAAVRVVLDASD
-1082 LVQQLSLKAANP
+1082 LVQQLSLNAANP
-1094 GRVGIMLGDC
+1094 GRVGILISDC
-1104 ANNTSTTFID
+1104 ANNTTTVFVD
-1114 IGPQGMEIEP
+1114 IGPQGVEIEP

-1140 PASMQDT
+1140 PASMQDIDLE
-1147 AFTWTSSDESVA
+1147 WSSSDESVA
-1159 TVNEKGEVTGLS
+1159 TVNEKGEVTGVS
-1171 DGTVCIT
+1171 DGTVRIT

-1184 LSSYCMVTVGQGVS
+1184 LSSYCMVTVGQGVP

-1211 IFTTA
+1211 IFTTE
-1216 DGLWWKVSGPDTV
+1216 DGLWYKVSGPDTV
-1229 VLLPENNKTQN
+1229 LLLPENNKTQN
-1240 YSGSYSSMAEIVVPA
+1240 YSGSYSSMAEITVPA
-1255 AVSYAGKTYRVTAIA
+1255 TVSYAGKTYRVTAIA
-1270 AEAFYFNSKT
+1270 AEAFYFNMKT

-1285 PEGLE
+1285 PDGLE
-1290 TIGNAAFFFA
+1290 TIGGSAFFFA
-1300 SGLTSLN
+1300 SGIKTLHI
-1307 LPDSIRSIGAMAL
+1307 PDSVKTIGAMAFNYVSNAAL
-1320 NGVSKAPLT
+1320 N
-1329 IPASVEFIGDSAFS
+1329 IPASIEFIGDSAFS
-1343 GSGVVDG
+1343 GSGVVGG
-1350 DLPEG
+1350 DFPESLNYIG
-1355 LTYLGDKAFSNC
+1355 EKAFLNC
-1367 TGLTSITLPSTVET
+1367 TGLTTISLPTSVEN
-1381 YGPNIFYGC
+1381 YGANIFYGC

-1400 NMEKIPNGLLWS
+1400 NMEKIPNGLLWN
-1412 CTSLK
+1412 CTGLK

-1430 AAFYSSG
+1430 AAFYGSG
-1437 IEKLNLP
+1437 LEKLNLP
-1444 DGLQEIE
+1444 DGLQKIDQ
-1451 PWAFCSTKLKE
+1451 WAFCSTKLKE

-1467 SVGTIGFR
+1467 SVQTVEYR

-1493 EIGQDAFYFWNNKF
+1493 EIGQDAFYFWNNKY

-1580 PATVTNEG
+1580 PATVTSEG

-1646 GYQSFGYLGWEM
+1646 GYQSFGYLGWE
-1658 RLEQQG
+1658 RQLELNGQ
-1664 LIPAWQT
+1664 IPAWQT
-1671 DVLDIPGSIEFMA
+1671 DVLDIPGSIEFMD

-1701 ITYLSYYSL
+1701 ITYLSYYALS
-1710 YGNKEAKEINLP
+1710 GNKEATRINLP
-1722 STLKRVEESALYDCR
+1722 STLTRLEESSVAFCD
-1737 NAKINLPDSLEYI
+1737 NATVNLPENLEYI
-1750 GKSAFAGDLDGETIH
+1750 GKQAFNGTPVGETITLPDNVSFVGDQAFAGYVYNAD
-1765 LPENLQYLGDT
+1765 
-1776 AFGTQ
+1776 
-1781 MYTADYSSKY
+1781 YTAQY

-1802 SLSNIGARV
+1802 SLSNIGSNV

-1823 SQRNKVAGFTDLNEL
+1823 SQRNMVAGFTDLDEL

-1860 VTVTLRGNVT
+1860 VTVTLSGNVT

-1911 HTREIVVEATCTE
+1911 HTKEIVVEATCTE
-1924 SGSKTVVCE
+1924 DGSKTVVCE

-1948 HSFGDWTVTKEATC
+1948 HSFGDWTVTKEASC

-1967 ETRTCSVCQ
+1967 ESRTCSVCKH
-1976 AVETRPIFANS
+1976 VETRPIFANS
-1987 DHCPSKA
+1987 DNCPSKA
-1994 FSDLDAD
+1994 FSDLDAK

-2012 TNGLMNGVGGGKFE
+2012 TNSLMNGVGGGKFE

-2081 AKNTFAPDDSITREQ
+2081 GKNVFAPDASITREQ
-2096 IAAMLYRYAGAEA
+2096 IATMLYRYAGAEA

-2120 AAKVSDWAKEALNW
+2120 AAKTSDWAKEALNW

-2147 NGTANLEPQATATR
+2147 NGTANLEPQSTATR